1 MSKITIDDLDREIAE
16 AEERR
21 SRAAEAGW
29 QKGVKQMDKRLK
41 TLRRKRDKLVAK
53 TGVDAP
59 SIPTGEYLATES
71 EEAGLGINPALS
83 TDVKLVQPKWSTTKL
98 VPYEMLTVDG
108 VMRIGDGTYSI
119 ALRVDDVNYQG
130 ARPEDQYLVREA
142 WAAYLD
148 SLDHTVRLGVFI
160 MNKRVSP
167 EEFASDLLYREVPG
181 DERGNVLRREYN
193 AWTRSMLAKSSRSV
207 RRDRIVTIAV
217 DADTLER
224 AVPRLSQEA
233 DSFLRF
239 MRDLGSDAH
248 LLDGQQRLDI
258 IQAMTRQDDKPGTAS
273 FDNLRGTVGLTTREL
288 VAPTSVL
295 TADGYRGDPRMIVG
309 RRWVKTYTV
318 TLDGYGKTM
327 KDSFIS
333 DLTGLPY
340 DMTVAWHIRPWEFAA
355 AISAAEN
362 HLHDITEENNTYQ
375 FNASRPEV
383 GYFVDQNNMPPVM
396 REAQED
402 AEAFRDD
409 LERAEMHAFGVT
421 TVVTVQ
427 GRTETELE
435 EACREVE
442 KVFSTHRKPY
452 PDAWRALREEAFST
466 ALPLGTPFVPYERTL
481 TTDPLSHMMMFV
493 AAEMSDPGGNIM
505 GLNAETR
512 SFIVYDPVA
521 HEHTNS
527 FTLAQPRSGKSFNSK
542 ITRIIP
548 VHLKHPEDDVITI
561 DPEGEY
567 VTGTE
572 YLGGQVIRIAE
583 NSGDFINPLDIS
595 LAYGSDDP
603 ETKSSPVPAK
613 VSFIQSLVRMMA
625 SSVNDA
631 QANVLDAAAAYSY
644 SRYLDDP
651 RPENLP
657 TLQDIYDFLMAEQG
671 SDMRDAR
678 DLAKLIRRYVTGT
691 LSLFNHPTNV
701 NLQSNLVCFDLHELS
716 SELKPLALL
725 IILDHIWVR
734 VSANRRAGKRTWLII
749 DEFQLLL
756 DSPYA
761 RSQIDRFFTRG
772 GKWDFY
778 INAITQNLSR
788 VLNSEE
794 TRYMFQNSPFV
805 TVLQQTS
812 DLLPDFQELFNLSE
826 SQTKVLATA
835 HPGEGLYVFKNRV
848 VHFDYQIDPK
858 TCPTL
863 YDICTTRPADIKRRA
878 AKTAPPSPD
887 GIQLDEP
894 DDETAPRDAREDI
907 RLNVPSPETRTR
919 RVADTRPTARLD
931 SVYKAGGG
939 RQSPPRQNERNDDM
953 DIRDFTEGADF
964 SRFNT
969 RRRPSEEELRQQ
981 AEADLRE
988 KVVTIVEDV
997 FGRESDTHFDDLAL
1011 ALGAQGLTV
1020 GTDPSGDIAFS
1031 DGTVA
1036 LSGSE
1041 VGYTLPALVAL
1052 SERANGIDAE
1062 EIQPEETSRPEP
1074 APQTR
1079 APESQHEPVS
1089 RQAPA
1094 TQVFARQQ
1102 APRGQYAQPAA
1113 AMPAAEP
1120 APVQQPRGM
1129 FPNQRAAQ
1137 RHRMQQTASQ
1147 QDASQQ
1153 AMPQRDVFQRTQQ
1166 PATEPRY
1173 GSASVAGAMSTLLRY
1188 QNQSGEDL
1196 GGVFSDPSEISPEG
1210 LDEYASESGFEN

>member
-1 MSKITIDDLDREIAE
+1 MSRMTIEDLDREIAE
-16 AEERR
+16 AEQRR
-21 SRAAEAGW
+21 ANAVEAGW
-29 QKGVKQMDKRLK
+29 PKGVRQMDKRLK
-41 TLRRKRDKLVAK
+41 KLKKKRDKHLAK
-53 TGVDAP
+53 YGPDVP
-59 SIPTGEYLATES
+59 SIP
-71 EEAGLGINPALS
+71 LGSSWETDEDQADLGVNTALS

-98 VPYEMLTVDG
+98 VPYELLTVDG
-108 VMRIGDGTYSI
+108 VMRIDSATYSI

-130 ARPEDQYLVREA
+130 ARPEDQYRVREA

-148 SLDHTVRLGVFI
+148 SLDHTVRLGIFI

-167 EEFASDLLYREVPG
+167 EEFASDLLFREVPG
-181 DERGNVLRREYN
+181 DDRGNVLRREYN

-217 DADTLER
+217 SADTLER

-248 LLDGQQRLDI
+248 ILDGQQRLDI
-258 IQAMTRQDDKPGTAS
+258 IQAMTRQDDNPGTANFERLS
-273 FDNLRGTVGLTTREL
+273 GTVGLTTREL
-288 VAPTSVL
+288 VAPSSVL

-309 RRWVKTYTV
+309 RRWVKTYDV

-340 DMTVAWHIRPWEFAA
+340 DLTVAWHIRPWEFSA

-362 HLHDITEENNTYQ
+362 HLHEITEENNTYQ
-375 FNASRPEV
+375 FNTSRPEV
-383 GYFVDQNNMPPVM
+383 GYFVDQSNMPPAM

-409 LERAEMHAFGVT
+409 LESAEMHAFGVT
-421 TVVTVQ
+421 TVVAVQ

-452 PDAWRALREEAFST
+452 PDSWRALREESFST
-466 ALPLGTPFVPYERTL
+466 ALPIGTPYIPYERTL
-481 TTDPLSHMMMFV
+481 TTDPLAHMMMFV
-493 AAEMSDPGGNIM
+493 AAEMNDPGGNIM
-505 GLNAETR
+505 GLNSETR
-512 SFIVYDPVA
+512 SFIVYDPVS

-548 VHLKHPEDDVITI
+548 VHLKHPDDDVITI

-567 VTGTE
+567 VTPTE

-583 NSGDFINPLDIS
+583 NSGDYINPLDIS

-631 QANVLDAAAAYSY
+631 QANVLDAAAAYAY
-644 SRYLDDP
+644 NRYLDDP

-657 TLQDIYDFLMAEQG
+657 TLQDIYDFLMSEQG

-691 LSLFNHPTNV
+691 LALFNHPTNV
-701 NLQSNLVCFDLHELS
+701 DLQSNLVCFDLHELS

-734 VSANRRAGKRTWLII
+734 VSANRRAGRRTWLVI

-848 VHFDYQIDPK
+848 VHFDFPIDQK
-858 TCPTL
+858 ICPTL
-863 YDICTTRPADIKRRA
+863 YDICTTRPADIKRRVA
-878 AKTAPPSPD
+878 RPVPVRPD
-887 GIQLDEP
+887 VDTLDEP
-894 DDETAPRDAREDI
+894 EDAPSSSSRSRREEI
-907 RLNVPSPETRTR
+907 GRSVPSPAHMAPPPQVRSSDRPASEQFGFNGGDNRDA
-919 RVADTRPTARLD
+919 VAA
-931 SVYKAGGG
+931 K
-939 RQSPPRQNERNDDM
+939 NERMEDM
-953 DIRDFTEGADF
+953 DIRDFQEGVSY

-969 RRRPSEEELRQQ
+969 RRLPTEEELRAQ
-981 AEADLRE
+981 AEAELKELVLNAIDQ
-988 KVVTIVEDV
+988 V
-997 FGRESDTHFDDLAL
+997 FTRESDTHFDDFAL
-1011 ALGAQGLTV
+1011 ALSAAGITLGA
-1020 GTDPSGDIAFS
+1020 DPSGDIAFS
-1031 DGTVA
+1031 NGTVA

-1041 VGYTLPALVAL
+1041 VGYTLPALVAM
-1052 SERANGIDAE
+1052 SERANGLDAV
-1062 EIQPEETSRPEP
+1062 TEP
-1074 APQTR
+1074 
-1079 APESQHEPVS
+1079 
-1089 RQAPA
+1089 
-1094 TQVFARQQ
+1094 
-1102 APRGQYAQPAA
+1102 QPAA
-1113 AMPAAEP
+1113 APELSQPVEEDAVQAASRFDG
-1120 APVQQPRGM
+1120 ARQQPVESPARPRAQAQVPQQPAHSATPQQTPGADFMQTGGM
-1129 FPNQRAAQ
+1129 YPNQRAAQ
-1137 RHRMQQTASQ
+1137 RRHQAAMQATA
-1147 QDASQQ
+1147 A
-1153 AMPQRDVFQRTQQ
+1153 PQQ
-1166 PATEPRY
+1166 PAEQRFT
-1173 GSASVAGAMSTLLRY
+1173 SASVAGAMQGLLNY
-1188 QNQSGEDL
+1188 QNDSGEDV
-1196 GGVFSDPSEISPEG
+1196 GGVFTNPDEISPEG
-1210 LDEYASESGFEN
+1210 LGEYANGSGFVG

>member
-1 MSKITIDDLDREIAE
+1 MSRLTIDDLDREIAE
-16 AEERR
+16 AEQRR
-21 SRAAEAGW
+21 ASALEAGW
-29 QKGVKQMDKRLK
+29 QKGVCQMDKRLK
-41 TLRRKRDKLVAK
+41 KLRKKRDRYVAK
-53 TGVDAP
+53 CGAEVP
-59 SIPTGEYLATES
+59 SIPLGSSWATD
-71 EEAGLGINPALS
+71 EAQADLGVNTALS

-98 VPYEMLTVDG
+98 VPYELLTVDG
-108 VMRIGDGTYSI
+108 VMRIDSETYSI

-142 WAAYLD
+142 WAGYLD
-148 SLDHTVRLGVFI
+148 SLDHTVRLGIFI

-167 EEFASDLLYREVPG
+167 EEFASDLLFREVPG

-207 RRDRIVTIAV
+207 RRDRIITIAV
-217 DADTLER
+217 SADTLER

-239 MRDLGSDAH
+239 IRDLGSDAH
-248 LLDGQQRLDI
+248 VLDGQQRLDI
-258 IQAMTRQDDKPGTAS
+258 IQTMTRQDDGPGTANFERLS
-273 FDNLRGTVGLTTREL
+273 GTVGLTTREL
-288 VAPTSVL
+288 VAPSSVL
-295 TADGYRGDPRMIVG
+295 TADGYRGDPRMIIG
-309 RRWVKTYTV
+309 RRWVKTYDV

-340 DMTVAWHIRPWEFAA
+340 DLTVAWHIRPWEFSA

-362 HLHDITEENNTYQ
+362 HLHEITEENNTYQ
-375 FNASRPEV
+375 FNTSRPEV
-383 GYFVDQNNMPPVM
+383 GYFVDQNNMPPAM

-409 LERAEMHAFGVT
+409 LESAEMHAFGVT

-452 PDAWRALREEAFST
+452 PDSWRALREESFST
-466 ALPLGTPFVPYERTL
+466 ALPIGAPYIPYERTL
-481 TTDPLSHMMMFV
+481 TTDPLSHMLMFV
-493 AAEMSDPGGNIM
+493 AAEMNDPGGNIM

-512 SFIVYDPVA
+512 SFIVYDPVS

-548 VHLKHPEDDVITI
+548 VHLKHPDDDVITI

-567 VTGTE
+567 VTPTE

-631 QANVLDAAAAYSY
+631 QANVLDAAAAYAY
-644 SRYLDDP
+644 NRYLDDP

-657 TLQDIYDFLMAEQG
+657 TLQDIYDFLMSEQG

-734 VSANRRAGKRTWLII
+734 VSANRRAGRRTWLII

-805 TVLQQTS
+805 TILQQTS

-848 VHFDYQIDPK
+848 VHFDFQIDSK
-858 TCPTL
+858 ICPTL

-878 AKTAPPSPD
+878 ARPVSAGPD
-887 GIQLDEP
+887 VGSLDEP
-894 DDETAPRDAREDI
+894 EDDSSSNSRSRREEI
-907 RLNVPSPETRTR
+907 GRCVPSPAHMAPSPRPLPDSQPANVQIGFNGGDNR
-919 RVADTRPTARLD
+919 NAVAAN
-931 SVYKAGGG
+931 
-939 RQSPPRQNERNDDM
+939 NERMEDM
-953 DIRDFTEGADF
+953 DIRDFQEGADF

-969 RRRPSEEELRQQ
+969 RRLPTEEELRAQ
-981 AEADLRE
+981 AEAELKE
-988 KVVTIVEDV
+988 LVLNAINQV
-997 FGRESDTHFDDLAL
+997 FAHESDTHFDDFAL
-1011 ALGAQGLTV
+1011 ALSSAGITLGA
-1020 GTDPSGDIAFS
+1020 DPSGDIAFS
-1031 DGTVA
+1031 NGTVA

-1041 VGYTLPALVAL
+1041 VGYTLPALVAM
-1052 SERANGIDAE
+1052 SEHANGLDV
-1062 EIQPEETSRPEP
+1062 
-1074 APQTR
+1074 APQAQTATATEQAQPVDGSNVQAGSR
-1079 APESQHEPVS
+1079 SDGARLQQTEFPARPDTQAQAYRQSAHAASSQ
-1089 RQAPA
+1089 QAPA
-1094 TQVFARQQ
+1094 ATFTQ
-1102 APRGQYAQPAA
+1102 PN
-1113 AMPAAEP
+1113 
-1120 APVQQPRGM
+1120 GM
-1129 FPNQRAAQ
+1129 YPNQRAAQ
-1137 RHRMQQTASQ
+1137 RHLKQAAMQAAATPQ
-1147 QDASQQ
+1147 QSDE
-1153 AMPQRDVFQRTQQ
+1153 QRFT
-1166 PATEPRY
+1166 
-1173 GSASVAGAMSTLLRY
+1173 SASVAGAMQGLLGY
-1188 QNQSGEDL
+1188 QNDSGEDL
-1196 GGVFSDPSEISPEG
+1196 GGMFASPDEISPEG
-1210 LDEYASESGFEN
+1210 LTEYADGSGFVG

>member
-1 MSKITIDDLDREIAE
+1 MSRLTIDDLDREIAE
-16 AEERR
+16 AEQRR
-21 SRAAEAGW
+21 ASALEAGW
-29 QKGVKQMDKRLK
+29 QKGVCQMDKRLK
-41 TLRRKRDKLVAK
+41 KLRKKRDRYVAK
-53 TGVDAP
+53 CGAEVP
-59 SIPTGEYLATES
+59 SIPLGSSWATD
-71 EEAGLGINPALS
+71 EAQADLGVNTALS

-98 VPYEMLTVDG
+98 VPYELLTVDG
-108 VMRIGDGTYSI
+108 VMRIDSETYSI

-142 WAAYLD
+142 WAGYLD
-148 SLDHTVRLGVFI
+148 SLDHTVRLGIFI

-167 EEFASDLLYREVPG
+167 EEFASDLLFREVPG

-207 RRDRIVTIAV
+207 RRDRIITIAV
-217 DADTLER
+217 SADTLER

-239 MRDLGSDAH
+239 IRDLGSDAH
-248 LLDGQQRLDI
+248 VLDGQQRLDI
-258 IQAMTRQDDKPGTAS
+258 IQTMTRQDDGPGTANFERLS
-273 FDNLRGTVGLTTREL
+273 GTVGLTTREL
-288 VAPTSVL
+288 VAPSSVL
-295 TADGYRGDPRMIVG
+295 TADGYRGDPRMIIG
-309 RRWVKTYTV
+309 RRWVKTYDV

-340 DMTVAWHIRPWEFAA
+340 DLTVAWHIRPWEFSA

-362 HLHDITEENNTYQ
+362 HLHEITEENNTYQ
-375 FNASRPEV
+375 FNTSRPEV
-383 GYFVDQNNMPPVM
+383 GYFVDQNNMPPAM

-409 LERAEMHAFGVT
+409 LESAEMHAFGVT

-452 PDAWRALREEAFST
+452 PDSWRALREESFST
-466 ALPLGTPFVPYERTL
+466 ALPIGAPYIPYERTL
-481 TTDPLSHMMMFV
+481 TTDPLSHMLMFV
-493 AAEMSDPGGNIM
+493 AAEMNDPGGNIM

-512 SFIVYDPVA
+512 SFIVYDPVS

-548 VHLKHPEDDVITI
+548 VHLKHPDDDVITI

-567 VTGTE
+567 VTPTE

-631 QANVLDAAAAYSY
+631 QANVLDAAAAYAY
-644 SRYLDDP
+644 NRYLDDP

-657 TLQDIYDFLMAEQG
+657 TLQDIYHFLMSEQG

-734 VSANRRAGKRTWLII
+734 VSANRRAGRRTWLII

-805 TVLQQTS
+805 TILQQTS

-848 VHFDYQIDPK
+848 VHFDFQIDSK
-858 TCPTL
+858 ICPTL

-878 AKTAPPSPD
+878 ASPVPAGPD
-887 GIQLDEP
+887 AGSLDEP
-894 DDETAPRDAREDI
+894 EDDPSSNSRPRREEI
-907 RLNVPSPETRTR
+907 GRCVPSPAHMAPSPRPLPDSQPAR
-919 RVADTRPTARLD
+919 MQIGFNGGDNRNAVAAN
-931 SVYKAGGG
+931 K
-939 RQSPPRQNERNDDM
+939 ERMEDM
-953 DIRDFTEGADF
+953 DIRDFQEGADF

-969 RRRPSEEELRQQ
+969 RRLPTEEELRAQ
-981 AEADLRE
+981 AEAELKDL
-988 KVVTIVEDV
+988 VLNAINQV
-997 FGRESDTHFDDLAL
+997 FTRESDTHFDDFAL
-1011 ALGAQGLTV
+1011 ALSSAGITLGA
-1020 GTDPSGDIAFS
+1020 DPSGDIAFS
-1031 DGTVA
+1031 NGTVA

-1041 VGYTLPALVAL
+1041 VGYTLPALVAM
-1052 SERANGIDAE
+1052 SEHANGLDV
-1062 EIQPEETSRPEP
+1062 
-1074 APQTR
+1074 APQAQTAT
-1079 APESQHEPVS
+1079 APEQ
-1089 RQAPA
+1089 
-1094 TQVFARQQ
+1094 
-1102 APRGQYAQPAA
+1102 AQPVDESNVQAGSRSDGARLQQTESPARPDTQAQAYRQSAHAA
-1113 AMPAAEP
+1113 SSQQTPAASFT
-1120 APVQQPRGM
+1120 QPNGM
-1129 FPNQRAAQ
+1129 YPNQRAAQ
-1137 RHRMQQTASQ
+1137 RHLKQAAMQAAAT
-1147 QDASQQ
+1147 
-1153 AMPQRDVFQRTQQ
+1153 PQHSDDQRFT
-1166 PATEPRY
+1166 
-1173 GSASVAGAMSTLLRY
+1173 SASVAGAMQGLLGY
-1188 QNQSGEDL
+1188 QNDSGEDL
-1196 GGVFSDPSEISPEG
+1196 GGMFASPDEISPEG
-1210 LDEYASESGFEN
+1210 LGEYANGSGFVG

>member
-1 MSKITIDDLDREIAE
+1 MSRMTIEDLDREIAE
-16 AEERR
+16 AEQRR
-21 SRAAEAGW
+21 ANAVEAGW
-29 QKGVKQMDKRLK
+29 PKGVRQMDKRLK
-41 TLRRKRDKLVAK
+41 KLNKKRDKHLAK
-53 TGVDAP
+53 YGPDVP
-59 SIPTGEYLATES
+59 SIP
-71 EEAGLGINPALS
+71 LGSSWETDEDQADLGVNTALS
-83 TDVKLVQPKWSTTKL
+83 TDVKLVQPKWTTTKL
-98 VPYEMLTVDG
+98 VPYELLTVDG
-108 VMRIGDGTYSI
+108 VMRIDSATYSI

-130 ARPEDQYLVREA
+130 ARPEDQYRVREA

-148 SLDHTVRLGVFI
+148 SLDHTVRLGIFI

-167 EEFASDLLYREVPG
+167 EEFASDLLFREVPG
-181 DERGNVLRREYN
+181 DDRGNVLRREYN
-193 AWTRSMLAKSSRSV
+193 AWTHSMLAKSSRSV

-217 DADTLER
+217 SADTMER

-248 LLDGQQRLDI
+248 ILDGQQRLDI
-258 IQAMTRQDDKPGTAS
+258 IQAMTRQDDNPGTANFERLS
-273 FDNLRGTVGLTTREL
+273 GTVGLTTREL
-288 VAPTSVL
+288 VAPSSVL

-309 RRWVKTYTV
+309 RRWVKTYDV

-340 DMTVAWHIRPWEFAA
+340 DLTVAWHIRPWEFSA

-362 HLHDITEENNTYQ
+362 HLHEITEENNTYQ
-375 FNASRPEV
+375 FNTSRPEV
-383 GYFVDQNNMPPVM
+383 GYFVDQSNMPPAM

-409 LERAEMHAFGVT
+409 LESAEMHAFGVT
-421 TVVTVQ
+421 TVVAVQ

-452 PDAWRALREEAFST
+452 PDSWRALREESFST
-466 ALPLGTPFVPYERTL
+466 ALPIGTPYIPYERTL
-481 TTDPLSHMMMFV
+481 TTDPLAHMMMFV
-493 AAEMSDPGGNIM
+493 AAEMNDPGGNIM

-512 SFIVYDPVA
+512 SFIVYDPVS

-548 VHLKHPEDDVITI
+548 VHLKHPDDDVITI

-567 VTGTE
+567 VTPTE

-583 NSGDFINPLDIS
+583 NSGDYINPLDIS

-631 QANVLDAAAAYSY
+631 QANVLDAAAAYAY
-644 SRYLDDP
+644 NRYLDDP

-657 TLQDIYDFLMAEQG
+657 TLQDIYDFLMSEQG

-701 NLQSNLVCFDLHELS
+701 DLQSNLVCFDLHELS

-734 VSANRRAGKRTWLII
+734 VSANRRAGRRTWLVI

-848 VHFDYQIDPK
+848 VHFDFPIDQK
-858 TCPTL
+858 ICPTL
-863 YDICTTRPADIKRRA
+863 YGICTTRPADIKRRVA
-878 AKTAPPSPD
+878 RPVPVRPD
-887 GIQLDEP
+887 VDTLDEP
-894 DDETAPRDAREDI
+894 EDAPSSSSRSRREEI
-907 RLNVPSPETRTR
+907 GRSVPSPAHMAPPPQVRSSDRPASEQFGFNGGDNRDA
-919 RVADTRPTARLD
+919 VAA
-931 SVYKAGGG
+931 K
-939 RQSPPRQNERNDDM
+939 NERMEDM
-953 DIRDFTEGADF
+953 DIRDFQEGVSY

-969 RRRPSEEELRQQ
+969 RRLPTEEELRAQ
-981 AEADLRE
+981 AEAELKKLVLNAIDQ
-988 KVVTIVEDV
+988 V
-997 FGRESDTHFDDLAL
+997 FTRESDTHFDDFAL
-1011 ALGAQGLTV
+1011 ALSAAGITLGA
-1020 GTDPSGDIAFS
+1020 DPSGDIAFS
-1031 DGTVA
+1031 NGTVA

-1041 VGYTLPALVAL
+1041 VGYTLLALVAM
-1052 SERANGIDAE
+1052 SERANGLDAVAEPQRAAVPEQAQSIE
-1062 EIQPEETSRPEP
+1062 EDTEQAASRLDG
-1074 APQTR
+1074 
-1079 APESQHEPVS
+1079 V
-1089 RQAPA
+1089 
-1094 TQVFARQQ
+1094 RQQ
-1102 APRGQYAQPAA
+1102 PVESPARPRTQAQVPQQPAHSATPQQASA
-1113 AMPAAEP
+1113 ADFM
-1120 APVQQPRGM
+1120 QTGGM
-1129 FPNQRAAQ
+1129 YPNQRAAQ
-1137 RHRMQQTASQ
+1137 RRHQAAMQATA
-1147 QDASQQ
+1147 A
-1153 AMPQRDVFQRTQQ
+1153 PQQ
-1166 PATEPRY
+1166 PAEQRFT
-1173 GSASVAGAMSTLLRY
+1173 SASVAGAMQGLLNY
-1188 QNQSGEDL
+1188 QNDSGEDI
-1196 GGVFSDPSEISPEG
+1196 GGVFTNPDEISPEG
-1210 LDEYASESGFEN
+1210 LGEYASGSGFVG

>member
-1 MSKITIDDLDREIAE
+1 MSRLTIDDLDREIAE
-16 AEERR
+16 AEQRR
-21 SRAAEAGW
+21 ASALEAGW
-29 QKGVKQMDKRLK
+29 QKGVCQMDKRLK
-41 TLRRKRDKLVAK
+41 KLRKKRDRYVAK
-53 TGVDAP
+53 CGAEVP
-59 SIPTGEYLATES
+59 SIPLGSSWATD
-71 EEAGLGINPALS
+71 EAQADLGVNTALS
-83 TDVKLVQPKWSTTKL
+83 TDVKLVQPKWSSTKL
-98 VPYEMLTVDG
+98 VPYELLTVDG
-108 VMRIGDGTYSI
+108 VMRIDSETYSI

-142 WAAYLD
+142 WAGYLD
-148 SLDHTVRLGVFI
+148 SLDHTVRLGIFI

-167 EEFASDLLYREVPG
+167 EEFASDLLFREVPG

-207 RRDRIVTIAV
+207 RRDRIITIAV
-217 DADTLER
+217 SADTLER

-248 LLDGQQRLDI
+248 VLDGQQRLDI
-258 IQAMTRQDDKPGTAS
+258 IQTMTRQDDTPGTANFERLS
-273 FDNLRGTVGLTTREL
+273 GTVGLTTREL
-288 VAPTSVL
+288 VAPSSVL

-309 RRWVKTYTV
+309 RRWVKTYDV

-340 DMTVAWHIRPWEFAA
+340 DLTVAWHIRPWEFSA

-362 HLHDITEENNTYQ
+362 HLHEITEENNTYQ
-375 FNASRPEV
+375 FNTSRPEV
-383 GYFVDQNNMPPVM
+383 GYFVDQNNMPPAM

-409 LERAEMHAFGVT
+409 LESAEMHAFGVT

-452 PDAWRALREEAFST
+452 PDSWRALREESFST
-466 ALPLGTPFVPYERTL
+466 ALPIGAPYIPYERTL
-481 TTDPLSHMMMFV
+481 TTDPLSHMLMFV
-493 AAEMSDPGGNIM
+493 AAEMNDPGGNIM

-512 SFIVYDPVA
+512 SFIVYDPVS

-548 VHLKHPEDDVITI
+548 VHLKHPDDDVITI

-567 VTGTE
+567 VTPTE

-631 QANVLDAAAAYSY
+631 QANVLDAAAAYAY
-644 SRYLDDP
+644 NRYLDDP

-657 TLQDIYDFLMAEQG
+657 TLQDIYDFLMSEQG

-734 VSANRRAGKRTWLII
+734 VSANRRAGRRTWLII

-805 TVLQQTS
+805 TILQQTS

-848 VHFDYQIDPK
+848 VHFDFQIDSK
-858 TCPTL
+858 ICPTL

-878 AKTAPPSPD
+878 ARPVSAGPD
-887 GIQLDEP
+887 VGSLDEP
-894 DDETAPRDAREDI
+894 EDDSSSNSRSRREEI
-907 RLNVPSPETRTR
+907 GRCVPSPAHMAPSPRPLPDSQPANVQIGFNGGDNR
-919 RVADTRPTARLD
+919 NAVAAN
-931 SVYKAGGG
+931 
-939 RQSPPRQNERNDDM
+939 NERMEDM
-953 DIRDFTEGADF
+953 DIRDFQEGADF

-969 RRRPSEEELRQQ
+969 RRLPTEEELRAQ
-981 AEADLRE
+981 AEAELKE
-988 KVVTIVEDV
+988 LVLNAINQV
-997 FGRESDTHFDDLAL
+997 FTHESDTHFDDFAL
-1011 ALGAQGLTV
+1011 ALSSAGITLGA
-1020 GTDPSGDIAFS
+1020 DPSGDIAFS
-1031 DGTVA
+1031 NGTVA

-1041 VGYTLPALVAL
+1041 VGYTLPALVAM
-1052 SERANGIDAE
+1052 SEHANGLDV
-1062 EIQPEETSRPEP
+1062 
-1074 APQTR
+1074 APQTQTAT
-1079 APESQHEPVS
+1079 APEQAQPVDGSNVQAGSRSDGARLQQTESPARPDTQAQAYRQSAHAASSQ
-1089 RQAPA
+1089 QAPA
-1094 TQVFARQQ
+1094 ATFTQ
-1102 APRGQYAQPAA
+1102 PN
-1113 AMPAAEP
+1113 
-1120 APVQQPRGM
+1120 GM
-1129 FPNQRAAQ
+1129 YPNQRAAQ
-1137 RHRMQQTASQ
+1137 RHLKQAAMQAAATPQ
-1147 QDASQQ
+1147 QSDD
-1153 AMPQRDVFQRTQQ
+1153 QRFT
-1166 PATEPRY
+1166 
-1173 GSASVAGAMSTLLRY
+1173 SASVAGAMQGLLGY
-1188 QNQSGEDL
+1188 QNDSGEDL
-1196 GGVFSDPSEISPEG
+1196 GGMFASPDEISPEG
-1210 LDEYASESGFEN
+1210 LTEYAGGSGFVG

>member
-1 MSKITIDDLDREIAE
+1 MSRMTIEELDREIAE
-16 AEERR
+16 AEQRR
-21 SRAAEAGW
+21 ANAVEAGW
-29 QKGVKQMDKRLK
+29 PKGVRQMDKRLK
-41 TLRRKRDKLVAK
+41 KLKKKRDKHLAK
-53 TGVDAP
+53 YGPDVP
-59 SIPTGEYLATES
+59 SIP
-71 EEAGLGINPALS
+71 LGSSWETDEDQADLGVNTALS

-98 VPYEMLTVDG
+98 VPYELLTVDG
-108 VMRIGDGTYSI
+108 VMRIDSATYSI

-130 ARPEDQYLVREA
+130 ARPEDQYRVREA

-148 SLDHTVRLGVFI
+148 SLDHTVRLGIFI

-167 EEFASDLLYREVPG
+167 EEFASDLLFREVPG
-181 DERGNVLRREYN
+181 DDRGNVLRREYN

-217 DADTLER
+217 SADTMER

-248 LLDGQQRLDI
+248 ILDGQQRLDI
-258 IQAMTRQDDKPGTAS
+258 IQAMTRQDDNPGTANFERLS
-273 FDNLRGTVGLTTREL
+273 GTVGLTTREL
-288 VAPTSVL
+288 VAPSSVL

-309 RRWVKTYTV
+309 RRWVKTYDV

-340 DMTVAWHIRPWEFAA
+340 DLTVAWHIRPWEFSA

-362 HLHDITEENNTYQ
+362 HLHEITEENNTYQ
-375 FNASRPEV
+375 FNTSRPEV
-383 GYFVDQNNMPPVM
+383 GYFVDQSNMPPAM

-409 LERAEMHAFGVT
+409 LESAEMHAFGVT
-421 TVVTVQ
+421 TVVAVQ

-452 PDAWRALREEAFST
+452 PDSWRALREESFST
-466 ALPLGTPFVPYERTL
+466 ALPIGTPYIPYERTL
-481 TTDPLSHMMMFV
+481 TTDPLAHMMMFV
-493 AAEMSDPGGNIM
+493 AAEMNDPGGNIM

-512 SFIVYDPVA
+512 SFIVYDPVS

-548 VHLKHPEDDVITI
+548 VHLKHPDDDVITI

-567 VTGTE
+567 VTPTE

-583 NSGDFINPLDIS
+583 NSGDYINPLDIS

-631 QANVLDAAAAYSY
+631 QANVLDAAAAYAY
-644 SRYLDDP
+644 NRYLDDP

-657 TLQDIYDFLMAEQG
+657 TLQDIYDFLMSEQG

-691 LSLFNHPTNV
+691 LALFNHPTNV
-701 NLQSNLVCFDLHELS
+701 DLQSNLVCFDLHELS

-734 VSANRRAGKRTWLII
+734 VSANRRAGRRTWLVI

-848 VHFDYQIDPK
+848 VHFDFPIDQK
-858 TCPTL
+858 ICPTL
-863 YDICTTRPADIKRRA
+863 YDICTTRPADIKRRVA
-878 AKTAPPSPD
+878 RPVPVRPD
-887 GIQLDEP
+887 VDTLDEP
-894 DDETAPRDAREDI
+894 EDAPSSSSRSRREEI
-907 RLNVPSPETRTR
+907 GRSVPSPAHMAPPPQVRSSDRPASEQFGFNGGDNRDA
-919 RVADTRPTARLD
+919 VAA
-931 SVYKAGGG
+931 K
-939 RQSPPRQNERNDDM
+939 NERMEDM
-953 DIRDFTEGADF
+953 DIRDFQEGVSY

-969 RRRPSEEELRQQ
+969 CRLPTEEELRAQ
-981 AEADLRE
+981 AEAELKELVLNAIDQ
-988 KVVTIVEDV
+988 V
-997 FGRESDTHFDDLAL
+997 FTRESDTHFDDFAL
-1011 ALGAQGLTV
+1011 ALSAAGITLGA
-1020 GTDPSGDIAFS
+1020 DPSGDIAFS
-1031 DGTVA
+1031 NGTVA

-1041 VGYTLPALVAL
+1041 VGYTLPALVAM
-1052 SERANGIDAE
+1052 SERANGLDAV
-1062 EIQPEETSRPEP
+1062 TEP
-1074 APQTR
+1074 
-1079 APESQHEPVS
+1079 
-1089 RQAPA
+1089 
-1094 TQVFARQQ
+1094 
-1102 APRGQYAQPAA
+1102 QPAA
-1113 AMPAAEP
+1113 APELSQPVEEDAVQAASRFDG
-1120 APVQQPRGM
+1120 ARQQPVESPARPRAQAQVPQQPAHSATPQQTPGADFMQTGGM
-1129 FPNQRAAQ
+1129 YPNQRAALR
-1137 RHRMQQTASQ
+1137 RHQAAMQATA
-1147 QDASQQ
+1147 A
-1153 AMPQRDVFQRTQQ
+1153 PQQ
-1166 PATEPRY
+1166 PAEQRFT
-1173 GSASVAGAMSTLLRY
+1173 SASVAGAMQGLLNY
-1188 QNQSGEDL
+1188 QNDSGEDV
-1196 GGVFSDPSEISPEG
+1196 GGVFTNPDEISPEG
-1210 LDEYASESGFEN
+1210 LGEYANGSGFVG

>member
-1 MSKITIDDLDREIAE
+1 MSKLTIDDLDREIAE

-21 SRAAEAGW
+21 ASALEAGW
-29 QKGVKQMDKRLK
+29 QKGVRQMDKRLK
-41 TLRRKRDKLVAK
+41 KLKKKRDKYVANYG
-53 TGVDAP
+53 TDVP
-59 SIPTGEYLATES
+59 SIPLGSSWATD
-71 EEAGLGINPALS
+71 EEQAELGVNTALS

-98 VPYEMLTVDG
+98 VPYELLTVDG
-108 VMRIGDGTYSI
+108 VMRIDSETYSI

-142 WAAYLD
+142 WAGYLD
-148 SLDHTVRLGVFI
+148 SLDHTVRLGIFI

-167 EEFASDLLYREVPG
+167 EEFASDLLFREVPG

-207 RRDRIVTIAV
+207 RRDRIITIAV
-217 DADTLER
+217 SADTLER

-248 LLDGQQRLDI
+248 VLDGQQRLDI
-258 IQAMTRQDDKPGTAS
+258 IQTMTRQDDTPGTANFERLS
-273 FDNLRGTVGLTTREL
+273 GTVGLTTREL
-288 VAPTSVL
+288 VAPSSVL

-309 RRWVKTYTV
+309 RRWVKTYDV

-340 DMTVAWHIRPWEFAA
+340 DLTVAWHIRPWEFSA

-362 HLHDITEENNTYQ
+362 HLHEITEENNTYQ
-375 FNASRPEV
+375 FNTSRPEV
-383 GYFVDQNNMPPVM
+383 GYFVDQNNMPPAM

-409 LERAEMHAFGVT
+409 LESAEMHAFGVT

-452 PDAWRALREEAFST
+452 PDSWRALREESFST
-466 ALPLGTPFVPYERTL
+466 ALPIGAPYIPYERTL
-481 TTDPLSHMMMFV
+481 TTDPLSHMLMFV
-493 AAEMSDPGGNIM
+493 AAEMNDPGGNIM

-512 SFIVYDPVA
+512 SFIVYDPVS

-548 VHLKHPEDDVITI
+548 VHLKHPDDDVITI

-567 VTGTE
+567 VTPTE

-631 QANVLDAAAAYSY
+631 QANVLDAAAAYAY
-644 SRYLDDP
+644 NRYLDDP

-657 TLQDIYDFLMAEQG
+657 TLQDIYDFLMSEQG

-734 VSANRRAGKRTWLII
+734 VSANRRAGRRTWLII

-805 TVLQQTS
+805 TILQQTS

-848 VHFDYQIDPK
+848 VHFDFQIDSK
-858 TCPTL
+858 ICPTL

-878 AKTAPPSPD
+878 ARPVLAGPDVGSLDEPEDDPSSNSRPRREEIGRCVPSPD
-887 GIQLDEP
+887 HM
-894 DDETAPRDAREDI
+894 A
-907 RLNVPSPETRTR
+907 PSPCPLPDSQPARMQIGFNGGDNR
-919 RVADTRPTARLD
+919 NAVAAN
-931 SVYKAGGG
+931 K
-939 RQSPPRQNERNDDM
+939 ERMEDM
-953 DIRDFTEGADF
+953 DIRDFQEGADF

-969 RRRPSEEELRQQ
+969 RRLPTEEELRAQ
-981 AEADLRE
+981 AEAELKDL
-988 KVVTIVEDV
+988 VLNAINQV
-997 FGRESDTHFDDLAL
+997 FTRESDTHFDDFAL
-1011 ALGAQGLTV
+1011 ALSSAGITLGA
-1020 GTDPSGDIAFS
+1020 DPSGDIAFS
-1031 DGTVA
+1031 NGTVA

-1041 VGYTLPALVAL
+1041 VGYTLPALVAM
-1052 SERANGIDAE
+1052 SEHANGLDV
-1062 EIQPEETSRPEP
+1062 
-1074 APQTR
+1074 APQAQTAT
-1079 APESQHEPVS
+1079 APEQ
-1089 RQAPA
+1089 
-1094 TQVFARQQ
+1094 
-1102 APRGQYAQPAA
+1102 AQPVDESNVQAGSRSDGARLQQTESPARPDTQTQAYRQSAHAA
-1113 AMPAAEP
+1113 SSQQTPAASFT
-1120 APVQQPRGM
+1120 QPNGM
-1129 FPNQRAAQ
+1129 YPNQRAAQ
-1137 RHRMQQTASQ
+1137 RHLKQAAMQAAAT
-1147 QDASQQ
+1147 
-1153 AMPQRDVFQRTQQ
+1153 PQHSDDQRFT
-1166 PATEPRY
+1166 
-1173 GSASVAGAMSTLLRY
+1173 SASVAGAMQGLLGY
-1188 QNQSGEDL
+1188 QNDSGEDL
-1196 GGVFSDPSEISPEG
+1196 GGMFASPDEISPEG
-1210 LDEYASESGFEN
+1210 LGEYANGSGFVG

>member
-1 MSKITIDDLDREIAE
+1 MSKLTIDDLDREIAE
-16 AEERR
+16 AEQRR
-21 SRAAEAGW
+21 SSALEAGW
-29 QKGVKQMDKRLK
+29 QKGVRQMDKRLK
-41 TLRRKRDKLVAK
+41 KLRKKRDRYVAK
-53 TGVDAP
+53 CGADVP
-59 SIPTGEYLATES
+59 SIPLGSSWATD
-71 EEAGLGINPALS
+71 EAQADLGVNTALS

-98 VPYEMLTVDG
+98 VPYELLTVDG
-108 VMRIGDGTYSI
+108 VMRIDSETYSI

-142 WAAYLD
+142 WAGYLD
-148 SLDHTVRLGVFI
+148 SLDHTVRLGIFI

-167 EEFASDLLYREVPG
+167 EEFASDLLFREVPG

-207 RRDRIVTIAV
+207 RRDRIITIAV
-217 DADTLER
+217 SADTLER

-239 MRDLGSDAH
+239 IRDLGSDAH
-248 LLDGQQRLDI
+248 VLDGQQRLDI
-258 IQAMTRQDDKPGTAS
+258 IQTMTRQDDGPGTANFERLS
-273 FDNLRGTVGLTTREL
+273 GTVGLTTREL
-288 VAPTSVL
+288 VAPSSVL
-295 TADGYRGDPRMIVG
+295 TADGYRGDPRMIIG
-309 RRWVKTYTV
+309 RRWVKTYDV

-340 DMTVAWHIRPWEFAA
+340 DLTVAWHIRPWEFSA

-362 HLHDITEENNTYQ
+362 HLHEITEENNTYQ
-375 FNASRPEV
+375 FNTSRPEV
-383 GYFVDQNNMPPVM
+383 GYFVDQNNMPPAM

-409 LERAEMHAFGVT
+409 LESAEMHAFGVT

-452 PDAWRALREEAFST
+452 PDSWRALREESFST
-466 ALPLGTPFVPYERTL
+466 ALPIGAPYIPYERTL
-481 TTDPLSHMMMFV
+481 TTDPLSHMLMFV
-493 AAEMSDPGGNIM
+493 AAEMNDPGGNIM

-512 SFIVYDPVA
+512 SFIVYDPVS

-548 VHLKHPEDDVITI
+548 VHLKHPDDDVITI

-567 VTGTE
+567 VTPTE

-631 QANVLDAAAAYSY
+631 QANVLDAAAAYAY
-644 SRYLDDP
+644 NRYLDDP

-657 TLQDIYDFLMAEQG
+657 TLQDIYDFLMSEQG
-671 SDMRDAR
+671 SDMCDAR

-734 VSANRRAGKRTWLII
+734 VSANRRAGRRTWLII

-805 TVLQQTS
+805 TILQQTS

-848 VHFDYQIDPK
+848 VHFDFQIDSK
-858 TCPTL
+858 ICPTL

-878 AKTAPPSPD
+878 ARPVSAGPD
-887 GIQLDEP
+887 VGSLDEP
-894 DDETAPRDAREDI
+894 EDDSSSNLRSRREGI
-907 RLNVPSPETRTR
+907 GRCVPSPAHMAPSPLPLPDSQPANVQIGFNGGDNRNA
-919 RVADTRPTARLD
+919 VAAN
-931 SVYKAGGG
+931 
-939 RQSPPRQNERNDDM
+939 NERMEDM
-953 DIRDFTEGADF
+953 DIRDFQEGADF

-969 RRRPSEEELRQQ
+969 RRLPTEEELRAQ
-981 AEADLRE
+981 AESELRDL
-988 KVVTIVEDV
+988 VLNAINQV
-997 FGRESDTHFDDLAL
+997 FTHESDTHFDDFAL
-1011 ALGAQGLTV
+1011 ALSSAGITLGA
-1020 GTDPSGDIAFS
+1020 DPSGDIAFS
-1031 DGTVA
+1031 NGTVA

-1041 VGYTLPALVAL
+1041 VGYTLPALVAM
-1052 SERANGIDAE
+1052 SEHANGLDV
-1062 EIQPEETSRPEP
+1062 
-1074 APQTR
+1074 APQTQTAT
-1079 APESQHEPVS
+1079 APEQAQPLDGSNVQAGSRSDGARLQQTESPARPDTQAQAYRQSAHAASSQ
-1089 RQAPA
+1089 QAPA
-1094 TQVFARQQ
+1094 ATFTQ
-1102 APRGQYAQPAA
+1102 PN
-1113 AMPAAEP
+1113 
-1120 APVQQPRGM
+1120 GM
-1129 FPNQRAAQ
+1129 YPNQRAAQ
-1137 RHRMQQTASQ
+1137 RHLKQAAMQAAATPQ
-1147 QDASQQ
+1147 QSDG
-1153 AMPQRDVFQRTQQ
+1153 QRFT
-1166 PATEPRY
+1166 
-1173 GSASVAGAMSTLLRY
+1173 SASVAGAMQGLLGY
-1188 QNQSGEDL
+1188 QNDSGEDL
-1196 GGVFSDPSEISPEG
+1196 GGMFASPDEISPEG
-1210 LDEYASESGFEN
+1210 LTEYADGSGFVG

>member
-1 MSKITIDDLDREIAE
+1 MSRMTIEDLDREIAE
-16 AEERR
+16 AEQRR
-21 SRAAEAGW
+21 ANAVEAGW
-29 QKGVKQMDKRLK
+29 PKGVRQMDKRLK
-41 TLRRKRDKLVAK
+41 KLNKKRDKHLAK
-53 TGVDAP
+53 YGPDVP
-59 SIPTGEYLATES
+59 SIP
-71 EEAGLGINPALS
+71 LGSSWETDEDQADLGVNTALS
-83 TDVKLVQPKWSTTKL
+83 TDVKLVQPKWTTTKL
-98 VPYEMLTVDG
+98 VPYELLTVDG
-108 VMRIGDGTYSI
+108 VMRIDSATYSI

-130 ARPEDQYLVREA
+130 ARPEDQYRVREA

-148 SLDHTVRLGVFI
+148 SLDHTVRLGIFI

-167 EEFASDLLYREVPG
+167 EEFASDLLFREVPG
-181 DERGNVLRREYN
+181 DDRGNVLRREYN
-193 AWTRSMLAKSSRSV
+193 AWTHSMLAKSSRSV

-217 DADTLER
+217 SADTMER

-248 LLDGQQRLDI
+248 ILDGQQRLDI
-258 IQAMTRQDDKPGTAS
+258 IQAMTRQDDNPGTANFERLS
-273 FDNLRGTVGLTTREL
+273 GTVGLTTREL
-288 VAPTSVL
+288 VAPSSVL

-309 RRWVKTYTV
+309 RRWVKTYDV

-340 DMTVAWHIRPWEFAA
+340 DLTVAWHIRPWEFSA

-362 HLHDITEENNTYQ
+362 HLHEITEENNTYQ
-375 FNASRPEV
+375 FNTSRPEV
-383 GYFVDQNNMPPVM
+383 GYFVDQSNMPPAM

-409 LERAEMHAFGVT
+409 LESAEMHAFGVT
-421 TVVTVQ
+421 TVVAVQ

-452 PDAWRALREEAFST
+452 PDSWRALREESFST
-466 ALPLGTPFVPYERTL
+466 ALPIGTPYIPYERTL
-481 TTDPLSHMMMFV
+481 TTDPLAHMMMFV
-493 AAEMSDPGGNIM
+493 AAEMNDPGGNIM

-512 SFIVYDPVA
+512 SFIVYDPVS

-548 VHLKHPEDDVITI
+548 VHLKHPDDDVITI

-567 VTGTE
+567 VTPTE
-572 YLGGQVIRIAE
+572 YLGGQVIHIAE
-583 NSGDFINPLDIS
+583 NSGDYINPLDIS

-631 QANVLDAAAAYSY
+631 QANVLDAAAAYAY
-644 SRYLDDP
+644 NRYLDDP

-657 TLQDIYDFLMAEQG
+657 TLQDIYDFLMSEQG

-701 NLQSNLVCFDLHELS
+701 DLQSNLVCFDLHELS

-734 VSANRRAGKRTWLII
+734 VSANRRAGRRTWLVI

-848 VHFDYQIDPK
+848 VHFDFPIDQK
-858 TCPTL
+858 ICPTL
-863 YDICTTRPADIKRRA
+863 YDICTTRPADIKRRVA
-878 AKTAPPSPD
+878 RPVPVRPD
-887 GIQLDEP
+887 VDTLDEP
-894 DDETAPRDAREDI
+894 EDAPSSSSRSRREEI
-907 RLNVPSPETRTR
+907 GRSVPSPAHMAPPPQVRSANRPANEKFGFNGGDNRDA
-919 RVADTRPTARLD
+919 VAA
-931 SVYKAGGG
+931 K
-939 RQSPPRQNERNDDM
+939 NERMEDM
-953 DIRDFTEGADF
+953 DIRDFQEGVSY

-969 RRRPSEEELRQQ
+969 RRLPTEEELRAQ
-981 AEADLRE
+981 AEAELKKLVLNAIDQ
-988 KVVTIVEDV
+988 V
-997 FGRESDTHFDDLAL
+997 FTRESDTHFDDFAL
-1011 ALGAQGLTV
+1011 ALSAAGITLGA
-1020 GTDPSGDIAFS
+1020 DPSGDIAFS
-1031 DGTVA
+1031 NGTVA

-1041 VGYTLPALVAL
+1041 VGYTLPALVAM
-1052 SERANGIDAE
+1052 SERANGLDAVAEPQRAAVPEQAQSIE
-1062 EIQPEETSRPEP
+1062 EDTEQAASRLDG
-1074 APQTR
+1074 
-1079 APESQHEPVS
+1079 
-1089 RQAPA
+1089 
-1094 TQVFARQQ
+1094 ARQQ
-1102 APRGQYAQPAA
+1102 PVESPARPRTQAQVPQQPAHSATPQQTSA
-1113 AMPAAEP
+1113 ADFM
-1120 APVQQPRGM
+1120 QTGGM
-1129 FPNQRAAQ
+1129 YPNQRAAQ
-1137 RHRMQQTASQ
+1137 RRHQAAMQATA
-1147 QDASQQ
+1147 A
-1153 AMPQRDVFQRTQQ
+1153 PQQ
-1166 PATEPRY
+1166 PAEQRFT
-1173 GSASVAGAMSTLLRY
+1173 SASVAGAMQGLLNY
-1188 QNQSGEDL
+1188 QNDSGEDI
-1196 GGVFSDPSEISPEG
+1196 GGVFTNPDEISPEG
-1210 LDEYASESGFEN
+1210 LGEYASGSGFVG

>member
-1 MSKITIDDLDREIAE
+1 MSRMTIEDLDREIAE
-16 AEERR
+16 AEQRR
-21 SRAAEAGW
+21 ANAVEVGW
-29 QKGVKQMDKRLK
+29 PKGVRQMDKRLK
-41 TLRRKRDKLVAK
+41 KLNKKRDKHLAK
-53 TGVDAP
+53 YGPDVP
-59 SIPTGEYLATES
+59 SIP
-71 EEAGLGINPALS
+71 LGSSWETDEDQADLGVNTALS
-83 TDVKLVQPKWSTTKL
+83 TDVKLVQPKWTTTKL
-98 VPYEMLTVDG
+98 VPYELLTVDG
-108 VMRIGDGTYSI
+108 VMRIDSATYSI

-130 ARPEDQYLVREA
+130 ARPEDQYRVREA

-148 SLDHTVRLGVFI
+148 SLDHTVRLGIFI

-167 EEFASDLLYREVPG
+167 EEFASDLLFREVPG
-181 DERGNVLRREYN
+181 DDRGNVLRREYN

-217 DADTLER
+217 SADTMER

-248 LLDGQQRLDI
+248 ILDGQQRLDI
-258 IQAMTRQDDKPGTAS
+258 IQAMTRQDDNPGTANFERLS
-273 FDNLRGTVGLTTREL
+273 GTVGLTTREL
-288 VAPTSVL
+288 VAPSSVL

-309 RRWVKTYTV
+309 RRWVKTYDV

-340 DMTVAWHIRPWEFAA
+340 DLTVAWHIRPWEFSA

-362 HLHDITEENNTYQ
+362 HLHEITEENNTYQ
-375 FNASRPEV
+375 FNTSRPEV
-383 GYFVDQNNMPPVM
+383 GYFVDQSNMPPAM

-409 LERAEMHAFGVT
+409 LESAEMHAFGVT
-421 TVVTVQ
+421 TVVAVQ

-452 PDAWRALREEAFST
+452 PDSWRALREESFST
-466 ALPLGTPFVPYERTL
+466 ALPIGTPYIPYERTL
-481 TTDPLSHMMMFV
+481 TTDPLAHMMMFV
-493 AAEMSDPGGNIM
+493 AAEMNDPGGNIM

-512 SFIVYDPVA
+512 SFIVYDPVS

-548 VHLKHPEDDVITI
+548 VHLKHPDDDVITI

-567 VTGTE
+567 VTPTE

-583 NSGDFINPLDIS
+583 NSGDYINPLDIS

-631 QANVLDAAAAYSY
+631 QANVLDAAAAYAY
-644 SRYLDDP
+644 NRYLDDP

-657 TLQDIYDFLMAEQG
+657 TLQDIYDFLMSEQG

-701 NLQSNLVCFDLHELS
+701 DLQSNLVCFDLHELS

-734 VSANRRAGKRTWLII
+734 VSANRRAGRRTWLVI

-848 VHFDYQIDPK
+848 VHFDFPIDQK
-858 TCPTL
+858 ICPTL
-863 YDICTTRPADIKRRA
+863 YDICTTRPADIKRRVA
-878 AKTAPPSPD
+878 RPVPVRPD
-887 GIQLDEP
+887 VDTLDEP
-894 DDETAPRDAREDI
+894 EDAPSSSSRSRREEI
-907 RLNVPSPETRTR
+907 GRSVPSPAHMAPPPQVRSSDRPANEQFGFNGGDNRDA
-919 RVADTRPTARLD
+919 VAA
-931 SVYKAGGG
+931 K
-939 RQSPPRQNERNDDM
+939 NERMEDM
-953 DIRDFTEGADF
+953 DIRDFQEGVSF

-969 RRRPSEEELRQQ
+969 RRLPTEEELRAQ
-981 AEADLRE
+981 AEAELKKLVLNAIDQ
-988 KVVTIVEDV
+988 V
-997 FGRESDTHFDDLAL
+997 FTRESDTHFDDFAL
-1011 ALGAQGLTV
+1011 ALSAAGITLGA
-1020 GTDPSGDIAFS
+1020 DPSGDIAFS
-1031 DGTVA
+1031 NGTVA

-1041 VGYTLPALVAL
+1041 VGYTLPALVAM
-1052 SERANGIDAE
+1052 SERANGLDAVAEPQRAAVPEQAQSIE
-1062 EIQPEETSRPEP
+1062 EDTEQAASRLDG
-1074 APQTR
+1074 
-1079 APESQHEPVS
+1079 
-1089 RQAPA
+1089 
-1094 TQVFARQQ
+1094 ARQQ
-1102 APRGQYAQPAA
+1102 PVESPARPRTQAQVP
-1113 AMPAAEP
+1113 
-1120 APVQQPRGM
+1120 QQPVHSATPQQTSTADFMQTGGM
-1129 FPNQRAAQ
+1129 YPNQRAAQ
-1137 RHRMQQTASQ
+1137 RRHQAALQATA
-1147 QDASQQ
+1147 A
-1153 AMPQRDVFQRTQQ
+1153 PQQ
-1166 PATEPRY
+1166 PAEQRFN
-1173 GSASVAGAMSTLLRY
+1173 SASVKGAMDTLLNY
-1188 QNQSGEDL
+1188 QNDSGEDV
-1196 GGVFSDPSEISPEG
+1196 GGVFANPDEISPEG
-1210 LDEYASESGFEN
+1210 LSEYANGSGFVG

>member
-1 MSKITIDDLDREIAE
+1 MSRMTIEDLDREIAE
-16 AEERR
+16 AEQRR
-21 SRAAEAGW
+21 ANAVEAGW
-29 QKGVKQMDKRLK
+29 PKGVRQMDKRLK
-41 TLRRKRDKLVAK
+41 KLKKKRDKHLAK
-53 TGVDAP
+53 YGPDVP
-59 SIPTGEYLATES
+59 SIP
-71 EEAGLGINPALS
+71 LGSSWETDEDQADLGVNTALS

-98 VPYEMLTVDG
+98 VPYELLTVDG
-108 VMRIGDGTYSI
+108 VMRIDSATYSI

-130 ARPEDQYLVREA
+130 ARPEDQYRVREA

-148 SLDHTVRLGVFI
+148 SLDHTVRLGIFI

-167 EEFASDLLYREVPG
+167 EEFASDLLFREVPG
-181 DERGNVLRREYN
+181 DDRGNVLRREYN

-217 DADTLER
+217 SADTLER

-248 LLDGQQRLDI
+248 ILDGQQRLDI
-258 IQAMTRQDDKPGTAS
+258 IQAMTRQDDNPGTANFERLS
-273 FDNLRGTVGLTTREL
+273 GTVGLTTREL
-288 VAPTSVL
+288 VAPSSVL

-309 RRWVKTYTV
+309 RRWVKTYDV

-340 DMTVAWHIRPWEFAA
+340 DLTVAWHIRPWEFSA

-362 HLHDITEENNTYQ
+362 HLHEITEENNTYQ
-375 FNASRPEV
+375 FNTSRPEV
-383 GYFVDQNNMPPVM
+383 GYFVDQSNMPPAM

-409 LERAEMHAFGVT
+409 LESAEMHAFGVT
-421 TVVTVQ
+421 TVVAVQ

-452 PDAWRALREEAFST
+452 PDSWRALREESFST
-466 ALPLGTPFVPYERTL
+466 ALPIGTPYIPYERTL
-481 TTDPLSHMMMFV
+481 TTDPLAHMMMFV
-493 AAEMSDPGGNIM
+493 AAEMNDPGGNIM

-512 SFIVYDPVA
+512 SFIVYDPVS

-548 VHLKHPEDDVITI
+548 VHLKHPDDDVITI

-567 VTGTE
+567 VTPTE

-583 NSGDFINPLDIS
+583 NSGDYINPLDIS

-631 QANVLDAAAAYSY
+631 QANVLDAAAAYAY
-644 SRYLDDP
+644 NRYLDDP

-657 TLQDIYDFLMAEQG
+657 TLQDIYDFLMSEQG

-691 LSLFNHPTNV
+691 LALFNHPTNV
-701 NLQSNLVCFDLHELS
+701 DLQSNLVCFDLHELS

-734 VSANRRAGKRTWLII
+734 VSANRRAGRRTWLVI

-848 VHFDYQIDPK
+848 VHFDFPIDQK
-858 TCPTL
+858 ICPTL
-863 YDICTTRPADIKRRA
+863 YDICTTRPADIKRRVA
-878 AKTAPPSPD
+878 RPVPVRPD
-887 GIQLDEP
+887 VDTLDEP
-894 DDETAPRDAREDI
+894 EDAPSSSSRSRREEI
-907 RLNVPSPETRTR
+907 GRSVPSPAHMAPPPQVRSSDRPASEQFGFNGGDNRDA
-919 RVADTRPTARLD
+919 VAA
-931 SVYKAGGG
+931 K
-939 RQSPPRQNERNDDM
+939 NERMEDM
-953 DIRDFTEGADF
+953 DIRDFQEGVSY

-969 RRRPSEEELRQQ
+969 RRLPTEEELRAQ
-981 AEADLRE
+981 AEAELKELVLNAIDQ
-988 KVVTIVEDV
+988 V
-997 FGRESDTHFDDLAL
+997 FTRESDTHFDDFAL
-1011 ALGAQGLTV
+1011 ALSAAGITLGA
-1020 GTDPSGDIAFS
+1020 DPSGDIAFS
-1031 DGTVA
+1031 NGTVA

-1041 VGYTLPALVAL
+1041 VGYTLPALVAM
-1052 SERANGIDAE
+1052 SERANGLDAVTK
-1062 EIQPEETSRPEP
+1062 P
-1074 APQTR
+1074 
-1079 APESQHEPVS
+1079 
-1089 RQAPA
+1089 
-1094 TQVFARQQ
+1094 
-1102 APRGQYAQPAA
+1102 QPAA
-1113 AMPAAEP
+1113 APELSQPVEEDAVQAASRFDG
-1120 APVQQPRGM
+1120 ARQQPVESPARPCAQAQVPQQPAHSATPQQTPGADFMQTGGM
-1129 FPNQRAAQ
+1129 YPNQRAAQ
-1137 RHRMQQTASQ
+1137 RRHQAAMQATA
-1147 QDASQQ
+1147 A
-1153 AMPQRDVFQRTQQ
+1153 PQQ
-1166 PATEPRY
+1166 PAEQRFT
-1173 GSASVAGAMSTLLRY
+1173 SASVAGAMQGLLNY
-1188 QNQSGEDL
+1188 QNDSGEDV
-1196 GGVFSDPSEISPEG
+1196 GGVFTNPDEISPEG
-1210 LDEYASESGFEN
+1210 LGEYANGSGFVG

>member
-1 MSKITIDDLDREIAE
+1 MSRLTIDDLDREIAE
-16 AEERR
+16 AEQRR
-21 SRAAEAGW
+21 ASALEAGW
-29 QKGVKQMDKRLK
+29 QKGVCQMDKRLK
-41 TLRRKRDKLVAK
+41 KLRKKRDRYVAK
-53 TGVDAP
+53 CGAEVP
-59 SIPTGEYLATES
+59 SIPLGSSWATD
-71 EEAGLGINPALS
+71 EAQADLGVNTALS

-98 VPYEMLTVDG
+98 VPYELLTVDG
-108 VMRIGDGTYSI
+108 VMRIDSETYSI

-142 WAAYLD
+142 WAGYLD
-148 SLDHTVRLGVFI
+148 SLDHTVRLGIFI

-167 EEFASDLLYREVPG
+167 EEFASDLLFREVPG

-207 RRDRIVTIAV
+207 RRDRIITIAV
-217 DADTLER
+217 SADTLER

-239 MRDLGSDAH
+239 IRDLGSDAH
-248 LLDGQQRLDI
+248 VLDGQQRLDI
-258 IQAMTRQDDKPGTAS
+258 IQTMTRQDDGPGTANFERLS
-273 FDNLRGTVGLTTREL
+273 GTVGLTTREL
-288 VAPTSVL
+288 VAPSSVL
-295 TADGYRGDPRMIVG
+295 TADGYRGDPRMIIG
-309 RRWVKTYTV
+309 RRWVKTYDV

-340 DMTVAWHIRPWEFAA
+340 DLTVAWHIRPWEFSA

-362 HLHDITEENNTYQ
+362 HLHEITEENNTYQ
-375 FNASRPEV
+375 FNTSRPEV
-383 GYFVDQNNMPPVM
+383 GYFVDQNNMPPAM

-409 LERAEMHAFGVT
+409 LESAEMHAFGVT

-452 PDAWRALREEAFST
+452 PDSWRALREESFST
-466 ALPLGTPFVPYERTL
+466 ALPIGAPYIPYERTL
-481 TTDPLSHMMMFV
+481 TTDPLSHMLMFV
-493 AAEMSDPGGNIM
+493 AAEMNDPGGNIM

-512 SFIVYDPVA
+512 SFIVYDPVS

-548 VHLKHPEDDVITI
+548 VHLKHPDDDVITI

-567 VTGTE
+567 VTPTE

-631 QANVLDAAAAYSY
+631 QANVLDAAAAYAY
-644 SRYLDDP
+644 NRYLDDP

-657 TLQDIYDFLMAEQG
+657 TLQDIYDFLMSEQG

-734 VSANRRAGKRTWLII
+734 VSANRRAGRRTWLII

-805 TVLQQTS
+805 TILQQTS

-848 VHFDYQIDPK
+848 VHFDFQIDSK
-858 TCPTL
+858 ICPTL

-878 AKTAPPSPD
+878 ASPVPAGPD
-887 GIQLDEP
+887 AGSLDEP
-894 DDETAPRDAREDI
+894 EDDPSSNSRPRREEI
-907 RLNVPSPETRTR
+907 GRCVPSPAHMAPSPRPLPDSQPAR
-919 RVADTRPTARLD
+919 MQIGFNGGDNRNAVAAN
-931 SVYKAGGG
+931 K
-939 RQSPPRQNERNDDM
+939 ERMEDM
-953 DIRDFTEGADF
+953 DIRDFQEGADF

-969 RRRPSEEELRQQ
+969 RRLPTEEELRAQ
-981 AEADLRE
+981 AEAELKDL
-988 KVVTIVEDV
+988 VLNAINQV
-997 FGRESDTHFDDLAL
+997 FTRESDTHFDDFAL
-1011 ALGAQGLTV
+1011 ALSSAGITLGA
-1020 GTDPSGDIAFS
+1020 DPSGDIAFS
-1031 DGTVA
+1031 NGTVA

-1041 VGYTLPALVAL
+1041 VGYTLPALVAM
-1052 SERANGIDAE
+1052 SEHANGLDV
-1062 EIQPEETSRPEP
+1062 
-1074 APQTR
+1074 APQAQTAT
-1079 APESQHEPVS
+1079 APEQ
-1089 RQAPA
+1089 
-1094 TQVFARQQ
+1094 
-1102 APRGQYAQPAA
+1102 AQPVDESNVQAGSRSDGARLQQTESPARPDTQAQAYRQSAHAA
-1113 AMPAAEP
+1113 SSQQTPAASFT
-1120 APVQQPRGM
+1120 QPNGM
-1129 FPNQRAAQ
+1129 YPNQRAAQ
-1137 RHRMQQTASQ
+1137 RHLKQAAMQAAAT
-1147 QDASQQ
+1147 
-1153 AMPQRDVFQRTQQ
+1153 PQHSDDQRFT
-1166 PATEPRY
+1166 
-1173 GSASVAGAMSTLLRY
+1173 SASVAGAMQGLLGY
-1188 QNQSGEDL
+1188 QNDSGEDL
-1196 GGVFSDPSEISPEG
+1196 GGMFASPDEISPEG
-1210 LDEYASESGFEN
+1210 LGEYANGSGFVG

>member
-1 MSKITIDDLDREIAE
+1 MSKLTIDDLDREIAE
-16 AEERR
+16 AEQRR
-21 SRAAEAGW
+21 SSALEAGW
-29 QKGVKQMDKRLK
+29 QKGVRQMDKRLK
-41 TLRRKRDKLVAK
+41 KLRKKRDRYVAK
-53 TGVDAP
+53 CGADVP
-59 SIPTGEYLATES
+59 SIPLGSSWATD
-71 EEAGLGINPALS
+71 EAQADLGVNTALS

-98 VPYEMLTVDG
+98 VPYELLTVDG
-108 VMRIGDGTYSI
+108 VMRIDSETYSI

-142 WAAYLD
+142 WAGYLD
-148 SLDHTVRLGVFI
+148 SLDHTVRLGIFI

-167 EEFASDLLYREVPG
+167 EEFASDLLFREVPG

-207 RRDRIVTIAV
+207 RRDRIITIAV
-217 DADTLER
+217 SADTLER

-239 MRDLGSDAH
+239 IRDLGSDAH
-248 LLDGQQRLDI
+248 VLDGQQRLDI
-258 IQAMTRQDDKPGTAS
+258 IQTMTRQDDSPCTAS
-273 FDNLRGTVGLTTREL
+273 FERLSGTVGLTTREL
-288 VAPTSVL
+288 VAPSSVL
-295 TADGYRGDPRMIVG
+295 TADGYRGDPRMIIG
-309 RRWVKTYTV
+309 RRWVKTYDV

-340 DMTVAWHIRPWEFAA
+340 DLTVAWHIRPWEFSA

-362 HLHDITEENNTYQ
+362 HLHEITEENNTYQ
-375 FNASRPEV
+375 FNTSRPEV
-383 GYFVDQNNMPPVM
+383 GYFVDQNNMPPAM

-409 LERAEMHAFGVT
+409 LESAEMHAFGVT

-452 PDAWRALREEAFST
+452 PDSWRALREESFST
-466 ALPLGTPFVPYERTL
+466 ALPIGAPYIPYERTL
-481 TTDPLSHMMMFV
+481 TTDPLSHMLMFV
-493 AAEMSDPGGNIM
+493 AAEMNDPGGNIM

-512 SFIVYDPVA
+512 SFIVYDPVS

-548 VHLKHPEDDVITI
+548 VHLKHPDDDVITI

-567 VTGTE
+567 VTPTE

-631 QANVLDAAAAYSY
+631 QANVLDAAAAYAY
-644 SRYLDDP
+644 NRYLDEP

-657 TLQDIYDFLMAEQG
+657 TLQDIYDFLMSEQG

-734 VSANRRAGKRTWLII
+734 VSANRRAGRRTWLII

-805 TVLQQTS
+805 TILQQTS

-848 VHFDYQIDPK
+848 VHFDFQIDSK
-858 TCPTL
+858 ICPTL

-878 AKTAPPSPD
+878 ARPVSAGPD
-887 GIQLDEP
+887 VSSLDEP
-894 DDETAPRDAREDI
+894 EDDSSSNLRSRREEI
-907 RLNVPSPETRTR
+907 GRCVPSPAHMAPSPLPLPDSQPAKVQIGFNGGDNRNA
-919 RVADTRPTARLD
+919 VA
-931 SVYKAGGG
+931 VN
-939 RQSPPRQNERNDDM
+939 NERMEDM
-953 DIRDFTEGADF
+953 DIRDFQEGADF

-969 RRRPSEEELRQQ
+969 RRLPTEEELRAQ
-981 AEADLRE
+981 AEAELKDL
-988 KVVTIVEDV
+988 VLNAINQV
-997 FGRESDTHFDDLAL
+997 FTHESDTHFDDFAL
-1011 ALGAQGLTV
+1011 ALSSAGITLGA
-1020 GTDPSGDIAFS
+1020 DPSGDIAFS
-1031 DGTVA
+1031 NGTVA

-1041 VGYTLPALVAL
+1041 VGYTLPALVAM
-1052 SERANGIDAE
+1052 SEHANGLDV
-1062 EIQPEETSRPEP
+1062 
-1074 APQTR
+1074 APQTQTAA
-1079 APESQHEPVS
+1079 APNQAQPVDGSKVQAGSRSDGARLQQTESPARPDTQAQAYRQPAHAAS
-1089 RQAPA
+1089 SQQAPA
-1094 TQVFARQQ
+1094 ASFTQ
-1102 APRGQYAQPAA
+1102 PN
-1113 AMPAAEP
+1113 
-1120 APVQQPRGM
+1120 GM
-1129 FPNQRAAQ
+1129 YPNQRAAQ
-1137 RHRMQQTASQ
+1137 RHLKQAAMQAAATPQ
-1147 QDASQQ
+1147 QSDD
-1153 AMPQRDVFQRTQQ
+1153 QRFT
-1166 PATEPRY
+1166 
-1173 GSASVAGAMSTLLRY
+1173 SASVAGAMQGLLGY
-1188 QNQSGEDL
+1188 QNDSGEDL
-1196 GGVFSDPSEISPEG
+1196 GGMFASPDEISPEG
-1210 LDEYASESGFEN
+1210 LTEYADGSGFVG

>member
-1 MSKITIDDLDREIAE
+1 MSKLTIDDLDREIAE
-16 AEERR
+16 AEQRR
-21 SRAAEAGW
+21 SSALEAGW
-29 QKGVKQMDKRLK
+29 QKGVRQMDKRLK
-41 TLRRKRDKLVAK
+41 KLRKKRDRYVAK
-53 TGVDAP
+53 CGADVP
-59 SIPTGEYLATES
+59 SIPLGSSWATD
-71 EEAGLGINPALS
+71 EAQADLGVNTALS

-98 VPYEMLTVDG
+98 VPYELLTVDG
-108 VMRIGDGTYSI
+108 VMRIDSETYSI

-142 WAAYLD
+142 WAGYLD
-148 SLDHTVRLGVFI
+148 SLDHTVRLGIFI

-167 EEFASDLLYREVPG
+167 EEFASDLLFREVPG

-207 RRDRIVTIAV
+207 RRDRIITIAV
-217 DADTLER
+217 SADTLER

-239 MRDLGSDAH
+239 IRDLGSDAH
-248 LLDGQQRLDI
+248 VLDGQQRLDI
-258 IQAMTRQDDKPGTAS
+258 IQTMTRQDDSPGTAS
-273 FDNLRGTVGLTTREL
+273 FERLSGTVGLTTREL
-288 VAPTSVL
+288 VAPSSVL
-295 TADGYRGDPRMIVG
+295 TADGYRGDPRMIIG
-309 RRWVKTYTV
+309 RRWVKTYDV

-340 DMTVAWHIRPWEFAA
+340 DLTVAWHIRPWEFSA

-362 HLHDITEENNTYQ
+362 HLHEITEENNTYQ
-375 FNASRPEV
+375 FNTSRPEV
-383 GYFVDQNNMPPVM
+383 GYFVDQNNMPPAM

-409 LERAEMHAFGVT
+409 LESAEMHAFGVT

-452 PDAWRALREEAFST
+452 PDSWRALREESFST
-466 ALPLGTPFVPYERTL
+466 ALPIGAPYIPYERTL
-481 TTDPLSHMMMFV
+481 TTDPLSHMLMFV
-493 AAEMSDPGGNIM
+493 AAEMNDPGGNIM

-512 SFIVYDPVA
+512 SFIVYDPVS

-548 VHLKHPEDDVITI
+548 VHLKHPDDDVITI

-567 VTGTE
+567 VTPTE

-631 QANVLDAAAAYSY
+631 QANVLDAAAAYAY
-644 SRYLDDP
+644 NRYLDDP

-657 TLQDIYDFLMAEQG
+657 TLQDIYDFLMSEQG

-734 VSANRRAGKRTWLII
+734 VSANRRAGRRTWLII

-805 TVLQQTS
+805 TILQQTS

-848 VHFDYQIDPK
+848 VHFDFQIDSK
-858 TCPTL
+858 ICPTL

-878 AKTAPPSPD
+878 ARPVSAGPD
-887 GIQLDEP
+887 VSSLDEP
-894 DDETAPRDAREDI
+894 EDDSSSNLRSRREEI
-907 RLNVPSPETRTR
+907 GRCVPSPAHMAPSPLPLPDSQPAKVQIGFNGGDNRNA
-919 RVADTRPTARLD
+919 VA
-931 SVYKAGGG
+931 VN
-939 RQSPPRQNERNDDM
+939 NERMEDM
-953 DIRDFTEGADF
+953 DIRDFQEGADF

-969 RRRPSEEELRQQ
+969 RRLPTEEELRAQ
-981 AEADLRE
+981 AKAELKDL
-988 KVVTIVEDV
+988 VLNAINQV
-997 FGRESDTHFDDLAL
+997 FTHESDTHFDDFAL
-1011 ALGAQGLTV
+1011 ALSSAGITLGA
-1020 GTDPSGDIAFS
+1020 DPSGDIAFS
-1031 DGTVA
+1031 NGTVA

-1041 VGYTLPALVAL
+1041 VGYTLPALVAM
-1052 SERANGIDAE
+1052 SEHANGLDV
-1062 EIQPEETSRPEP
+1062 
-1074 APQTR
+1074 APQTQTAT
-1079 APESQHEPVS
+1079 APEQAQPVDGSKVQAGSRSDGARLQQTESPARPDTQAQAYRQPAHAASSQ
-1089 RQAPA
+1089 QAPA
-1094 TQVFARQQ
+1094 ASFTQ
-1102 APRGQYAQPAA
+1102 PN
-1113 AMPAAEP
+1113 
-1120 APVQQPRGM
+1120 GM
-1129 FPNQRAAQ
+1129 YPNQRAAQ
-1137 RHRMQQTASQ
+1137 RHLKQAAMQAAATPQ
-1147 QDASQQ
+1147 QSDD
-1153 AMPQRDVFQRTQQ
+1153 QRFT
-1166 PATEPRY
+1166 
-1173 GSASVAGAMSTLLRY
+1173 SASVAGAMQGLLGY
-1188 QNQSGEDL
+1188 QNDSGEDL
-1196 GGVFSDPSEISPEG
+1196 GGMFASPDEISPEG
-1210 LDEYASESGFEN
+1210 LTEYADGSGFVG

>member
-1 MSKITIDDLDREIAE
+1 MSRLTIDDLDREIAE
-16 AEERR
+16 AEQRR
-21 SRAAEAGW
+21 ASALEAGW
-29 QKGVKQMDKRLK
+29 QKGVCQMDKRLK
-41 TLRRKRDKLVAK
+41 KLRKKRDRCVAK
-53 TGVDAP
+53 CGAEVP
-59 SIPTGEYLATES
+59 SIPLGSSWATD
-71 EEAGLGINPALS
+71 EAQADLGVNTALS

-98 VPYEMLTVDG
+98 VPYELLTVDG
-108 VMRIGDGTYSI
+108 VMRIDSETYSI

-142 WAAYLD
+142 WAGYLD
-148 SLDHTVRLGVFI
+148 SLDHTVRLGIFI

-167 EEFASDLLYREVPG
+167 EEFASDLLFREVPG

-207 RRDRIVTIAV
+207 RRDRIITIAV
-217 DADTLER
+217 SADTMER

-239 MRDLGSDAH
+239 IRDLGSDAH
-248 LLDGQQRLDI
+248 VLDGQQRLDI
-258 IQAMTRQDDKPGTAS
+258 IQTMTRQDDGPGTAS
-273 FDNLRGTVGLTTREL
+273 FERLSGTVGLTTREL
-288 VAPTSVL
+288 VAPSSVL
-295 TADGYRGDPRMIVG
+295 TADGYRGDPRMIIG
-309 RRWVKTYTV
+309 RRWVKTYDV

-340 DMTVAWHIRPWEFAA
+340 DLTVAWHIRPWEFSA

-362 HLHDITEENNTYQ
+362 HLHEITEENNTYQ
-375 FNASRPEV
+375 FNTSRPEV
-383 GYFVDQNNMPPVM
+383 GYFVDQNNMPPAM

-409 LERAEMHAFGVT
+409 LESAEMHAFGVT

-452 PDAWRALREEAFST
+452 PDSWRALREESFST
-466 ALPLGTPFVPYERTL
+466 ALPIGAPYIPYERTL
-481 TTDPLSHMMMFV
+481 TTDPLSHMLMFV
-493 AAEMSDPGGNIM
+493 AAEMNDPGGNIM

-512 SFIVYDPVA
+512 SFIVYDPVS

-548 VHLKHPEDDVITI
+548 VHLKHPDDDVITI

-567 VTGTE
+567 VTPTE

-631 QANVLDAAAAYSY
+631 QANVLDAAAAYAY
-644 SRYLDDP
+644 NRYLDDP

-657 TLQDIYDFLMAEQG
+657 TLQDIYDFLMSEQG

-734 VSANRRAGKRTWLII
+734 VSANRRAGRRTWLII

-805 TVLQQTS
+805 TILQQTS

-848 VHFDYQIDPK
+848 VHFDFQIDSK
-858 TCPTL
+858 ICPTL

-878 AKTAPPSPD
+878 ARPVPAGPD
-887 GIQLDEP
+887 AGSLDEP
-894 DDETAPRDAREDI
+894 EDDPSSNSRPRREEI
-907 RLNVPSPETRTR
+907 GRCVPSPAHMAPSPCPLPDSQPARMQIGFNGGDNR
-919 RVADTRPTARLD
+919 NAVAAN
-931 SVYKAGGG
+931 K
-939 RQSPPRQNERNDDM
+939 ERMEDM
-953 DIRDFTEGADF
+953 DIRDFQEGADF

-969 RRRPSEEELRQQ
+969 RRLPTEEELRAQ
-981 AEADLRE
+981 AEAELKDL
-988 KVVTIVEDV
+988 VLNAINQV
-997 FGRESDTHFDDLAL
+997 FTRESDTHFDDFAL
-1011 ALGAQGLTV
+1011 ALSSAGITLGA
-1020 GTDPSGDIAFS
+1020 DPSGDIAFS
-1031 DGTVA
+1031 NGTVA

-1041 VGYTLPALVAL
+1041 VGYTLPALVAM
-1052 SERANGIDAE
+1052 SEHANGLDV
-1062 EIQPEETSRPEP
+1062 
-1074 APQTR
+1074 APQAQTAT
-1079 APESQHEPVS
+1079 APEQAQPVDGSNVQAGSRSDGARLQQTESPARPDTQAQAYRQSAHAASSQ
-1089 RQAPA
+1089 QAPA
-1094 TQVFARQQ
+1094 VTFTQ
-1102 APRGQYAQPAA
+1102 PN
-1113 AMPAAEP
+1113 
-1120 APVQQPRGM
+1120 GM
-1129 FPNQRAAQ
+1129 YPNQRAAQ
-1137 RHRMQQTASQ
+1137 RHLKQAAMQAAATPQ
-1147 QDASQQ
+1147 QSDD
-1153 AMPQRDVFQRTQQ
+1153 QRFT
-1166 PATEPRY
+1166 
-1173 GSASVAGAMSTLLRY
+1173 SASVAGAMQGLLGY
-1188 QNQSGEDL
+1188 QNDSGEDL
-1196 GGVFSDPSEISPEG
+1196 GGMFASPDEISPEG
-1210 LDEYASESGFEN
+1210 LTEYADGSGFVG

>member
-1 MSKITIDDLDREIAE
+1 MSKLTIDDLDREIAE

-21 SRAAEAGW
+21 ASALEAGW
-29 QKGVKQMDKRLK
+29 QKGVRQMDKRLK
-41 TLRRKRDKLVAK
+41 KLKKKRDKYVANYG
-53 TGVDAP
+53 TDVP
-59 SIPTGEYLATES
+59 SIPLGSSWATD
-71 EEAGLGINPALS
+71 EEQAELGVNTALS
-83 TDVKLVQPKWSTTKL
+83 TDVKLVQPKWTTTKL
-98 VPYEMLTVDG
+98 VPYELLTVDG
-108 VMRIGDGTYSI
+108 VMRIDSATYSI

-142 WAAYLD
+142 WAGYLD
-148 SLDHTVRLGVFI
+148 SLDHTVRLGIFI

-167 EEFASDLLYREVPG
+167 EEFASDLLFREVPG

-207 RRDRIVTIAV
+207 RRDRIITIAV
-217 DADTLER
+217 SADTLER

-248 LLDGQQRLDI
+248 VLDGQQRLDI
-258 IQAMTRQDDKPGTAS
+258 IQTMTRQDDTPGTANFERLS
-273 FDNLRGTVGLTTREL
+273 GTVGLTTREL
-288 VAPTSVL
+288 VAPSSVL

-309 RRWVKTYTV
+309 RRWVKTYDV

-340 DMTVAWHIRPWEFAA
+340 DLTVAWHIRPWEFSA

-362 HLHDITEENNTYQ
+362 HLHEITEENNTYQ
-375 FNASRPEV
+375 FNTSRPEV
-383 GYFVDQNNMPPVM
+383 GYFVDQNNMPPAM

-409 LERAEMHAFGVT
+409 LESAEMHAFGVT

-452 PDAWRALREEAFST
+452 PDSWRALREESFST
-466 ALPLGTPFVPYERTL
+466 ALPIGTPYIPYERTL
-481 TTDPLSHMMMFV
+481 TTDPLAHMMMFV
-493 AAEMSDPGGNIM
+493 AAEMNDPGGNIM

-512 SFIVYDPVA
+512 SFIVYDPVS

-548 VHLKHPEDDVITI
+548 VHLKHPDDDVITI

-567 VTGTE
+567 VTPTE

-583 NSGDFINPLDIS
+583 NSGDYINPLDIS

-631 QANVLDAAAAYSY
+631 QANVLDAAAAYAY
-644 SRYLDDP
+644 NRYLDDP

-657 TLQDIYDFLMAEQG
+657 TLQDIYDFLMSEQG

-734 VSANRRAGKRTWLII
+734 VSANRRAGRRTWLII

-805 TVLQQTS
+805 TILQQTS

-848 VHFDYQIDPK
+848 VHFDFQIDQK
-858 TCPTL
+858 ICPTL

-878 AKTAPPSPD
+878 VKPAAKPD
-887 GIQLDEP
+887 VGSLDEP
-894 DDETAPRDAREDI
+894 EDAPSSTPRSTREEI
-907 RLNVPSPETRTR
+907 GRNVPSP
-919 RVADTRPTARLD
+919 AHMAPPARPRPNVRPA
-931 SVYKAGGG
+931 SEQFGFNGGG
-939 RQSPPRQNERNDDM
+939 NRDTVTAKKERMEDM
-953 DIRDFTEGADF
+953 DIRDFQEGVSF

-969 RRRPSEEELRQQ
+969 RRLPTEEELRAQ
-981 AEADLRE
+981 AEAELKKLVLNAIDQ
-988 KVVTIVEDV
+988 V
-997 FGRESDTHFDDLAL
+997 FTRESDTHFDDFAL
-1011 ALGAQGLTV
+1011 ALSAAGITLGA
-1020 GTDPSGDIAFS
+1020 DPSGDIAFS
-1031 DGTVA
+1031 NGTVA

-1041 VGYTLPALVAL
+1041 VGYTLPALVAM
-1052 SERANGIDAE
+1052 SERANGLDAV
-1062 EIQPEETSRPEP
+1062 TEP
-1074 APQTR
+1074 
-1079 APESQHEPVS
+1079 
-1089 RQAPA
+1089 
-1094 TQVFARQQ
+1094 
-1102 APRGQYAQPAA
+1102 QPAA
-1113 AMPAAEP
+1113 APEQPQPVEEDAVQAASRFDGARQQPVESPARPRTQAQVPQQPAHSATPQQTPAADLM
-1120 APVQQPRGM
+1120 QTGGM
-1129 FPNQRAAQ
+1129 YPNQRAAQ
-1137 RHRMQQTASQ
+1137 RRHQAAMQATA
-1147 QDASQQ
+1147 A
-1153 AMPQRDVFQRTQQ
+1153 PQQ
-1166 PATEPRY
+1166 PAEQRFN
-1173 GSASVAGAMSTLLRY
+1173 SASVKGAMDTLLNY
-1188 QNQSGEDL
+1188 QNDSGEDV
-1196 GGVFSDPSEISPEG
+1196 GGVFANPDEISPEG
-1210 LDEYASESGFEN
+1210 LSEYANGSGFVG

>member
-1 MSKITIDDLDREIAE
+1 MSKLTIDDLDREIAE
-16 AEERR
+16 AEQRR
-21 SRAAEAGW
+21 SSALEAGW
-29 QKGVKQMDKRLK
+29 QKGVRQMDKRLK
-41 TLRRKRDKLVAK
+41 KLRKKRDRYVAK
-53 TGVDAP
+53 CGADVP
-59 SIPTGEYLATES
+59 SIPLGSSWATD
-71 EEAGLGINPALS
+71 EAQADLGVNTALS

-98 VPYEMLTVDG
+98 VPYELLTVDG
-108 VMRIGDGTYSI
+108 VMRIDSETYSI

-142 WAAYLD
+142 WAGYLD
-148 SLDHTVRLGVFI
+148 SLDHTVRLGIFI

-167 EEFASDLLYREVPG
+167 EEFASDLLFREVPG

-207 RRDRIVTIAV
+207 RRDRIITIAV
-217 DADTLER
+217 SADTLER

-239 MRDLGSDAH
+239 IRDLGSDAH
-248 LLDGQQRLDI
+248 VLDGQQRLDI
-258 IQAMTRQDDKPGTAS
+258 IQTMTRQDDSPGTANFERLS
-273 FDNLRGTVGLTTREL
+273 GTVGLTTREL
-288 VAPTSVL
+288 VAPSSVL
-295 TADGYRGDPRMIVG
+295 TADGYRGDPRMIIG
-309 RRWVKTYTV
+309 RRWVKTYDV

-340 DMTVAWHIRPWEFAA
+340 DLTVAWHIRPWEFSA

-362 HLHDITEENNTYQ
+362 HLHEITEENNTYQ
-375 FNASRPEV
+375 FNTSRPEV
-383 GYFVDQNNMPPVM
+383 GYFVDQNNMPPAM

-409 LERAEMHAFGVT
+409 LESAEMHAFGVT

-452 PDAWRALREEAFST
+452 PDSWRALREESFST
-466 ALPLGTPFVPYERTL
+466 ALPIGAPYIPYERTL
-481 TTDPLSHMMMFV
+481 TTDPLSHMLMFV
-493 AAEMSDPGGNIM
+493 AAEMNDPGGNIM

-512 SFIVYDPVA
+512 SFIVYDPVS

-548 VHLKHPEDDVITI
+548 VHLKHPDDDVITI

-567 VTGTE
+567 VTPTE

-631 QANVLDAAAAYSY
+631 QANVLDAAAAYAY
-644 SRYLDDP
+644 NRYLDEP

-657 TLQDIYDFLMAEQG
+657 TLQDIYDFLMSEQG

-734 VSANRRAGKRTWLII
+734 VSANRRAGRRTWLII

-805 TVLQQTS
+805 TILQQTS

-848 VHFDYQIDPK
+848 VHFDFQIDPK
-858 TCPTL
+858 ICPTL

-878 AKTAPPSPD
+878 ARPVSAGPD
-887 GIQLDEP
+887 VGSLDEP
-894 DDETAPRDAREDI
+894 EDDSSSNLRSKREEI
-907 RLNVPSPETRTR
+907 GRCVPSPAHMAPSPLPLPDSQPANVKIGFNGGDNRNA
-919 RVADTRPTARLD
+919 VAAN
-931 SVYKAGGG
+931 
-939 RQSPPRQNERNDDM
+939 NERMEDM
-953 DIRDFTEGADF
+953 DIRDFQEGADF

-969 RRRPSEEELRQQ
+969 RRLPTEEELRAQ
-981 AEADLRE
+981 AESELKELVLNA
-988 KVVTIVEDV
+988 INQV
-997 FGRESDTHFDDLAL
+997 FTHESDTHFDDFAL
-1011 ALGAQGLTV
+1011 ALSSAGITLGA
-1020 GTDPSGDIAFS
+1020 DPSGDIAFS
-1031 DGTVA
+1031 NGTVA

-1041 VGYTLPALVAL
+1041 VGYTLPALVAM
-1052 SERANGIDAE
+1052 SEHANGLDV
-1062 EIQPEETSRPEP
+1062 
-1074 APQTR
+1074 APQTQTAA
-1079 APESQHEPVS
+1079 APDQAQPVDGSNVQAGSRSDGARLQQTESPARPDTQAQAYRQSAHAAS
-1089 RQAPA
+1089 SQQAPA
-1094 TQVFARQQ
+1094 ASFTQ
-1102 APRGQYAQPAA
+1102 PN
-1113 AMPAAEP
+1113 
-1120 APVQQPRGM
+1120 GM
-1129 FPNQRAAQ
+1129 YPNQRAAQ
-1137 RHRMQQTASQ
+1137 RHLKQAAMQAAATPQ
-1147 QDASQQ
+1147 QSDD
-1153 AMPQRDVFQRTQQ
+1153 QRFT
-1166 PATEPRY
+1166 
-1173 GSASVAGAMSTLLRY
+1173 SASVAGAMQGLLGY
-1188 QNQSGEDL
+1188 QNDSGEDL
-1196 GGVFSDPSEISPEG
+1196 GGMFASPDEISPEG
-1210 LDEYASESGFEN
+1210 LTEYADGSGFVG

>member
-1 MSKITIDDLDREIAE
+1 MSRLTIDDLDREIAE
-16 AEERR
+16 AEQRR
-21 SRAAEAGW
+21 ASALEAGW
-29 QKGVKQMDKRLK
+29 QKGVCQMDKRLK
-41 TLRRKRDKLVAK
+41 KLRKKRDRYVAK
-53 TGVDAP
+53 CGAEVP
-59 SIPTGEYLATES
+59 SIPLGSSWATD
-71 EEAGLGINPALS
+71 EAQADLGVNTALS

-98 VPYEMLTVDG
+98 VPYELLTVDG
-108 VMRIGDGTYSI
+108 VMRIDSETYSI

-142 WAAYLD
+142 WAGYLD
-148 SLDHTVRLGVFI
+148 SLDHTVRLGIFI

-167 EEFASDLLYREVPG
+167 EEFASDLLFREVPG

-207 RRDRIVTIAV
+207 RRDRIITIAV
-217 DADTLER
+217 SADTLER

-239 MRDLGSDAH
+239 IRDLGSDAH
-248 LLDGQQRLDI
+248 VLDGQQRLDI
-258 IQAMTRQDDKPGTAS
+258 IQTMTRQDDGPGTANFERLS
-273 FDNLRGTVGLTTREL
+273 GTVGLTTREL
-288 VAPTSVL
+288 VAPSSVL
-295 TADGYRGDPRMIVG
+295 TADGYRGDPRMIIG
-309 RRWVKTYTV
+309 RRWVKTYDV

-340 DMTVAWHIRPWEFAA
+340 DLTVAWHIRPWEFSA

-362 HLHDITEENNTYQ
+362 HLHEITEENNTYQ
-375 FNASRPEV
+375 FNTSRPEV
-383 GYFVDQNNMPPVM
+383 GYFVDQNNMPPAM

-409 LERAEMHAFGVT
+409 LESAEMHAFGVT

-452 PDAWRALREEAFST
+452 PDSWRALREESFST
-466 ALPLGTPFVPYERTL
+466 ALPIGAPYIPYERTL
-481 TTDPLSHMMMFV
+481 TTDPLSHMLMFV
-493 AAEMSDPGGNIM
+493 AAEMNDPGGNIM

-512 SFIVYDPVA
+512 SFIVYDPVSN
-521 HEHTNS
+521 EHTNS

-548 VHLKHPEDDVITI
+548 VHLKHPDDDVITI

-567 VTGTE
+567 VTPTE

-631 QANVLDAAAAYSY
+631 QANVLDAAAAYAY
-644 SRYLDDP
+644 NRYLDDP

-657 TLQDIYDFLMAEQG
+657 TLQDIYDFLMSEQG

-734 VSANRRAGKRTWLII
+734 VSANRRAGRRTWLII

-805 TVLQQTS
+805 TILQQTS

-848 VHFDYQIDPK
+848 VHFDFQIDSK
-858 TCPTL
+858 ICPTL

-878 AKTAPPSPD
+878 ASPVPAGPD
-887 GIQLDEP
+887 AGSLDEP
-894 DDETAPRDAREDI
+894 EDDPSSNSRPRREEI
-907 RLNVPSPETRTR
+907 GRCVPSPAHMAPSPRPLPDSQPAR
-919 RVADTRPTARLD
+919 MQIGFNGGDNRNAVAAN
-931 SVYKAGGG
+931 K
-939 RQSPPRQNERNDDM
+939 ERMEDM
-953 DIRDFTEGADF
+953 DIRDFQEGADF

-969 RRRPSEEELRQQ
+969 RRLPTEEELRAQ
-981 AEADLRE
+981 AEAELKDL
-988 KVVTIVEDV
+988 VLNAINQV
-997 FGRESDTHFDDLAL
+997 FTRESDTHFDDFAL
-1011 ALGAQGLTV
+1011 ALSSAGITLGA
-1020 GTDPSGDIAFS
+1020 DPSGDIAFS
-1031 DGTVA
+1031 NGTVA

-1041 VGYTLPALVAL
+1041 VGYTLPALVAM
-1052 SERANGIDAE
+1052 SEHANGLDV
-1062 EIQPEETSRPEP
+1062 
-1074 APQTR
+1074 APQAQTAT
-1079 APESQHEPVS
+1079 APEQ
-1089 RQAPA
+1089 
-1094 TQVFARQQ
+1094 
-1102 APRGQYAQPAA
+1102 AQPVDGSNVQAGSRSDGARLQQTESPARPDTQAQAYRQSAHAA
-1113 AMPAAEP
+1113 SSQQTPAASFT
-1120 APVQQPRGM
+1120 QPNGM
-1129 FPNQRAAQ
+1129 YPNQRAAQ
-1137 RHRMQQTASQ
+1137 RHLKQAAMQAAAT
-1147 QDASQQ
+1147 
-1153 AMPQRDVFQRTQQ
+1153 PQHSDDQRFT
-1166 PATEPRY
+1166 
-1173 GSASVAGAMSTLLRY
+1173 SASVAGAMQGLLGY
-1188 QNQSGEDL
+1188 QNDSGEDL
-1196 GGVFSDPSEISPEG
+1196 GGMFASPDEISPEG
-1210 LDEYASESGFEN
+1210 LGEYANGSGFVG

>member
-1 MSKITIDDLDREIAE
+1 MSRMTIEDLDREIAE
-16 AEERR
+16 AEQRR
-21 SRAAEAGW
+21 ANAVEAGW
-29 QKGVKQMDKRLK
+29 PKGVRQMDKRLK
-41 TLRRKRDKLVAK
+41 KLKKKRDKHLAK
-53 TGVDAP
+53 YGPDVP
-59 SIPTGEYLATES
+59 SIP
-71 EEAGLGINPALS
+71 LGSSWETDEDQADLGVNTALS

-98 VPYEMLTVDG
+98 VPYELLTVDG
-108 VMRIGDGTYSI
+108 VMRIDSATYSI

-130 ARPEDQYLVREA
+130 ARPEDQYRVREA

-148 SLDHTVRLGVFI
+148 SLDHTVRLGIFI

-167 EEFASDLLYREVPG
+167 EEFASDLLFREVPG
-181 DERGNVLRREYN
+181 DDRGNVLRREYN

-217 DADTLER
+217 SADTLER

-248 LLDGQQRLDI
+248 ILDGQQRLDI
-258 IQAMTRQDDKPGTAS
+258 IQAMTRQDDNPGTANFERLS
-273 FDNLRGTVGLTTREL
+273 GTVGLTTREL
-288 VAPTSVL
+288 VAPSSVL

-309 RRWVKTYTV
+309 RRWVKTYDV

-340 DMTVAWHIRPWEFAA
+340 DLTVAWHIRPWEFSA

-362 HLHDITEENNTYQ
+362 HLHEITEENNTYQ
-375 FNASRPEV
+375 FNTSRPEV
-383 GYFVDQNNMPPVM
+383 GYFVDQSNMPPAM

-409 LERAEMHAFGVT
+409 LESAEMHAFGVT
-421 TVVTVQ
+421 TVVAVQ

-452 PDAWRALREEAFST
+452 PDSWRALREESFST
-466 ALPLGTPFVPYERTL
+466 ALPIGTPYIPYERTL
-481 TTDPLSHMMMFV
+481 TTDPLAHMMMFV
-493 AAEMSDPGGNIM
+493 AAEMNDPGGNIM

-512 SFIVYDPVA
+512 SFIVYDPVS

-548 VHLKHPEDDVITI
+548 VHLKHPDDDVITI

-567 VTGTE
+567 VTPTE

-583 NSGDFINPLDIS
+583 NSGDYINPLDIS

-631 QANVLDAAAAYSY
+631 QANVLDAAAAYAY
-644 SRYLDDP
+644 NRYLDDP

-657 TLQDIYDFLMAEQG
+657 TLQDIYDFLMSEQG

-691 LSLFNHPTNV
+691 LALFNHPTNV
-701 NLQSNLVCFDLHELS
+701 DLQSNLVCFDLHELS

-734 VSANRRAGKRTWLII
+734 VSANRRAGRRTWLVI

-848 VHFDYQIDPK
+848 VHFDFPVDQKI
-858 TCPTL
+858 CPTL
-863 YDICTTRPADIKRRA
+863 YDICTTRPADIKRRVA
-878 AKTAPPSPD
+878 RPVPVRPD
-887 GIQLDEP
+887 VDTLDEP
-894 DDETAPRDAREDI
+894 EDAPSSSSRSRREEI
-907 RLNVPSPETRTR
+907 GRSVPSPAHMAPPLQVRSSDRPASEQFGFNGGDNRDA
-919 RVADTRPTARLD
+919 VAA
-931 SVYKAGGG
+931 K
-939 RQSPPRQNERNDDM
+939 NERMEDM
-953 DIRDFTEGADF
+953 DIRDFQEGVSY

-969 RRRPSEEELRQQ
+969 RRLPTEEELRAQ
-981 AEADLRE
+981 AEAELKELVLNAIDQ
-988 KVVTIVEDV
+988 V
-997 FGRESDTHFDDLAL
+997 FTRESDAHFDDFAL
-1011 ALGAQGLTV
+1011 ALSAAGITLGA
-1020 GTDPSGDIAFS
+1020 DPSGDIAFS
-1031 DGTVA
+1031 NGTVA

-1041 VGYTLPALVAL
+1041 VGYTLPALVAM
-1052 SERANGIDAE
+1052 SERANGLDAVTK
-1062 EIQPEETSRPEP
+1062 P
-1074 APQTR
+1074 
-1079 APESQHEPVS
+1079 
-1089 RQAPA
+1089 
-1094 TQVFARQQ
+1094 
-1102 APRGQYAQPAA
+1102 QPAA
-1113 AMPAAEP
+1113 APELSQ
-1120 APVQQPRGM
+1120 PVEEDAVQADSRFDGARQQPVESPARPRAQAQVPQQPAHSATPQQTPGADFMQTGGM
-1129 FPNQRAAQ
+1129 YPNQRAAQ
-1137 RHRMQQTASQ
+1137 RRHQAAIQATA
-1147 QDASQQ
+1147 A
-1153 AMPQRDVFQRTQQ
+1153 PQQ
-1166 PATEPRY
+1166 PAEQRFT
-1173 GSASVAGAMSTLLRY
+1173 SVSVAGAMQGLLNY
-1188 QNQSGEDL
+1188 QNDSGEDV
-1196 GGVFSDPSEISPEG
+1196 GGVFTNPDEISPEG
-1210 LDEYASESGFEN
+1210 LGEYANGSGFVG

>member
-1 MSKITIDDLDREIAE
+1 MSRMTIEDLDREIAE
-16 AEERR
+16 AEQRR
-21 SRAAEAGW
+21 ANAVEAGW
-29 QKGVKQMDKRLK
+29 PKGVRQMDKRLK
-41 TLRRKRDKLVAK
+41 KLNKKRDKHLAK
-53 TGVDAP
+53 YGPDVP
-59 SIPTGEYLATES
+59 SIP
-71 EEAGLGINPALS
+71 LGSSWETDEDQADLGVNTALS
-83 TDVKLVQPKWSTTKL
+83 TDVKLVQPKWTTTKL
-98 VPYEMLTVDG
+98 VPYELLTVDG
-108 VMRIGDGTYSI
+108 VMRIDSETYSI

-130 ARPEDQYLVREA
+130 ARPEDQYRVREA

-148 SLDHTVRLGVFI
+148 SLDHTVRLGIFI

-167 EEFASDLLYREVPG
+167 EEFASDLLFREVPG
-181 DERGNVLRREYN
+181 DDRGNVLRREYN
-193 AWTRSMLAKSSRSV
+193 AWTHSMLAKSSRSV

-217 DADTLER
+217 SADTMER

-248 LLDGQQRLDI
+248 ILDGQQRLDI
-258 IQAMTRQDDKPGTAS
+258 IQAMTRQDDNPGTANFERLS
-273 FDNLRGTVGLTTREL
+273 GTVGLTTREL
-288 VAPTSVL
+288 VAPSSVL

-309 RRWVKTYTV
+309 RRWVKTYDV

-340 DMTVAWHIRPWEFAA
+340 DLTVAWHIRPWEFSA

-362 HLHDITEENNTYQ
+362 HLHEITEENNTYQ
-375 FNASRPEV
+375 FNTSRPEV
-383 GYFVDQNNMPPVM
+383 GYFVDQSNMPPAM

-409 LERAEMHAFGVT
+409 LESAEMHAFGVT
-421 TVVTVQ
+421 TVVAVQ

-452 PDAWRALREEAFST
+452 PDSWRALREESFST
-466 ALPLGTPFVPYERTL
+466 ALPIGTPYIPYERTL
-481 TTDPLSHMMMFV
+481 TTDPLAHMMMFV
-493 AAEMSDPGGNIM
+493 AAEMNDPGGNIM

-512 SFIVYDPVA
+512 SFIVYDPVS

-548 VHLKHPEDDVITI
+548 VHLKHPDDDVITI

-567 VTGTE
+567 VTPTE

-583 NSGDFINPLDIS
+583 NSGDYINPLDIS

-631 QANVLDAAAAYSY
+631 QANVLDAAAAYAY
-644 SRYLDDP
+644 NGYLDDP

-657 TLQDIYDFLMAEQG
+657 TLQDIYDFLMSEQG

-701 NLQSNLVCFDLHELS
+701 DLQSNLVCFDLHELS

-734 VSANRRAGKRTWLII
+734 VSANRRAGRRTWLVI

-848 VHFDYQIDPK
+848 VHFDFPIDQK
-858 TCPTL
+858 ICPTL
-863 YDICTTRPADIKRRA
+863 YDICTTRPADIKRRVA
-878 AKTAPPSPD
+878 RPVPVRPD
-887 GIQLDEP
+887 VDTLDEP
-894 DDETAPRDAREDI
+894 EDAPSSSSRLRREEI
-907 RLNVPSPETRTR
+907 GRSVPSPAHMAPPPQVRSSDRPASEQFGFNVGDNRDA
-919 RVADTRPTARLD
+919 VAA
-931 SVYKAGGG
+931 K
-939 RQSPPRQNERNDDM
+939 NERMEDM
-953 DIRDFTEGADF
+953 DIRDFQEGVSY

-969 RRRPSEEELRQQ
+969 RRLPTEEELRAQ
-981 AEADLRE
+981 AEAELKKLVLNAIDQ
-988 KVVTIVEDV
+988 V
-997 FGRESDTHFDDLAL
+997 FTRESDTHFDDFAL
-1011 ALGAQGLTV
+1011 ALSAAGITLGA
-1020 GTDPSGDIAFS
+1020 DPSGDIAFS
-1031 DGTVA
+1031 NGTVA

-1041 VGYTLPALVAL
+1041 VGYTLPALVAM
-1052 SERANGIDAE
+1052 SERANGLDAVAEPQRAAVPEQAQSIE
-1062 EIQPEETSRPEP
+1062 EDTEQAASRLDG
-1074 APQTR
+1074 
-1079 APESQHEPVS
+1079 V
-1089 RQAPA
+1089 
-1094 TQVFARQQ
+1094 RQQ
-1102 APRGQYAQPAA
+1102 PVESPARPRTQAQVPQQPAHSATPQQASA
-1113 AMPAAEP
+1113 ADFM
-1120 APVQQPRGM
+1120 QTGGM
-1129 FPNQRAAQ
+1129 YPNQRAAQ
-1137 RHRMQQTASQ
+1137 RRHQAAMQATA
-1147 QDASQQ
+1147 A
-1153 AMPQRDVFQRTQQ
+1153 PQQ
-1166 PATEPRY
+1166 PAEQRFT
-1173 GSASVAGAMSTLLRY
+1173 SASVAGAMQGLLNY
-1188 QNQSGEDL
+1188 QNDSGEDI
-1196 GGVFSDPSEISPEG
+1196 GGVFTNPDEISPEG
-1210 LDEYASESGFEN
+1210 LGEYASGSGFVG

>member
-1 MSKITIDDLDREIAE
+1 MSRLTIDDLDREIAE
-16 AEERR
+16 AEQRR
-21 SRAAEAGW
+21 ASALEAGW
-29 QKGVKQMDKRLK
+29 QKGVCQMDKRLK
-41 TLRRKRDKLVAK
+41 KLRKKRDRYVAK
-53 TGVDAP
+53 CGAEVP
-59 SIPTGEYLATES
+59 SIPLGSSWATD
-71 EEAGLGINPALS
+71 EAQADLGVNTALS

-98 VPYEMLTVDG
+98 VPYELLTVDG
-108 VMRIGDGTYSI
+108 VMRIDSETYSI

-142 WAAYLD
+142 WAGYLD
-148 SLDHTVRLGVFI
+148 SLDHTVRLGIFI

-167 EEFASDLLYREVPG
+167 EEFASDLLFREVPG

-207 RRDRIVTIAV
+207 RRDRIITIAV
-217 DADTLER
+217 SADTLER

-248 LLDGQQRLDI
+248 VLDGQQRLDI
-258 IQAMTRQDDKPGTAS
+258 IQTMTRQDDTPGTANFERLS
-273 FDNLRGTVGLTTREL
+273 GTVGLTTREL
-288 VAPTSVL
+288 VAPSSVL

-309 RRWVKTYTV
+309 RRWVKTYDV

-340 DMTVAWHIRPWEFAA
+340 DLTVAWHIRPWEFSA

-362 HLHDITEENNTYQ
+362 HLHEITEENNTYQ
-375 FNASRPEV
+375 FNTSRPEV
-383 GYFVDQNNMPPVM
+383 GYFVDQNNMPPAM

-409 LERAEMHAFGVT
+409 LESAEMHAFGVT

-452 PDAWRALREEAFST
+452 PDSWRALREESFST
-466 ALPLGTPFVPYERTL
+466 ALPIGAPYIPYERTL
-481 TTDPLSHMMMFV
+481 TTDPLSHMLMFV
-493 AAEMSDPGGNIM
+493 AAEMNDPGGNIM

-512 SFIVYDPVA
+512 SFIVYDPVS

-548 VHLKHPEDDVITI
+548 VHLKHPDDDVITI

-567 VTGTE
+567 VTPTE

-583 NSGDFINPLDIS
+583 NSDDFINPLDIS

-631 QANVLDAAAAYSY
+631 QANVLDAAAAYAY
-644 SRYLDDP
+644 NRYLDDP

-657 TLQDIYDFLMAEQG
+657 TLQDIYDFLMSEQG

-734 VSANRRAGKRTWLII
+734 VSANRRAGRRTWLII

-805 TVLQQTS
+805 TILQQTS

-848 VHFDYQIDPK
+848 VHFDFQIDSK
-858 TCPTL
+858 ICPTL

-878 AKTAPPSPD
+878 ARPVLAGPD
-887 GIQLDEP
+887 VGSLDEP
-894 DDETAPRDAREDI
+894 EDDSSSNSRSRREEI
-907 RLNVPSPETRTR
+907 GRCVPSPAHMAPSPRPLPDSQPANVQIGFNGGDNR
-919 RVADTRPTARLD
+919 NAVAAN
-931 SVYKAGGG
+931 
-939 RQSPPRQNERNDDM
+939 NERMEDM
-953 DIRDFTEGADF
+953 DIRDFQEGADF

-969 RRRPSEEELRQQ
+969 RRLPTEEELRAQ
-981 AEADLRE
+981 AEAELKE
-988 KVVTIVEDV
+988 LVLNAINQV
-997 FGRESDTHFDDLAL
+997 FTHGSDTHFDDFAL
-1011 ALGAQGLTV
+1011 ALSSAGITLGA
-1020 GTDPSGDIAFS
+1020 DPSGDIAFS
-1031 DGTVA
+1031 NGTVA

-1041 VGYTLPALVAL
+1041 VGYTLPALVAM
-1052 SERANGIDAE
+1052 SEHANGLDV
-1062 EIQPEETSRPEP
+1062 
-1074 APQTR
+1074 APQTQTAT
-1079 APESQHEPVS
+1079 APEQAQPVDGSNVQAGSRSDGARLQQTESPARPDTQAQAYRQSAHAASSQ
-1089 RQAPA
+1089 QAPA
-1094 TQVFARQQ
+1094 ATFTQ
-1102 APRGQYAQPAA
+1102 PN
-1113 AMPAAEP
+1113 
-1120 APVQQPRGM
+1120 GM
-1129 FPNQRAAQ
+1129 YPNQRAVHRHLKQAAMQAAATPQQSDEQ
-1137 RHRMQQTASQ
+1137 RFT
-1147 QDASQQ
+1147 
-1153 AMPQRDVFQRTQQ
+1153 
-1166 PATEPRY
+1166 
-1173 GSASVAGAMSTLLRY
+1173 SASVAGAMQGLLGY
-1188 QNQSGEDL
+1188 QNDSGEDL
-1196 GGVFSDPSEISPEG
+1196 GGMFASPDEISPEG
-1210 LDEYASESGFEN
+1210 LTEYADGSGFVG

>member
-1 MSKITIDDLDREIAE
+1 MSRMTIEDLDREIAE
-16 AEERR
+16 AEQRR
-21 SRAAEAGW
+21 ANAVEAGW
-29 QKGVKQMDKRLK
+29 PKGVRQMDKRLK
-41 TLRRKRDKLVAK
+41 KLNKKRDKHLAK
-53 TGVDAP
+53 YGPDVP
-59 SIPTGEYLATES
+59 SIP
-71 EEAGLGINPALS
+71 LGSSWETDEDQADLGVNTALS
-83 TDVKLVQPKWSTTKL
+83 TDVKLVQPKWTTTKL
-98 VPYEMLTVDG
+98 VPYELLTVDG
-108 VMRIGDGTYSI
+108 VMRIDSATYSI

-130 ARPEDQYLVREA
+130 ARPEDQYRVREA

-148 SLDHTVRLGVFI
+148 SLDHTVRLGIFI

-167 EEFASDLLYREVPG
+167 EEFASDLLFREVPG
-181 DERGNVLRREYN
+181 DDRGNVLRREYN

-217 DADTLER
+217 SADTLER

-248 LLDGQQRLDI
+248 ILDGQQRLDI
-258 IQAMTRQDDKPGTAS
+258 IQAMTRQDDNPGTANFERLS
-273 FDNLRGTVGLTTREL
+273 GTVGLTTREL
-288 VAPTSVL
+288 VAPSSVL

-309 RRWVKTYTV
+309 RRWVKTYDV

-340 DMTVAWHIRPWEFAA
+340 DLTVAWHIRPWEFSA

-362 HLHDITEENNTYQ
+362 HLHEITEENNTYQ
-375 FNASRPEV
+375 FNTSRPEV
-383 GYFVDQNNMPPVM
+383 GYFVDQSNMPPAM

-409 LERAEMHAFGVT
+409 LESAEMHAFGVT

-452 PDAWRALREEAFST
+452 PDSWRALREESFST
-466 ALPLGTPFVPYERTL
+466 ALPIGAPYIPYERTL
-481 TTDPLSHMMMFV
+481 TTDPLAHMMMFV
-493 AAEMSDPGGNIM
+493 AAEMNDPGGNIM

-512 SFIVYDPVA
+512 SFIVYDPVS

-548 VHLKHPEDDVITI
+548 VHLKHPDDDVITI

-567 VTGTE
+567 VTPTE

-583 NSGDFINPLDIS
+583 NSGDYINPLDIS

-631 QANVLDAAAAYSY
+631 QANVLDAAAAYAY
-644 SRYLDDP
+644 NRYLDDP

-657 TLQDIYDFLMAEQG
+657 TLQDIYDFLMSEQG

-701 NLQSNLVCFDLHELS
+701 DLQSNLVCFDLHELS

-734 VSANRRAGKRTWLII
+734 VSANRRAGRRTWLVI

-848 VHFDYQIDPK
+848 VHFDFPIDQK
-858 TCPTL
+858 ICPTL
-863 YDICTTRPADIKRRA
+863 YDICTTRPADIKRRVA
-878 AKTAPPSPD
+878 RPVPVRPD
-887 GIQLDEP
+887 VDTLDEP
-894 DDETAPRDAREDI
+894 EDAPSSSSRSRREEI
-907 RLNVPSPETRTR
+907 GRSVPSPAHMAPPPQVRSSDRPANEQFGFNGGDNRDA
-919 RVADTRPTARLD
+919 VAA
-931 SVYKAGGG
+931 K
-939 RQSPPRQNERNDDM
+939 NERMEDM
-953 DIRDFTEGADF
+953 DIRDFQEGVSF

-969 RRRPSEEELRQQ
+969 RRLPTEEELRAQ
-981 AEADLRE
+981 AEAELKKLVLNAIDQ
-988 KVVTIVEDV
+988 V
-997 FGRESDTHFDDLAL
+997 FTRESDTHFDDFAL
-1011 ALGAQGLTV
+1011 ALSAAGITLGA
-1020 GTDPSGDIAFS
+1020 DPSGDIAFS
-1031 DGTVA
+1031 NGTVA

-1041 VGYTLPALVAL
+1041 VGYTLPALVAM
-1052 SERANGIDAE
+1052 SERANGLDAVAEPQRAAVPEQAQSIE
-1062 EIQPEETSRPEP
+1062 EDTEQAASRLDG
-1074 APQTR
+1074 
-1079 APESQHEPVS
+1079 
-1089 RQAPA
+1089 
-1094 TQVFARQQ
+1094 ARQQ
-1102 APRGQYAQPAA
+1102 PVESPARPRTQAQVP
-1113 AMPAAEP
+1113 
-1120 APVQQPRGM
+1120 QQPVHSASPQQTSTADFMQTGGM
-1129 FPNQRAAQ
+1129 YPNQRAAQ
-1137 RHRMQQTASQ
+1137 RRHQAALQATA
-1147 QDASQQ
+1147 A
-1153 AMPQRDVFQRTQQ
+1153 PQQ
-1166 PATEPRY
+1166 PAEQRFN
-1173 GSASVAGAMSTLLRY
+1173 SASVKGAMDTLLNY
-1188 QNQSGEDL
+1188 QNDSGEDV
-1196 GGVFSDPSEISPEG
+1196 GGVFANPDEISPEG
-1210 LDEYASESGFEN
+1210 LSEYANGSGFVG

>member
-1 MSKITIDDLDREIAE
+1 MSRMTIEDLDREIAE
-16 AEERR
+16 AEQRR
-21 SRAAEAGW
+21 ANAVEAGW
-29 QKGVKQMDKRLK
+29 PKGVRQMDKRLK
-41 TLRRKRDKLVAK
+41 KLNMKRDKHLAK
-53 TGVDAP
+53 YGPDVP
-59 SIPTGEYLATES
+59 SIP
-71 EEAGLGINPALS
+71 LGSSWETDEDQADLGVNTALS
-83 TDVKLVQPKWSTTKL
+83 TDVKLVQPKWTTTKL
-98 VPYEMLTVDG
+98 VPYELLTVDG
-108 VMRIGDGTYSI
+108 VMRIDSATYSI

-130 ARPEDQYLVREA
+130 ARPEDQYRVREA

-148 SLDHTVRLGVFI
+148 SLDHTVRLGIFI

-167 EEFASDLLYREVPG
+167 EEFASDLLFREVPG
-181 DERGNVLRREYN
+181 DDRGNVLRREYN

-217 DADTLER
+217 SADTMER

-248 LLDGQQRLDI
+248 ILDGQQRLDI
-258 IQAMTRQDDKPGTAS
+258 IQAMTRQDDNPGTANFERLS
-273 FDNLRGTVGLTTREL
+273 GTVGLTTREL
-288 VAPTSVL
+288 VAPSSVL

-309 RRWVKTYTV
+309 RRWVKTYDV

-340 DMTVAWHIRPWEFAA
+340 DLTVAWHIRPWEFSA

-362 HLHDITEENNTYQ
+362 HLHEITEENNTYQ
-375 FNASRPEV
+375 FNTSRPEV
-383 GYFVDQNNMPPVM
+383 GYFVDQSNMPPAM

-409 LERAEMHAFGVT
+409 LESAEMHAFGVT
-421 TVVTVQ
+421 TVVAVQ

-452 PDAWRALREEAFST
+452 PDSWRALREESFST
-466 ALPLGTPFVPYERTL
+466 ALPIGTPYIPYERTL
-481 TTDPLSHMMMFV
+481 TTDPLAHMMMFV
-493 AAEMSDPGGNIM
+493 AAEMNDPGGNIM

-512 SFIVYDPVA
+512 SFIVYDPVS

-548 VHLKHPEDDVITI
+548 VHLKHPDDDVITI

-567 VTGTE
+567 VTPTE

-583 NSGDFINPLDIS
+583 NSGDYINPLDIS

-631 QANVLDAAAAYSY
+631 QANVLDAAAAYAY
-644 SRYLDDP
+644 NRYLDDP

-657 TLQDIYDFLMAEQG
+657 TLQDIYDFLMSEQG

-701 NLQSNLVCFDLHELS
+701 DLQSNLVCFDLHELS

-734 VSANRRAGKRTWLII
+734 VSANRRAGRRTWLVI

-848 VHFDYQIDPK
+848 VHFDFPIDQK
-858 TCPTL
+858 ICPTL
-863 YDICTTRPADIKRRA
+863 YDICTTRPADIKRRVA
-878 AKTAPPSPD
+878 RPVPVRPD
-887 GIQLDEP
+887 VDTLDEP
-894 DDETAPRDAREDI
+894 EDAPSSSSRSRREEI
-907 RLNVPSPETRTR
+907 GRSVPSPAHMAPPPQVRSSDRPANEQFGFNGGDNRDA
-919 RVADTRPTARLD
+919 VAA
-931 SVYKAGGG
+931 K
-939 RQSPPRQNERNDDM
+939 NERMEDM
-953 DIRDFTEGADF
+953 DIRDFQEGVSF

-969 RRRPSEEELRQQ
+969 RRLPTEEELRAQ
-981 AEADLRE
+981 AEAELKKLVLNAIDQ
-988 KVVTIVEDV
+988 V
-997 FGRESDTHFDDLAL
+997 FTRESDTHFDDFAL
-1011 ALGAQGLTV
+1011 ALSAAGITLGA
-1020 GTDPSGDIAFS
+1020 DPSGDIAFS
-1031 DGTVA
+1031 NGTVA

-1041 VGYTLPALVAL
+1041 VGYTLQALVAM
-1052 SERANGIDAE
+1052 SERANGLDAVAEPQRAAFPEQTQSIE
-1062 EIQPEETSRPEP
+1062 EDTEQAASRLDG
-1074 APQTR
+1074 
-1079 APESQHEPVS
+1079 
-1089 RQAPA
+1089 
-1094 TQVFARQQ
+1094 ARQQ
-1102 APRGQYAQPAA
+1102 PVESPARPRTQAQVP
-1113 AMPAAEP
+1113 
-1120 APVQQPRGM
+1120 QQPVHSATPQKTSAADFMQTGGM
-1129 FPNQRAAQ
+1129 YPNQRAAQ
-1137 RHRMQQTASQ
+1137 RRHQAALQATA
-1147 QDASQQ
+1147 A
-1153 AMPQRDVFQRTQQ
+1153 PQQ
-1166 PATEPRY
+1166 PAEQRFN
-1173 GSASVAGAMSTLLRY
+1173 SASVKGAMDTLLNY
-1188 QNQSGEDL
+1188 QNDSGEDV
-1196 GGVFSDPSEISPEG
+1196 GGVFANPDEISPEG
-1210 LDEYASESGFEN
+1210 LSEYANGSGFVG

>member
-1 MSKITIDDLDREIAE
+1 MSIMTIDDLDREIAE

-21 SRAAEAGW
+21 ASALEAGW
-29 QKGVKQMDKRLK
+29 QKGVRQMDKRLK
-41 TLRRKRDKLVAK
+41 KLRKKRDKHVAK
-53 TGVDAP
+53 YGSDVP
-59 SIPTGEYLATES
+59 SIPLGSSWATD
-71 EEAGLGINPALS
+71 EAQADLGVNTALS

-98 VPYEMLTVDG
+98 VPYELLTVDG
-108 VMRIGDGTYSI
+108 VMRIDCETYSI

-142 WAAYLD
+142 WAGYLD
-148 SLDHTVRLGVFI
+148 SLDHTVRLGIFI

-167 EEFASDLLYREVPG
+167 EEFASDLLFREVPG

-207 RRDRIVTIAV
+207 RRDRIITIAV
-217 DADTLER
+217 SADTLER

-239 MRDLGSDAH
+239 IRDLGSDAH
-248 LLDGQQRLDI
+248 VLDGQQRLDI
-258 IQAMTRQDDKPGTAS
+258 IQTMTRQDDSPGTANFERLS
-273 FDNLRGTVGLTTREL
+273 GTVGLTTREL
-288 VAPTSVL
+288 VAPSSVL

-309 RRWVKTYTV
+309 RRWVKTYDV

-340 DMTVAWHIRPWEFAA
+340 DLTVAWHIRPWEFSA

-362 HLHDITEENNTYQ
+362 HLHEITEENNTYQ
-375 FNASRPEV
+375 FNTSRPEV
-383 GYFVDQNNMPPVM
+383 GYFVDQNNMPPAM

-409 LERAEMHAFGVT
+409 LESAEMHAFGVT

-452 PDAWRALREEAFST
+452 PDSWRALREESFST
-466 ALPLGTPFVPYERTL
+466 ALPIGAPYIPYERTL
-481 TTDPLSHMMMFV
+481 TTDPLSHMLMFV
-493 AAEMSDPGGNIM
+493 AAEMNDPGGNIM

-512 SFIVYDPVA
+512 SFIVYDPVS

-548 VHLKHPEDDVITI
+548 VHLKHPDDDVITI

-567 VTGTE
+567 VTPTE

-631 QANVLDAAAAYSY
+631 QANVLDAAAAYAY
-644 SRYLDDP
+644 NRYLDDP

-657 TLQDIYDFLMAEQG
+657 TLQDIYDFLMSEQG

-734 VSANRRAGKRTWLII
+734 VSANRRAGRRTWLII

-805 TVLQQTS
+805 TILQQTS

-848 VHFDYQIDPK
+848 VHFDFQIDSK
-858 TCPTL
+858 ICPTL

-878 AKTAPPSPD
+878 ARPVSAGPD
-887 GIQLDEP
+887 VGSLDEP
-894 DDETAPRDAREDI
+894 EDDPSSNSRSRREEI
-907 RLNVPSPETRTR
+907 GRCVPSPAHMAPSPRPMPDSR
-919 RVADTRPTARLD
+919 PANVQIGFNGGDNRNAVAAN
-931 SVYKAGGG
+931 
-939 RQSPPRQNERNDDM
+939 NERMEDM
-953 DIRDFTEGADF
+953 DIRDFQEGADF

-969 RRRPSEEELRQQ
+969 RRLPTEEELRAQ
-981 AEADLRE
+981 AESELKDL
-988 KVVTIVEDV
+988 VLNAINQV
-997 FGRESDTHFDDLAL
+997 FTHESDTHFDDFAL
-1011 ALGAQGLTV
+1011 ALSSAGITLGA
-1020 GTDPSGDIAFS
+1020 DPSGDIAFS
-1031 DGTVA
+1031 NGTVA

-1041 VGYTLPALVAL
+1041 VGYTLPALVAM
-1052 SERANGIDAE
+1052 SEHANGLDV
-1062 EIQPEETSRPEP
+1062 
-1074 APQTR
+1074 APQTQTAT
-1079 APESQHEPVS
+1079 APDQAQPVDGSSVQAGSHSDGARLQQTESPARPDTQAQAYRQSAHAAS
-1089 RQAPA
+1089 SQQAPA
-1094 TQVFARQQ
+1094 ASFTQ
-1102 APRGQYAQPAA
+1102 PN
-1113 AMPAAEP
+1113 
-1120 APVQQPRGM
+1120 GM
-1129 FPNQRAAQ
+1129 YPNQRAAQ
-1137 RHRMQQTASQ
+1137 RHLKQAAMQVAATPQ
-1147 QDASQQ
+1147 QSDD
-1153 AMPQRDVFQRTQQ
+1153 QRFT
-1166 PATEPRY
+1166 
-1173 GSASVAGAMSTLLRY
+1173 SASVAGAMQGLLGY
-1188 QNQSGEDL
+1188 QNDSGEDL
-1196 GGVFSDPSEISPEG
+1196 GGMFASPDEISPEG
-1210 LDEYASESGFEN
+1210 LTEYADGSGFVG

>member
-1 MSKITIDDLDREIAE
+1 MSRLTIDDLDREIAE
-16 AEERR
+16 AEQRR
-21 SRAAEAGW
+21 ASALEAGW
-29 QKGVKQMDKRLK
+29 QKGVCQMDKRLK
-41 TLRRKRDKLVAK
+41 KLRKKRDRYVAK
-53 TGVDAP
+53 CGAEVP
-59 SIPTGEYLATES
+59 SIPLGSSWATD
-71 EEAGLGINPALS
+71 EAQADLGVNTALS

-98 VPYEMLTVDG
+98 VPYELLTVDG
-108 VMRIGDGTYSI
+108 VMRIDSETYSI

-142 WAAYLD
+142 WAGYLD
-148 SLDHTVRLGVFI
+148 SLDHTVRLGIFI

-167 EEFASDLLYREVPG
+167 EEFASDLLFREVPG

-207 RRDRIVTIAV
+207 RRDRIITIAV
-217 DADTLER
+217 SADTLER

-239 MRDLGSDAH
+239 IRDLGSDAH
-248 LLDGQQRLDI
+248 VLDGQQRLDI
-258 IQAMTRQDDKPGTAS
+258 IQTMTRQDDGPGTANFERLS
-273 FDNLRGTVGLTTREL
+273 GTVGLTTREL
-288 VAPTSVL
+288 VAPSSVL
-295 TADGYRGDPRMIVG
+295 TADGYRGDPRMIIG
-309 RRWVKTYTV
+309 RRWVKTYDV

-340 DMTVAWHIRPWEFAA
+340 DLTVAWHIRPWEFSA

-362 HLHDITEENNTYQ
+362 HLHEITEENNTYQ
-375 FNASRPEV
+375 FNTSRPEV
-383 GYFVDQNNMPPVM
+383 GYFVDQNNMPPTM

-409 LERAEMHAFGVT
+409 LESAEMHAFGVT

-452 PDAWRALREEAFST
+452 PDSWRALREESFST
-466 ALPLGTPFVPYERTL
+466 ALPIGAPYIPYERTL
-481 TTDPLSHMMMFV
+481 TTDPLSHMLMFV
-493 AAEMSDPGGNIM
+493 AAEMNDPGGNIM

-512 SFIVYDPVA
+512 SFIVYDPVS

-548 VHLKHPEDDVITI
+548 VHLKHPDDDVITI

-567 VTGTE
+567 VTPTE

-631 QANVLDAAAAYSY
+631 QANVLDAAAAYAY
-644 SRYLDDP
+644 NRYLDDP

-657 TLQDIYDFLMAEQG
+657 TLQDIYDFLMSEQG

-734 VSANRRAGKRTWLII
+734 VSANRRAGRRTWLII

-805 TVLQQTS
+805 TILQQTS

-848 VHFDYQIDPK
+848 VHFDFQIDSK
-858 TCPTL
+858 ICPTL

-878 AKTAPPSPD
+878 ARPVSAGPD
-887 GIQLDEP
+887 AGSLDEP
-894 DDETAPRDAREDI
+894 EDDPSSNSRPRREEI
-907 RLNVPSPETRTR
+907 GRCVPSPAHMAPSPRPLPDSQPAR
-919 RVADTRPTARLD
+919 MQIGFNGGDNRNAVAAN
-931 SVYKAGGG
+931 K
-939 RQSPPRQNERNDDM
+939 ERMEDM
-953 DIRDFTEGADF
+953 DIRDFQEGADF

-969 RRRPSEEELRQQ
+969 RRLPTEEELRAQ
-981 AEADLRE
+981 AEAELKDL
-988 KVVTIVEDV
+988 VLNAINQV
-997 FGRESDTHFDDLAL
+997 FTRESDTHFDDFAL
-1011 ALGAQGLTV
+1011 ALSSAGITLGA
-1020 GTDPSGDIAFS
+1020 DPSGDIAFS
-1031 DGTVA
+1031 NGTVA

-1041 VGYTLPALVAL
+1041 VGYTLPALVAM
-1052 SERANGIDAE
+1052 SEHANGLDV
-1062 EIQPEETSRPEP
+1062 
-1074 APQTR
+1074 APQAQTAT
-1079 APESQHEPVS
+1079 APEQ
-1089 RQAPA
+1089 
-1094 TQVFARQQ
+1094 
-1102 APRGQYAQPAA
+1102 AQPVDGSNVQAGSRSDGARLQQTESPARPDTQAQAYRQSAHAA
-1113 AMPAAEP
+1113 SSQQTPAASFT
-1120 APVQQPRGM
+1120 QPNGM
-1129 FPNQRAAQ
+1129 YPNQRAAQ
-1137 RHRMQQTASQ
+1137 RHLKQAAMQAAAT
-1147 QDASQQ
+1147 
-1153 AMPQRDVFQRTQQ
+1153 PQHSDDQRFT
-1166 PATEPRY
+1166 
-1173 GSASVAGAMSTLLRY
+1173 SASVAGAMQGLLGY
-1188 QNQSGEDL
+1188 QNDSGEDL
-1196 GGVFSDPSEISPEG
+1196 GGMFASPDEISPEG
-1210 LDEYASESGFEN
+1210 LGEYANGSGFVG

>member
-1 MSKITIDDLDREIAE
+1 MSKLTIDDLDREIAE
-16 AEERR
+16 AEQRR
-21 SRAAEAGW
+21 SSALEAGW
-29 QKGVKQMDKRLK
+29 QKGVRQMDKRLK
-41 TLRRKRDKLVAK
+41 KLRKKRDRYVAK
-53 TGVDAP
+53 CGADVP
-59 SIPTGEYLATES
+59 SIPLGSSWATD
-71 EEAGLGINPALS
+71 EAQADLGVNTALS

-98 VPYEMLTVDG
+98 VPYELLTVDG
-108 VMRIGDGTYSI
+108 VMRIDSETYSI

-142 WAAYLD
+142 WAGYLD
-148 SLDHTVRLGVFI
+148 SLDHTVRLGIFI

-167 EEFASDLLYREVPG
+167 EEFASDLLFREVPG

-207 RRDRIVTIAV
+207 RRDRIITIAV
-217 DADTLER
+217 SADTLER

-239 MRDLGSDAH
+239 IRDLGSDAH
-248 LLDGQQRLDI
+248 VLDGQQRLDI
-258 IQAMTRQDDKPGTAS
+258 IQTMTRQDDGPGTANFERLS
-273 FDNLRGTVGLTTREL
+273 GTVGLTTREL
-288 VAPTSVL
+288 VAPSSVL
-295 TADGYRGDPRMIVG
+295 TADGYRGDPRMIIG
-309 RRWVKTYTV
+309 RRWVKTYDV

-340 DMTVAWHIRPWEFAA
+340 DLTVAWHIRPWEFSA

-362 HLHDITEENNTYQ
+362 HLHEITEENNTYQ
-375 FNASRPEV
+375 FNTSRPEV
-383 GYFVDQNNMPPVM
+383 GYFVDQNNMPPAM

-409 LERAEMHAFGVT
+409 LESAEMHAFGVT

-452 PDAWRALREEAFST
+452 PDSWRALREESFST
-466 ALPLGTPFVPYERTL
+466 ALPIGAPYIPYERTL
-481 TTDPLSHMMMFV
+481 TTDPLSHMLMFV
-493 AAEMSDPGGNIM
+493 AAEMNDPGGNIM

-512 SFIVYDPVA
+512 SFIVYDPVS

-548 VHLKHPEDDVITI
+548 VHLKHPDDDVITI

-567 VTGTE
+567 VTPTE

-631 QANVLDAAAAYSY
+631 QANVLDAAAAYAY
-644 SRYLDDP
+644 NRYLDEP

-657 TLQDIYDFLMAEQG
+657 TLQDIYDFLMSEQG

-734 VSANRRAGKRTWLII
+734 VSANRRAGRRTWLII

-805 TVLQQTS
+805 TILQQTS

-848 VHFDYQIDPK
+848 VHFDFQIDSK
-858 TCPTL
+858 ICPTL

-878 AKTAPPSPD
+878 ARPVSAGPD
-887 GIQLDEP
+887 VGSLDEP
-894 DDETAPRDAREDI
+894 EDDSSSNLRSKREEI
-907 RLNVPSPETRTR
+907 GRCVPSPAHMAPSPLPLPDSQPANVQIGFNGGDNRNA
-919 RVADTRPTARLD
+919 VAAN
-931 SVYKAGGG
+931 
-939 RQSPPRQNERNDDM
+939 NERMEDM
-953 DIRDFTEGADF
+953 DIRDFQEGADF

-969 RRRPSEEELRQQ
+969 RRLPTEEELRAQ
-981 AEADLRE
+981 AEAELKDL
-988 KVVTIVEDV
+988 VLNAINQV
-997 FGRESDTHFDDLAL
+997 FTHESDTHFDDFAL
-1011 ALGAQGLTV
+1011 ALSSAGITLGA
-1020 GTDPSGDIAFS
+1020 DPSGDIAFS
-1031 DGTVA
+1031 NGTVA

-1041 VGYTLPALVAL
+1041 VGYTLPALVAM
-1052 SERANGIDAE
+1052 SEHANGLDV
-1062 EIQPEETSRPEP
+1062 
-1074 APQTR
+1074 APQTQTAT
-1079 APESQHEPVS
+1079 APDQAQPLDGSNVQAGSRSDGARLQQTESPARPDTQAQAYRQSAHAAS
-1089 RQAPA
+1089 SQQAPA
-1094 TQVFARQQ
+1094 ASFTQ
-1102 APRGQYAQPAA
+1102 PN
-1113 AMPAAEP
+1113 
-1120 APVQQPRGM
+1120 GM
-1129 FPNQRAAQ
+1129 YPNQRAAQ
-1137 RHRMQQTASQ
+1137 RHLKQAAMQAAATPQ
-1147 QDASQQ
+1147 QSDD
-1153 AMPQRDVFQRTQQ
+1153 QRFT
-1166 PATEPRY
+1166 
-1173 GSASVAGAMSTLLRY
+1173 SASVAGAMQGLLGY
-1188 QNQSGEDL
+1188 QNDSGEDL
-1196 GGVFSDPSEISPEG
+1196 GGMFASPDEISPEG
-1210 LDEYASESGFEN
+1210 LTEYADGSGFVG

>member
-1 MSKITIDDLDREIAE
+1 MSRMTIEDLHREIAE
-16 AEERR
+16 AEQRR
-21 SRAAEAGW
+21 ANAVEAGW
-29 QKGVKQMDKRLK
+29 PKGVRQMDKRLK
-41 TLRRKRDKLVAK
+41 KLNKKRDKHLAK
-53 TGVDAP
+53 YGPDVP
-59 SIPTGEYLATES
+59 SIP
-71 EEAGLGINPALS
+71 LGSSWETDEDQADLGVNTALS

-98 VPYEMLTVDG
+98 VPYELLTVDG
-108 VMRIGDGTYSI
+108 VMRIDSDTYSI

-130 ARPEDQYLVREA
+130 ARPEDQYRVREA

-148 SLDHTVRLGVFI
+148 SLDHTVRLGIFI

-167 EEFASDLLYREVPG
+167 EEFASDLLFREVPG
-181 DERGNVLRREYN
+181 DDRGNVLRREYN
-193 AWTRSMLAKSSRSV
+193 AWTHSMLAKSSRSV

-217 DADTLER
+217 SADTMER

-248 LLDGQQRLDI
+248 ILDGQQRLDI
-258 IQAMTRQDDKPGTAS
+258 IQAMTRQDDNPGTANFERLS
-273 FDNLRGTVGLTTREL
+273 GTVGLTTREL
-288 VAPTSVL
+288 VAPSSVL

-309 RRWVKTYTV
+309 RRWVKTYDV

-340 DMTVAWHIRPWEFAA
+340 DLTVAWHIRPWEFSA

-362 HLHDITEENNTYQ
+362 HLHEITEENNTYQ
-375 FNASRPEV
+375 FNTSRPEV
-383 GYFVDQNNMPPVM
+383 GYFVDQSNMPPAM

-409 LERAEMHAFGVT
+409 LESAEMHAFGVT
-421 TVVTVQ
+421 TVVAVQ

-452 PDAWRALREEAFST
+452 PDSWRALREESFST
-466 ALPLGTPFVPYERTL
+466 ALPIGTPYIPYERTL
-481 TTDPLSHMMMFV
+481 TTDPLAHMMMFV
-493 AAEMSDPGGNIM
+493 AAEMNDPGGNIM

-512 SFIVYDPVA
+512 SFIVYDPVS

-548 VHLKHPEDDVITI
+548 VHLKHPDDDVITI

-567 VTGTE
+567 VTPTE

-583 NSGDFINPLDIS
+583 NSGDYINPLDIS

-631 QANVLDAAAAYSY
+631 QANVLDAAAAYAY
-644 SRYLDDP
+644 NRYLDDP

-657 TLQDIYDFLMAEQG
+657 TLQDIYDFLMSEQG

-701 NLQSNLVCFDLHELS
+701 DLQSNLVCFDLHELS

-734 VSANRRAGKRTWLII
+734 VSANRRAGRRTWLVI

-848 VHFDYQIDPK
+848 VHFDFPIDQK
-858 TCPTL
+858 ICPTL
-863 YDICTTRPADIKRRA
+863 YDICTTRPADIKRRVA
-878 AKTAPPSPD
+878 GPVPAKADVDT
-887 GIQLDEP
+887 LDELE
-894 DDETAPRDAREDI
+894 DAPSSSSRSRREEI
-907 RLNVPSPETRTR
+907 GRSVPSPAHMAPPPQVRSANRPASEQFGFNGGDNRDA
-919 RVADTRPTARLD
+919 VAA
-931 SVYKAGGG
+931 K
-939 RQSPPRQNERNDDM
+939 NERMEDM
-953 DIRDFTEGADF
+953 DIRDFQEGVSY

-969 RRRPSEEELRQQ
+969 RRLPTEEELRAQ
-981 AEADLRE
+981 AEAELKE
-988 KVVTIVEDV
+988 LVLNAINQV
-997 FGRESDTHFDDLAL
+997 FTRESDTHFDDFAL
-1011 ALGAQGLTV
+1011 ALSAAGITLGA
-1020 GTDPSGDIAFS
+1020 DPSGDIAFS
-1031 DGTVA
+1031 NGTVA

-1041 VGYTLPALVAL
+1041 VGYTLPALVAM
-1052 SERANGIDAE
+1052 SERANGLDA
-1062 EIQPEETSRPEP
+1062 ITEP
-1074 APQTR
+1074 
-1079 APESQHEPVS
+1079 
-1089 RQAPA
+1089 
-1094 TQVFARQQ
+1094 
-1102 APRGQYAQPAA
+1102 QPAA
-1113 AMPAAEP
+1113 APELSQPVEEDAVQAASRLDGARQQPVESPARPRTQAQVPQQPAHSATPQQTPAADFM
-1120 APVQQPRGM
+1120 QTGGM
-1129 FPNQRAAQ
+1129 YPNQRAAQ
-1137 RHRMQQTASQ
+1137 RRHQAAMQATA
-1147 QDASQQ
+1147 A
-1153 AMPQRDVFQRTQQ
+1153 PQQ
-1166 PATEPRY
+1166 PAEQRFT
-1173 GSASVAGAMSTLLRY
+1173 SASVAGAMQGLLNY
-1188 QNQSGEDL
+1188 QNDSGEDI
-1196 GGVFSDPSEISPEG
+1196 GGVFTNPDEISPEG
-1210 LDEYASESGFEN
+1210 LGEYASGSGFVG

>member
-1 MSKITIDDLDREIAE
+1 MSRLTIDDLDREIAE
-16 AEERR
+16 AEQRR
-21 SRAAEAGW
+21 ASALEAGW
-29 QKGVKQMDKRLK
+29 QKGVCQMDKRLK
-41 TLRRKRDKLVAK
+41 KLRKKRDRYVAK
-53 TGVDAP
+53 CGAEVP
-59 SIPTGEYLATES
+59 SIPLGSSWATD
-71 EEAGLGINPALS
+71 EAQADLGVNTALS

-98 VPYEMLTVDG
+98 VPYELLTVDG
-108 VMRIGDGTYSI
+108 VMRIDSETYSI

-142 WAAYLD
+142 WAGYLD
-148 SLDHTVRLGVFI
+148 SLDHTVRLGIFI

-167 EEFASDLLYREVPG
+167 EEFASDLLFREVPG

-207 RRDRIVTIAV
+207 RRDRIITIAV
-217 DADTLER
+217 SADTLER

-248 LLDGQQRLDI
+248 VLDGQQRLDI
-258 IQAMTRQDDKPGTAS
+258 IQTMTRQDDTPGTANFERLS
-273 FDNLRGTVGLTTREL
+273 GTVGLTTREL
-288 VAPTSVL
+288 VAPSSVL

-309 RRWVKTYTV
+309 RRWVKTYDV

-340 DMTVAWHIRPWEFAA
+340 DLTVAWHIRPWEFSA

-362 HLHDITEENNTYQ
+362 HLHEITEENNTYQ
-375 FNASRPEV
+375 FNTSRPEV
-383 GYFVDQNNMPPVM
+383 GYFVDQNNMPPAM

-409 LERAEMHAFGVT
+409 LESAEMHAFGVT

-452 PDAWRALREEAFST
+452 PDSWRALREESFST
-466 ALPLGTPFVPYERTL
+466 ALPIGAPYIPYERTL
-481 TTDPLSHMMMFV
+481 TTDPLSHMLMFV
-493 AAEMSDPGGNIM
+493 AAEMNDPGGNIM

-512 SFIVYDPVA
+512 SFIVYDPVS

-548 VHLKHPEDDVITI
+548 VHLKHPDDDVITI

-567 VTGTE
+567 VTPTE

-631 QANVLDAAAAYSY
+631 QANVLDAAAAYAY
-644 SRYLDDP
+644 NRYLDDP

-657 TLQDIYDFLMAEQG
+657 TLQDIYDFLMSEQG

-734 VSANRRAGKRTWLII
+734 VSANRRAGRRTWLII

-805 TVLQQTS
+805 TILQQTS

-848 VHFDYQIDPK
+848 VHFDFQIDSK
-858 TCPTL
+858 ICPTL

-878 AKTAPPSPD
+878 ARPVSAGPD
-887 GIQLDEP
+887 VGSLDEP
-894 DDETAPRDAREDI
+894 EDDSSSNSRSRREEI
-907 RLNVPSPETRTR
+907 GRCVPSPAHMAPSPRPLPDSQPANVQIGFNGGDNR
-919 RVADTRPTARLD
+919 NAVAAN
-931 SVYKAGGG
+931 
-939 RQSPPRQNERNDDM
+939 NERMEDM
-953 DIRDFTEGADF
+953 DIRDFQEGADF

-969 RRRPSEEELRQQ
+969 RRLPTEEELRAQ
-981 AEADLRE
+981 AEAELKE
-988 KVVTIVEDV
+988 LVLNAINQV
-997 FGRESDTHFDDLAL
+997 FTHESDTHFDDFAL
-1011 ALGAQGLTV
+1011 ALSSAGITLGA
-1020 GTDPSGDIAFS
+1020 DPSGDIAFS
-1031 DGTVA
+1031 NGTVA

-1041 VGYTLPALVAL
+1041 VGYTLPALVAM
-1052 SERANGIDAE
+1052 SEHANGLDV
-1062 EIQPEETSRPEP
+1062 
-1074 APQTR
+1074 APQTQTAT
-1079 APESQHEPVS
+1079 APEQAQPVDGSNVQAGSRSDGARLQQTESPARPDTQAQAYRQSAHAASSQ
-1089 RQAPA
+1089 QAPA
-1094 TQVFARQQ
+1094 ATFTQ
-1102 APRGQYAQPAA
+1102 PN
-1113 AMPAAEP
+1113 
-1120 APVQQPRGM
+1120 GM
-1129 FPNQRAAQ
+1129 YPNQRAAQ
-1137 RHRMQQTASQ
+1137 RHLKQAAMQAAATPQ
-1147 QDASQQ
+1147 QSDE
-1153 AMPQRDVFQRTQQ
+1153 QRFT
-1166 PATEPRY
+1166 
-1173 GSASVAGAMSTLLRY
+1173 SASVAGAMQGLLGY
-1188 QNQSGEDL
+1188 QNDSGEDL
-1196 GGVFSDPSEISPEG
+1196 GGMFASPDEISPEG
-1210 LDEYASESGFEN
+1210 LTEYADGSGFVG

>member
-1 MSKITIDDLDREIAE
+1 MSRMTIEDLDREIAE
-16 AEERR
+16 AEQRR
-21 SRAAEAGW
+21 ANAVEAGW
-29 QKGVKQMDKRLK
+29 PKGVRQMDKRLK
-41 TLRRKRDKLVAK
+41 KLNKKRDKHLAK
-53 TGVDAP
+53 YGPDVP
-59 SIPTGEYLATES
+59 SIP
-71 EEAGLGINPALS
+71 LGSSWETDEDQADLGVNTALS
-83 TDVKLVQPKWSTTKL
+83 TDVKLVQPKWTTTKL
-98 VPYEMLTVDG
+98 VPYELLTVDG
-108 VMRIGDGTYSI
+108 VMRIDSETYSI

-130 ARPEDQYLVREA
+130 ARPEDQYRVREA
-142 WAAYLD
+142 WAEYLD
-148 SLDHTVRLGVFI
+148 SLDHTVRLGIFI

-167 EEFASDLLYREVPG
+167 EEFASDLLFREVPG
-181 DERGNVLRREYN
+181 DNRGNVLRREYN
-193 AWTRSMLAKSSRSV
+193 AWTHSMLAKSSRSV

-217 DADTLER
+217 SADTMER

-248 LLDGQQRLDI
+248 ILDGQQRLDI
-258 IQAMTRQDDKPGTAS
+258 IQAMTRQDDNPGTANFERLS
-273 FDNLRGTVGLTTREL
+273 GTVGLTTREL
-288 VAPTSVL
+288 VAPSSVL

-309 RRWVKTYTV
+309 RRWVKTYDV

-340 DMTVAWHIRPWEFAA
+340 DLTVAWHIRPWEFSA

-362 HLHDITEENNTYQ
+362 HLHEITEENNTYQ
-375 FNASRPEV
+375 FNTSRPEV
-383 GYFVDQNNMPPVM
+383 GYFVDQSNMPPAM

-409 LERAEMHAFGVT
+409 LESAEMHAFGVT
-421 TVVTVQ
+421 TVVAVQ

-452 PDAWRALREEAFST
+452 PDSWRALREESFST
-466 ALPLGTPFVPYERTL
+466 ALPIGTPYIPYERTL
-481 TTDPLSHMMMFV
+481 TTDPLAHMMMFV
-493 AAEMSDPGGNIM
+493 AAEMNDPGGNIM

-512 SFIVYDPVA
+512 SFIVYDPVS

-548 VHLKHPEDDVITI
+548 VHLKHPDDDVITI

-567 VTGTE
+567 VTPTE

-583 NSGDFINPLDIS
+583 NSGDYINPLDIS

-631 QANVLDAAAAYSY
+631 QANVLDAAAAYAY
-644 SRYLDDP
+644 NRYLDDP

-657 TLQDIYDFLMAEQG
+657 TLQDIYDFLMSEQG

-701 NLQSNLVCFDLHELS
+701 DLQSNLVCFDLHELS

-734 VSANRRAGKRTWLII
+734 VSANRRAGRRTWLII

-848 VHFDYQIDPK
+848 VHFDFPIDQK
-858 TCPTL
+858 ICPTL
-863 YDICTTRPADIKRRA
+863 YDICTTRPADIKRRVA
-878 AKTAPPSPD
+878 RPVPVRPGVDT
-887 GIQLDEP
+887 LDEP
-894 DDETAPRDAREDI
+894 EDAPSSSSRSRREEI
-907 RLNVPSPETRTR
+907 GRSVPSPTHMAPPPQVRSANRPANEQFGFNGGDNRDA
-919 RVADTRPTARLD
+919 VAA
-931 SVYKAGGG
+931 K
-939 RQSPPRQNERNDDM
+939 NERMEDM
-953 DIRDFTEGADF
+953 DIRDFQEGVSF

-969 RRRPSEEELRQQ
+969 RRLPTEEELRAQ
-981 AEADLRE
+981 AEAELKKLVLNAIDQ
-988 KVVTIVEDV
+988 V
-997 FGRESDTHFDDLAL
+997 FTRESDTHFDDFAL
-1011 ALGAQGLTV
+1011 ALSAAGITLGA
-1020 GTDPSGDIAFS
+1020 DPSGDIAFS
-1031 DGTVA
+1031 NGTVA

-1041 VGYTLPALVAL
+1041 VGYTLQALVAM
-1052 SERANGIDAE
+1052 SERANGLDAAAEPQRAAVPEQAQSIE
-1062 EIQPEETSRPEP
+1062 EDTEQAASRLDG
-1074 APQTR
+1074 
-1079 APESQHEPVS
+1079 
-1089 RQAPA
+1089 
-1094 TQVFARQQ
+1094 ARQQ
-1102 APRGQYAQPAA
+1102 PVDSPARPRIQAQPTQQPVHSATPQQT
-1113 AMPAAEP
+1113 PAADFMQT
-1120 APVQQPRGM
+1120 VGM
-1129 FPNQRAAQ
+1129 YPNQRATQ
-1137 RHRMQQTASQ
+1137 RRHQAALQATA
-1147 QDASQQ
+1147 A
-1153 AMPQRDVFQRTQQ
+1153 PQQ
-1166 PATEPRY
+1166 PAEQRFN
-1173 GSASVAGAMSTLLRY
+1173 SASVKGAMDTLLNY
-1188 QNQSGEDL
+1188 QNDSGEDV
-1196 GGVFSDPSEISPEG
+1196 GGVFANPDEISPEG
-1210 LDEYASESGFEN
+1210 LSDYANGSGFVG

>member
-1 MSKITIDDLDREIAE
+1 MSRLTIDDLDREIAE
-16 AEERR
+16 AEQRR
-21 SRAAEAGW
+21 ASALEAGW
-29 QKGVKQMDKRLK
+29 QKGVRQMDKRLK
-41 TLRRKRDKLVAK
+41 KLRKKRDRYVAK
-53 TGVDAP
+53 CGAEAP
-59 SIPTGEYLATES
+59 SIPLGSSWATD
-71 EEAGLGINPALS
+71 EAQADLGVNTALS

-98 VPYEMLTVDG
+98 VPYELLTVDG
-108 VMRIGDGTYSI
+108 VMRIDSETYSI

-142 WAAYLD
+142 WAGYLD
-148 SLDHTVRLGVFI
+148 SLDHTVRLGIFI

-167 EEFASDLLYREVPG
+167 EEFASDLLFREVPG

-207 RRDRIVTIAV
+207 RRDRIITIAV
-217 DADTLER
+217 SADTLER

-239 MRDLGSDAH
+239 IRDLGSDAH
-248 LLDGQQRLDI
+248 VLDGQQRLDI
-258 IQAMTRQDDKPGTAS
+258 IQTMTRQDDGPGTANFERLS
-273 FDNLRGTVGLTTREL
+273 GTVGLTTREL
-288 VAPTSVL
+288 VAPSSVL
-295 TADGYRGDPRMIVG
+295 TADGYRGDPRMIIG
-309 RRWVKTYTV
+309 RRWVKTYDV

-340 DMTVAWHIRPWEFAA
+340 DLTVAWHIRPWEFSA

-362 HLHDITEENNTYQ
+362 HLHEITEENNTYQ
-375 FNASRPEV
+375 FNTSRPEV
-383 GYFVDQNNMPPVM
+383 GYFVDQNNMPPAM

-409 LERAEMHAFGVT
+409 LESAEMHAFGVT

-442 KVFSTHRKPY
+442 KVFATHRKPY
-452 PDAWRALREEAFST
+452 PDSWRALREESFST
-466 ALPLGTPFVPYERTL
+466 ALPIGAPYIPYERTL
-481 TTDPLSHMMMFV
+481 TTDPLSHMLMFV
-493 AAEMSDPGGNIM
+493 AAEMNDPGGNIM

-512 SFIVYDPVA
+512 SFIVYDPVS

-548 VHLKHPEDDVITI
+548 VHLKHPDDDVITI

-567 VTGTE
+567 VTPTE

-631 QANVLDAAAAYSY
+631 QANVLDAAAAYAY
-644 SRYLDDP
+644 NRYLDDP

-657 TLQDIYDFLMAEQG
+657 TLQDIYNFLMSEQG

-734 VSANRRAGKRTWLII
+734 VSANRRAGRRTWLII

-805 TVLQQTS
+805 TILQQTS

-848 VHFDYQIDPK
+848 VHFDFQIDSK
-858 TCPTL
+858 ICPTL

-878 AKTAPPSPD
+878 ARPVSAGPD
-887 GIQLDEP
+887 VGSLDEP
-894 DDETAPRDAREDI
+894 DDDSSSNSRSRREEI
-907 RLNVPSPETRTR
+907 GRCVPSPAHMAPSPRPLPDSQPANVQIGFNGGDNR
-919 RVADTRPTARLD
+919 NAVAAN
-931 SVYKAGGG
+931 
-939 RQSPPRQNERNDDM
+939 NERMEDM
-953 DIRDFTEGADF
+953 DIRDFQEGADF

-969 RRRPSEEELRQQ
+969 RRLPTEEELRAQ
-981 AEADLRE
+981 AEAELKE
-988 KVVTIVEDV
+988 LVLNAINQV
-997 FGRESDTHFDDLAL
+997 FTHESDTHFDDFAL
-1011 ALGAQGLTV
+1011 ALSSAGITLGA
-1020 GTDPSGDIAFS
+1020 DPSGDIAFS
-1031 DGTVA
+1031 NGTVA

-1041 VGYTLPALVAL
+1041 VGYTLPALVAM
-1052 SERANGIDAE
+1052 SEHANGLDV
-1062 EIQPEETSRPEP
+1062 
-1074 APQTR
+1074 APQTKTAT
-1079 APESQHEPVS
+1079 APEQAQPVDGSNVQAGSRSDGARLQQTESPARPDTQAQAYRQSAHAASSQ
-1089 RQAPA
+1089 QAPA
-1094 TQVFARQQ
+1094 ATFTQ
-1102 APRGQYAQPAA
+1102 PN
-1113 AMPAAEP
+1113 
-1120 APVQQPRGM
+1120 GM
-1129 FPNQRAAQ
+1129 YPNQRAAQ
-1137 RHRMQQTASQ
+1137 RHLKQAAMQAAATPQ
-1147 QDASQQ
+1147 QSDE
-1153 AMPQRDVFQRTQQ
+1153 QRFT
-1166 PATEPRY
+1166 
-1173 GSASVAGAMSTLLRY
+1173 SASVAGAMQGLLGY
-1188 QNQSGEDL
+1188 QNDSGEDL
-1196 GGVFSDPSEISPEG
+1196 GGMFASPDEISPEG
-1210 LDEYASESGFEN
+1210 LTEYADGSGFVG

>member
-1 MSKITIDDLDREIAE
+1 MSKLTIDNLDREIAE
-16 AEERR
+16 AEQRR
-21 SRAAEAGW
+21 SSALEAGW
-29 QKGVKQMDKRLK
+29 QKGVRQMDKRLK
-41 TLRRKRDKLVAK
+41 KLRKKRDRYVAK
-53 TGVDAP
+53 CGADVP
-59 SIPTGEYLATES
+59 SIPLGSSWATD
-71 EEAGLGINPALS
+71 EAQADLGVNTALS

-98 VPYEMLTVDG
+98 VPYELLTVDG
-108 VMRIGDGTYSI
+108 VMRIDSETYSI

-142 WAAYLD
+142 WAGYLD
-148 SLDHTVRLGVFI
+148 SLDHTVRLGIFI

-167 EEFASDLLYREVPG
+167 EEFASDLLFREVPG

-207 RRDRIVTIAV
+207 RRDRIITIAV
-217 DADTLER
+217 SADTLER

-239 MRDLGSDAH
+239 IRDLGSDAH
-248 LLDGQQRLDI
+248 VLDGQQRLDI
-258 IQAMTRQDDKPGTAS
+258 IQTMTRQDDSPGTAS
-273 FDNLRGTVGLTTREL
+273 FERLSGTVGLTTREL
-288 VAPTSVL
+288 VAPSSVL
-295 TADGYRGDPRMIVG
+295 TADGYRGDPRMIIG
-309 RRWVKTYTV
+309 RRWVKTYDV

-340 DMTVAWHIRPWEFAA
+340 DLTVAWHIRPWEFSA

-362 HLHDITEENNTYQ
+362 HLHEITEENNTYQ
-375 FNASRPEV
+375 FNTSRPEV
-383 GYFVDQNNMPPVM
+383 GYFVDQNNMPPAM

-409 LERAEMHAFGVT
+409 LESAEMHAFGVT

-452 PDAWRALREEAFST
+452 PDSWRALREESFST
-466 ALPLGTPFVPYERTL
+466 ALPIGAPYIPYERTL
-481 TTDPLSHMMMFV
+481 TTDPLSHMLMFV
-493 AAEMSDPGGNIM
+493 AAEMNDPGGNIM

-512 SFIVYDPVA
+512 SFIVYDPVS

-548 VHLKHPEDDVITI
+548 VHLKHPDDDVITI

-567 VTGTE
+567 VTPTE

-631 QANVLDAAAAYSY
+631 QANVLDAAAAYAY
-644 SRYLDDP
+644 NRYLDDP

-657 TLQDIYDFLMAEQG
+657 TLQDIYDFLMSEQG

-734 VSANRRAGKRTWLII
+734 VSANRRAGRRTWLII

-805 TVLQQTS
+805 TILQQTS

-848 VHFDYQIDPK
+848 VHFDFQIDSK
-858 TCPTL
+858 ICPTL

-878 AKTAPPSPD
+878 ARPVSAGPD
-887 GIQLDEP
+887 VGSLDEP
-894 DDETAPRDAREDI
+894 EDDSSSNLRSKREEI
-907 RLNVPSPETRTR
+907 GRCVPSPAHMAPSPLPLPDSQPANVQIGFNGGDNRNA
-919 RVADTRPTARLD
+919 VAAN
-931 SVYKAGGG
+931 
-939 RQSPPRQNERNDDM
+939 NERMEDM
-953 DIRDFTEGADF
+953 DIRDFQEGADF

-969 RRRPSEEELRQQ
+969 RRLPTEEELRAQ
-981 AEADLRE
+981 AEAELKDL
-988 KVVTIVEDV
+988 VLNSINQV
-997 FGRESDTHFDDLAL
+997 FTHESDTHFDDFAL
-1011 ALGAQGLTV
+1011 ALSSAGITLGA
-1020 GTDPSGDIAFS
+1020 DPSGDIAFS
-1031 DGTVA
+1031 NGTVA

-1041 VGYTLPALVAL
+1041 VGYTLPALVAM
-1052 SERANGIDAE
+1052 SEHANGLDV
-1062 EIQPEETSRPEP
+1062 
-1074 APQTR
+1074 APQTQTAA
-1079 APESQHEPVS
+1079 APNQAQPVDGSKVQAGSRSDGARLQQTESPARPDTQAQAYRQPAHAAS
-1089 RQAPA
+1089 SQQAPA
-1094 TQVFARQQ
+1094 ASFTQ
-1102 APRGQYAQPAA
+1102 PN
-1113 AMPAAEP
+1113 
-1120 APVQQPRGM
+1120 GM
-1129 FPNQRAAQ
+1129 YPNQRAAQ
-1137 RHRMQQTASQ
+1137 RHLKQAAMQAAATPQ
-1147 QDASQQ
+1147 QSDD
-1153 AMPQRDVFQRTQQ
+1153 QRFT
-1166 PATEPRY
+1166 
-1173 GSASVAGAMSTLLRY
+1173 SASVAGAMQGLLGY
-1188 QNQSGEDL
+1188 QNDSGEDL
-1196 GGVFSDPSEISPEG
+1196 GGMFASPDEISPEG
-1210 LDEYASESGFEN
+1210 LTEYADGSGFVG

>member
-1 MSKITIDDLDREIAE
+1 MSRLTIDDLDREIAE
-16 AEERR
+16 AEQRR
-21 SRAAEAGW
+21 ASALEAGW
-29 QKGVKQMDKRLK
+29 QKGVCQMDKRLK
-41 TLRRKRDKLVAK
+41 KLRKKRDRYVAK
-53 TGVDAP
+53 CGAEET
-59 SIPTGEYLATES
+59 SIPLGSSWATD
-71 EEAGLGINPALS
+71 EAQADLGVNTALS

-98 VPYEMLTVDG
+98 VPYELLTVDG
-108 VMRIGDGTYSI
+108 VMRIDSETYSI

-142 WAAYLD
+142 WAGYLD
-148 SLDHTVRLGVFI
+148 SLDHTVRLGIFI

-167 EEFASDLLYREVPG
+167 EEFASDLLFREVPG

-207 RRDRIVTIAV
+207 RRDRIITIAV
-217 DADTLER
+217 SADTLER

-239 MRDLGSDAH
+239 IRDLGSDAH
-248 LLDGQQRLDI
+248 VLDGQQRLDI
-258 IQAMTRQDDKPGTAS
+258 IQTMTRQDDGPGTANFERLS
-273 FDNLRGTVGLTTREL
+273 GTVGLTTREL
-288 VAPTSVL
+288 VAPSSVL
-295 TADGYRGDPRMIVG
+295 TADGYRGDPRMIIG
-309 RRWVKTYTV
+309 RRWVKTYDV

-340 DMTVAWHIRPWEFAA
+340 DLTVAWHIRPWEFSA

-362 HLHDITEENNTYQ
+362 HLHEITEENNTYQ
-375 FNASRPEV
+375 FNTSRPEV
-383 GYFVDQNNMPPVM
+383 GYFVDQNNMPPAM

-409 LERAEMHAFGVT
+409 LESAEMHAFGVT

-452 PDAWRALREEAFST
+452 PDSWRALREESFST
-466 ALPLGTPFVPYERTL
+466 ALPIGAPYIPYERTL
-481 TTDPLSHMMMFV
+481 TTDPLSHMLMFV
-493 AAEMSDPGGNIM
+493 AAEMNDPGGNIM

-512 SFIVYDPVA
+512 SFIVYDPVS

-548 VHLKHPEDDVITI
+548 VHLKHPDDDVITI

-567 VTGTE
+567 VTPTE

-631 QANVLDAAAAYSY
+631 QANVLDAAAAYAY
-644 SRYLDDP
+644 NRYLDDP

-657 TLQDIYDFLMAEQG
+657 TLQDIYDFLMSEQG

-734 VSANRRAGKRTWLII
+734 VSANRRAGRRTWLII

-805 TVLQQTS
+805 TILQQTS

-848 VHFDYQIDPK
+848 VHFDFQIDSK
-858 TCPTL
+858 ICPTL

-878 AKTAPPSPD
+878 ASPVPAGPD
-887 GIQLDEP
+887 AGSLDEP
-894 DDETAPRDAREDI
+894 EDDPSSNSRPRREEI
-907 RLNVPSPETRTR
+907 GRCVPSPAHMAPSPCPLPDSQPARMQIGFNGGDNR
-919 RVADTRPTARLD
+919 NAVAAN
-931 SVYKAGGG
+931 K
-939 RQSPPRQNERNDDM
+939 ERMEDM
-953 DIRDFTEGADF
+953 DIRDFQEGADF

-969 RRRPSEEELRQQ
+969 RRLPTEEELRAQ
-981 AEADLRE
+981 AEAELKDL
-988 KVVTIVEDV
+988 VLNAINQV
-997 FGRESDTHFDDLAL
+997 FTRESDTHFDDFAL
-1011 ALGAQGLTV
+1011 ALSSAGITLGA
-1020 GTDPSGDIAFS
+1020 DPSGDIAFS
-1031 DGTVA
+1031 NGTVA

-1041 VGYTLPALVAL
+1041 VGYTLPALVAM
-1052 SERANGIDAE
+1052 SEHANGLDV
-1062 EIQPEETSRPEP
+1062 
-1074 APQTR
+1074 APQAQTAT
-1079 APESQHEPVS
+1079 APEQ
-1089 RQAPA
+1089 
-1094 TQVFARQQ
+1094 
-1102 APRGQYAQPAA
+1102 AQPVDESNVQAGSRSDGARLQQTESPARPDTQAQAYRQSAHAA
-1113 AMPAAEP
+1113 SSQQTPAASFT
-1120 APVQQPRGM
+1120 QPNGM
-1129 FPNQRAAQ
+1129 YPNQRAAQ
-1137 RHRMQQTASQ
+1137 RHLKQAAMQAAAT
-1147 QDASQQ
+1147 
-1153 AMPQRDVFQRTQQ
+1153 PQHSDDQRFT
-1166 PATEPRY
+1166 
-1173 GSASVAGAMSTLLRY
+1173 SASVAEAMQGLLGY
-1188 QNQSGEDL
+1188 QNDSGEDL
-1196 GGVFSDPSEISPEG
+1196 GGMFASPDEISPEG
-1210 LDEYASESGFEN
+1210 LVEYANGSGFVG

>member
-1 MSKITIDDLDREIAE
+1 MSRMTIEELDREIAE
-16 AEERR
+16 AEQRR
-21 SRAAEAGW
+21 ANAVEAGW
-29 QKGVKQMDKRLK
+29 PKGVRQMDKRLK
-41 TLRRKRDKLVAK
+41 KLNKKRDKHLAK
-53 TGVDAP
+53 YGPDMP
-59 SIPTGEYLATES
+59 SIP
-71 EEAGLGINPALS
+71 LGSSWETDEDQADLGVNTALS
-83 TDVKLVQPKWSTTKL
+83 TDVKLVQPKWTTTKL
-98 VPYEMLTVDG
+98 VPYELLTVDG
-108 VMRIGDGTYSI
+108 VMRIDSATYSI

-130 ARPEDQYLVREA
+130 ARPEDQYRVREA

-148 SLDHTVRLGVFI
+148 SLDHTVRLGIFI

-167 EEFASDLLYREVPG
+167 EEFASDLLFREVPG
-181 DERGNVLRREYN
+181 DDRGNVLRREYN

-217 DADTLER
+217 SADTLER

-248 LLDGQQRLDI
+248 ILDGQQRLDI
-258 IQAMTRQDDKPGTAS
+258 IQAMTRQDDNPGTANFERLS
-273 FDNLRGTVGLTTREL
+273 GTVGLTTREL
-288 VAPTSVL
+288 VAPSSVL

-309 RRWVKTYTV
+309 RRWVKTYDV

-340 DMTVAWHIRPWEFAA
+340 DLTVAWHIRPWEFSA

-362 HLHDITEENNTYQ
+362 HLHEITEENNTYQ
-375 FNASRPEV
+375 FNTSRPEV
-383 GYFVDQNNMPPVM
+383 GYFVDQSNMPPAM

-409 LERAEMHAFGVT
+409 LESAEMHAFGVT

-452 PDAWRALREEAFST
+452 PDSWRALREESFST
-466 ALPLGTPFVPYERTL
+466 ALPIGAPYIPYERTL
-481 TTDPLSHMMMFV
+481 TTDPLAHMMMFV
-493 AAEMSDPGGNIM
+493 AAEMNDPGGNIM

-512 SFIVYDPVA
+512 SFIVYDPVS

-567 VTGTE
+567 VTPTE

-583 NSGDFINPLDIS
+583 NSGDYINPLDIS

-631 QANVLDAAAAYSY
+631 QANVLDAAAAYAY
-644 SRYLDDP
+644 NRYLDDP

-657 TLQDIYDFLMAEQG
+657 TLQDIYDFLMSEQG

-691 LSLFNHPTNV
+691 LALFNHPTNV
-701 NLQSNLVCFDLHELS
+701 DLQSNLVCFDLHELS

-734 VSANRRAGKRTWLII
+734 VSANRRAGRRTWLVI

-848 VHFDYQIDPK
+848 VHFDFPIDQK
-858 TCPTL
+858 ICPTL
-863 YDICTTRPADIKRRA
+863 YDICTTRPADIKRRVA
-878 AKTAPPSPD
+878 RPVPAKADVDT
-887 GIQLDEP
+887 LDEP
-894 DDETAPRDAREDI
+894 EDAPSASSRPRREEI
-907 RLNVPSPETRTR
+907 GRSVPSPAHMAPPPQVRSSDRPASEQFGFNGGDNRDA
-919 RVADTRPTARLD
+919 VAA
-931 SVYKAGGG
+931 K
-939 RQSPPRQNERNDDM
+939 NERMEDM
-953 DIRDFTEGADF
+953 DIRDFQEGVSF

-969 RRRPSEEELRQQ
+969 RRLPTEEELRAQ
-981 AEADLRE
+981 AEGELKELVLNA
-988 KVVTIVEDV
+988 INQV
-997 FGRESDTHFDDLAL
+997 FTRESDTHFDDFAL
-1011 ALGAQGLTV
+1011 ALSAAGITLGA
-1020 GTDPSGDIAFS
+1020 DPSGDIAFS
-1031 DGTVA
+1031 NGTVA

-1041 VGYTLPALVAL
+1041 VGYTLPALVAM
-1052 SERANGIDAE
+1052 SERANGLDAVA
-1062 EIQPEETSRPEP
+1062 EP
-1074 APQTR
+1074 
-1079 APESQHEPVS
+1079 
-1089 RQAPA
+1089 
-1094 TQVFARQQ
+1094 
-1102 APRGQYAQPAA
+1102 QPAA
-1113 AMPAAEP
+1113 APELSQPVEEDAAQAASRFDGARQQPVESPARPRTQAQVPQQPAHSATPQQTPAADSM
-1120 APVQQPRGM
+1120 QTGGM
-1129 FPNQRAAQ
+1129 YPNQRAAQ
-1137 RHRMQQTASQ
+1137 RRHQAAMQATA
-1147 QDASQQ
+1147 A
-1153 AMPQRDVFQRTQQ
+1153 PQQ
-1166 PATEPRY
+1166 PAEQRFT
-1173 GSASVAGAMSTLLRY
+1173 SASVAGAMQGLLNY
-1188 QNQSGEDL
+1188 QNDSGEDV
-1196 GGVFSDPSEISPEG
+1196 GGVFTNPDEISPEG
-1210 LDEYASESGFEN
+1210 LGEYANGSGFVG

>member
-1 MSKITIDDLDREIAE
+1 MSRLTIDDLDREIAE
-16 AEERR
+16 AEQRR
-21 SRAAEAGW
+21 ASALEAGW
-29 QKGVKQMDKRLK
+29 QKGVRQMDKRLK
-41 TLRRKRDKLVAK
+41 KLRKKRDRYVAK
-53 TGVDAP
+53 CGAEVP
-59 SIPTGEYLATES
+59 SIPLGSSWATD
-71 EEAGLGINPALS
+71 EAQADLGVNTALS

-98 VPYEMLTVDG
+98 VPYELLTVDG
-108 VMRIGDGTYSI
+108 VMRIDSETYSI

-142 WAAYLD
+142 WAGYLD
-148 SLDHTVRLGVFI
+148 SLDHTVRLGIFI

-167 EEFASDLLYREVPG
+167 EEFASDLLFREVPG

-207 RRDRIVTIAV
+207 RRDRIITIAV
-217 DADTLER
+217 SADTLER

-239 MRDLGSDAH
+239 IRDLGSDAH
-248 LLDGQQRLDI
+248 VLDGQQRLDI
-258 IQAMTRQDDKPGTAS
+258 IQTMTRQDDGPGTANFERLS
-273 FDNLRGTVGLTTREL
+273 GTVGLTTREL
-288 VAPTSVL
+288 VAPSSVL
-295 TADGYRGDPRMIVG
+295 TADGYRGDPRMIIG
-309 RRWVKTYTV
+309 RRWVKTYDV

-340 DMTVAWHIRPWEFAA
+340 DLTVAWHIRPWEFSA

-362 HLHDITEENNTYQ
+362 HLHEITEENNTYQ
-375 FNASRPEV
+375 FNTSRPEV
-383 GYFVDQNNMPPVM
+383 GYFVDQNNMPPAM

-409 LERAEMHAFGVT
+409 LESAEMHAFGVT

-452 PDAWRALREEAFST
+452 PDSWRALREESFST
-466 ALPLGTPFVPYERTL
+466 ALPIGAPYIPYERTL
-481 TTDPLSHMMMFV
+481 TTDPLSHMLMFV
-493 AAEMSDPGGNIM
+493 AAEMNDPGGNIM

-512 SFIVYDPVA
+512 SFIVYDPVS

-548 VHLKHPEDDVITI
+548 VHLKHPDDDVITI

-567 VTGTE
+567 VTPTE

-631 QANVLDAAAAYSY
+631 QANVLDAAAAYAY
-644 SRYLDDP
+644 NRYLDDP

-657 TLQDIYDFLMAEQG
+657 TLQDIYDFLMSEQG

-734 VSANRRAGKRTWLII
+734 VSANRRAGRRTWLII

-805 TVLQQTS
+805 TILQQTS

-848 VHFDYQIDPK
+848 VHFDFQIDSK
-858 TCPTL
+858 ICPTL

-878 AKTAPPSPD
+878 ARPVSAGPD
-887 GIQLDEP
+887 VGSLDEP
-894 DDETAPRDAREDI
+894 EDDSSSNSRSRREEI
-907 RLNVPSPETRTR
+907 GRCVPSPAHMAPSPRPLPDSQPANVQIGFNGGDNR
-919 RVADTRPTARLD
+919 NAVAAN
-931 SVYKAGGG
+931 
-939 RQSPPRQNERNDDM
+939 NERMEDM
-953 DIRDFTEGADF
+953 DIRDFQEGADF

-969 RRRPSEEELRQQ
+969 RRLPTEEELRAQ
-981 AEADLRE
+981 AEAELKE
-988 KVVTIVEDV
+988 LVLNAINQV
-997 FGRESDTHFDDLAL
+997 FTHESDTHFDDFAL
-1011 ALGAQGLTV
+1011 ALSSAGITLGA
-1020 GTDPSGDIAFS
+1020 DPSGDIAFS
-1031 DGTVA
+1031 NGTVA

-1041 VGYTLPALVAL
+1041 VGYTLPALVAM
-1052 SERANGIDAE
+1052 SEHANGLDV
-1062 EIQPEETSRPEP
+1062 
-1074 APQTR
+1074 APQTQTAT
-1079 APESQHEPVS
+1079 APEQAQPVDGSNVQAGSRSDGARLQQTESPARPDTQAQAYRQSAHAASSQ
-1089 RQAPA
+1089 QAPA
-1094 TQVFARQQ
+1094 ATFTQ
-1102 APRGQYAQPAA
+1102 PN
-1113 AMPAAEP
+1113 
-1120 APVQQPRGM
+1120 GM
-1129 FPNQRAAQ
+1129 YPNQRAAQ
-1137 RHRMQQTASQ
+1137 RHLKQAAMQAAATPQ
-1147 QDASQQ
+1147 QSDE
-1153 AMPQRDVFQRTQQ
+1153 QRFT
-1166 PATEPRY
+1166 
-1173 GSASVAGAMSTLLRY
+1173 SASVAGAMQGLLGY
-1188 QNQSGEDL
+1188 QNDSGEDL
-1196 GGVFSDPSEISPEG
+1196 GGMFASPDEISPEG
-1210 LDEYASESGFEN
+1210 LTEYADGSGFVG

>member
-1 MSKITIDDLDREIAE
+1 MSKLTIDDLEREIAE
-16 AEERR
+16 AEQRR
-21 SRAAEAGW
+21 ANALEAGW
-29 QKGVKQMDKRLK
+29 QKGVRQMDKRLK
-41 TLRRKRDKLVAK
+41 KLKKKRDKYVAK
-53 TGVDAP
+53 YGADVP
-59 SIPTGEYLATES
+59 SIPLGSSWATD
-71 EEAGLGINPALS
+71 EEQMELGVNTALS

-98 VPYEMLTVDG
+98 VPYELLTVDG
-108 VMRIGDGTYSI
+108 VMRIDSETYSI

-142 WAAYLD
+142 WAGYLD
-148 SLDHTVRLGVFI
+148 SLDHTVRLGIFI

-167 EEFASDLLYREVPG
+167 EEFASDLLFREVPG

-207 RRDRIVTIAV
+207 RRDRIITIAV
-217 DADTLER
+217 TADTLER

-248 LLDGQQRLDI
+248 VLDGQQRLDI
-258 IQAMTRQDDKPGTAS
+258 IQTMTRQDDTPGTANFERLS
-273 FDNLRGTVGLTTREL
+273 GTVGLTTREL
-288 VAPTSVL
+288 VAPSSVL

-309 RRWVKTYTV
+309 RRWVKTYDV

-340 DMTVAWHIRPWEFAA
+340 DLTVAWHIRPWEFSA

-362 HLHDITEENNTYQ
+362 HLHEITEENNTYQ
-375 FNASRPEV
+375 FNTSRPEV
-383 GYFVDQNNMPPVM
+383 GYFVDQNNMPPAM

-409 LERAEMHAFGVT
+409 LESAEMHAFGVT

-452 PDAWRALREEAFST
+452 PDSWRALREESFST
-466 ALPLGTPFVPYERTL
+466 ALPIGAPYIPYERTL
-481 TTDPLSHMMMFV
+481 TTDPLSHMLMFV
-493 AAEMSDPGGNIM
+493 AAEMNDPGGNIM

-512 SFIVYDPVA
+512 SFIVYDPVS

-548 VHLKHPEDDVITI
+548 VHLKHPDDDVITI

-567 VTGTE
+567 VTPTE

-631 QANVLDAAAAYSY
+631 QANVLDAAAAYAY
-644 SRYLDDP
+644 NRYLDDP

-657 TLQDIYDFLMAEQG
+657 TLQDIYDFLMSEQG

-734 VSANRRAGKRTWLII
+734 VSANRRAGRRTWLII

-805 TVLQQTS
+805 TILQQTS

-848 VHFDYQIDPK
+848 VHFDFQIDSK
-858 TCPTL
+858 ICPTL

-878 AKTAPPSPD
+878 VKSTAANPD
-887 GIQLDEP
+887 VAALDEP
-894 DDETAPRDAREDI
+894 EDAPSSTPRSTREEI
-907 RLNVPSPETRTR
+907 GRNVPSPAHMAPPSRPR
-919 RVADTRPTARLD
+919 PGTRPA
-931 SVYKAGGG
+931 SGQFGFNGGG
-939 RQSPPRQNERNDDM
+939 NRNAVTANKERMEEM
-953 DIRDFTEGADF
+953 DIRDFQEGADF

-969 RRRPSEEELRQQ
+969 RRLPTEEELRAQ
-981 AEADLRE
+981 AESELKDL
-988 KVVTIVEDV
+988 VLNAIDQV
-997 FGRESDTHFDDLAL
+997 FTRESDTHFDDFAL
-1011 ALGAQGLTV
+1011 ALSSV
-1020 GTDPSGDIAFS
+1020 GVTLGSEPSGDIAFS
-1031 DGTVA
+1031 NGTVA

-1041 VGYTLPALVAL
+1041 VGYTLPALVAM
-1052 SERANGIDAE
+1052 SERANGLEAE
-1062 EIQPEETSRPEP
+1062 VKPQPAPAPEP
-1074 APQTR
+1074 ARPAEDLNAQPGSWSSGARQQQMDSAPRPSIQTQATQQP
-1079 APESQHEPVS
+1079 APSSPAQ
-1089 RQAPA
+1089 QAPA
-1094 TQVFARQQ
+1094 TSF
-1102 APRGQYAQPAA
+1102 AQPN
-1113 AMPAAEP
+1113 
-1120 APVQQPRGM
+1120 GM
-1129 FPNQRAAQ
+1129 YPNQRAAQ
-1137 RHRMQQTASQ
+1137 RHRAQAASQ
-1147 QDASQQ
+1147 AAAAPQPQADQQ
-1153 AMPQRDVFQRTQQ
+1153 F
-1166 PATEPRY
+1166 
-1173 GSASVAGAMSTLLRY
+1173 GSASVASAMSTLLKY
-1188 QNQSGEDL
+1188 QNDSGEDV
-1196 GGVFSDPSEISPEG
+1196 GGMFASPDEISPEG
-1210 LDEYASESGFEN
+1210 LNEYADGSGFVG

>member
-1 MSKITIDDLDREIAE
+1 MSRMTIEDLDREIAE
-16 AEERR
+16 AEQRR
-21 SRAAEAGW
+21 ANAVEAGW
-29 QKGVKQMDKRLK
+29 PKGVRQMDKRLK
-41 TLRRKRDKLVAK
+41 KLNKKRDKHLAK
-53 TGVDAP
+53 YGPDVP
-59 SIPTGEYLATES
+59 SIP
-71 EEAGLGINPALS
+71 LGSSWETDEDQADLGVNTALS
-83 TDVKLVQPKWSTTKL
+83 TDVKLVQPKWTTTKL
-98 VPYEMLTVDG
+98 VPYELLTVDG
-108 VMRIGDGTYSI
+108 VMRIDSETYSI

-130 ARPEDQYLVREA
+130 ARPEDQYRVREA

-148 SLDHTVRLGVFI
+148 SLDHTVRLGIFI

-167 EEFASDLLYREVPG
+167 EEFASDLLFREVPG
-181 DERGNVLRREYN
+181 DDRGNVLRREYN
-193 AWTRSMLAKSSRSV
+193 AWTHSMLAKSSRSV

-217 DADTLER
+217 SADTMER

-248 LLDGQQRLDI
+248 ILDGQQRLDI
-258 IQAMTRQDDKPGTAS
+258 IQAMTRQDDNPGTANFERLS
-273 FDNLRGTVGLTTREL
+273 GTVGLTTREL
-288 VAPTSVL
+288 VAPSSVL

-309 RRWVKTYTV
+309 RRWVKTYDV

-340 DMTVAWHIRPWEFAA
+340 DLTVAWHIRPWEFSA

-362 HLHDITEENNTYQ
+362 HLHEITEENNTYQ
-375 FNASRPEV
+375 FNTSRPEV
-383 GYFVDQNNMPPVM
+383 GYFVDQSNMPPAM

-409 LERAEMHAFGVT
+409 LESAEMHAFGVT
-421 TVVTVQ
+421 TVVAVQ

-452 PDAWRALREEAFST
+452 PDSWRALREESFST
-466 ALPLGTPFVPYERTL
+466 ALPIGTPYIPYERTL
-481 TTDPLSHMMMFV
+481 TTDPLAHMMMFV
-493 AAEMSDPGGNIM
+493 AAEMNDPGGNIM

-512 SFIVYDPVA
+512 SFIVYDPVS

-548 VHLKHPEDDVITI
+548 VHLKHPDDDVITI

-567 VTGTE
+567 VTPTE

-583 NSGDFINPLDIS
+583 NSGDYINPLDIS

-631 QANVLDAAAAYSY
+631 QANVLDAAAAYAY
-644 SRYLDDP
+644 NRYLDDP

-657 TLQDIYDFLMAEQG
+657 TLQDIYDFLMSEQG

-701 NLQSNLVCFDLHELS
+701 DLQSNLVCFDLHELS

-734 VSANRRAGKRTWLII
+734 VSANRRAGRRTWLVI

-848 VHFDYQIDPK
+848 VHFDFPIDQK
-858 TCPTL
+858 ICPTL
-863 YDICTTRPADIKRRA
+863 YDICTTRPADIKRRVA
-878 AKTAPPSPD
+878 RPVPAKADVDT
-887 GIQLDEP
+887 LDEP
-894 DDETAPRDAREDI
+894 EDTPSSSSRPRREEI
-907 RLNVPSPETRTR
+907 GRSVPSPAHMAPPPQVRSSDRPASEQFGFNGGDNRDA
-919 RVADTRPTARLD
+919 VAA
-931 SVYKAGGG
+931 K
-939 RQSPPRQNERNDDM
+939 NERMEDM
-953 DIRDFTEGADF
+953 DIRDFQEGVSF

-969 RRRPSEEELRQQ
+969 RRLPTEEELRAQ
-981 AEADLRE
+981 AEAELKELVLNAIDQ
-988 KVVTIVEDV
+988 V
-997 FGRESDTHFDDLAL
+997 FTRESDTHFDDFAL
-1011 ALGAQGLTV
+1011 ELSAAGITLGA
-1020 GTDPSGDIAFS
+1020 DPSGDIAFS
-1031 DGTVA
+1031 NGTVA

-1041 VGYTLPALVAL
+1041 VGYTLPALVAM
-1052 SERANGIDAE
+1052 SERANGLDAV
-1062 EIQPEETSRPEP
+1062 TEP
-1074 APQTR
+1074 
-1079 APESQHEPVS
+1079 
-1089 RQAPA
+1089 
-1094 TQVFARQQ
+1094 
-1102 APRGQYAQPAA
+1102 QPAA
-1113 AMPAAEP
+1113 APELSQPVEEDAVQAASRFDC
-1120 APVQQPRGM
+1120 ARQQPVESPARPRTQAQVPQQPAHSATPQQTSAADLMQTGGM
-1129 FPNQRAAQ
+1129 YPNQRAAQ
-1137 RHRMQQTASQ
+1137 RRHQAAMQATA
-1147 QDASQQ
+1147 A
-1153 AMPQRDVFQRTQQ
+1153 PKQ
-1166 PATEPRY
+1166 PAEQRFT
-1173 GSASVAGAMSTLLRY
+1173 SASVAGAMQGLLNY
-1188 QNQSGEDL
+1188 QNDSGEDI
-1196 GGVFSDPSEISPEG
+1196 GGVFTNPDEISPEG
-1210 LDEYASESGFEN
+1210 LGEYASGSGFVG

>member
-1 MSKITIDDLDREIAE
+1 MSKLTIDDLDREIAD
-16 AEERR
+16 AEQRR
-21 SRAAEAGW
+21 SSALEAGW
-29 QKGVKQMDKRLK
+29 QKGVRQMDKRLK
-41 TLRRKRDKLVAK
+41 KLRKKRDRYVAK
-53 TGVDAP
+53 CGADVP
-59 SIPTGEYLATES
+59 SIPLGSSWATD
-71 EEAGLGINPALS
+71 EAQADLGVNTALS

-98 VPYEMLTVDG
+98 VPYELLTVDG
-108 VMRIGDGTYSI
+108 VMRIDSETYSI

-142 WAAYLD
+142 WAGYLD
-148 SLDHTVRLGVFI
+148 SLDHTVRLGIFI

-167 EEFASDLLYREVPG
+167 EEFASDLLFREVPG

-207 RRDRIVTIAV
+207 RRDRIITIAV
-217 DADTLER
+217 SADTLER

-239 MRDLGSDAH
+239 IRDLGSDAH
-248 LLDGQQRLDI
+248 VLDGQQRLDI
-258 IQAMTRQDDKPGTAS
+258 IQTMTRQDDSPGTAS
-273 FDNLRGTVGLTTREL
+273 FERLSGTVGLTTREL
-288 VAPTSVL
+288 VAPSSVL
-295 TADGYRGDPRMIVG
+295 TADGYRGDPRMIIG
-309 RRWVKTYTV
+309 RRWVKTYDV

-340 DMTVAWHIRPWEFAA
+340 DLTVAWHIRPWEFSA

-362 HLHDITEENNTYQ
+362 HLHEITEENNTYQ
-375 FNASRPEV
+375 FNTSRPEV
-383 GYFVDQNNMPPVM
+383 GYFVDQNNMPPAM

-409 LERAEMHAFGVT
+409 LESAEMHAFGVT

-452 PDAWRALREEAFST
+452 PDSWRALREESFST
-466 ALPLGTPFVPYERTL
+466 ALPIGAPYIPYERTL
-481 TTDPLSHMMMFV
+481 TTDPLSHMLMFV
-493 AAEMSDPGGNIM
+493 AAEMNDPGGNIM

-512 SFIVYDPVA
+512 SFIVYDPVS

-548 VHLKHPEDDVITI
+548 VHLKHPDDDVITI

-567 VTGTE
+567 VTPTE

-631 QANVLDAAAAYSY
+631 QANVLDAAAAYAY
-644 SRYLDDP
+644 NRYLDDP

-657 TLQDIYDFLMAEQG
+657 TLQDIYDFLMSEQG

-734 VSANRRAGKRTWLII
+734 VSANRRAGRRTWLII

-805 TVLQQTS
+805 TILQQTS

-848 VHFDYQIDPK
+848 VHFDFQIDSK
-858 TCPTL
+858 ICPTL

-878 AKTAPPSPD
+878 ARPVSAGPD
-887 GIQLDEP
+887 VSSLDEP
-894 DDETAPRDAREDI
+894 EDDSSSNLRSRREEI
-907 RLNVPSPETRTR
+907 GRCVPSPAHMAPSPLPLPDSQPAKVQIGFNGGDNRNA
-919 RVADTRPTARLD
+919 VA
-931 SVYKAGGG
+931 VN
-939 RQSPPRQNERNDDM
+939 NERMEDM
-953 DIRDFTEGADF
+953 DIRDFQEGADF

-969 RRRPSEEELRQQ
+969 RRLPTEEELRAQ
-981 AEADLRE
+981 AEAELKDL
-988 KVVTIVEDV
+988 VLNAINQV
-997 FGRESDTHFDDLAL
+997 FTHESDTHFDDFAL
-1011 ALGAQGLTV
+1011 ALSSAGITLGA
-1020 GTDPSGDIAFS
+1020 DPSGDIAFS
-1031 DGTVA
+1031 NGIVA

-1041 VGYTLPALVAL
+1041 VGYTLPALVAM
-1052 SERANGIDAE
+1052 SEHANGLDV
-1062 EIQPEETSRPEP
+1062 
-1074 APQTR
+1074 APQTQTAT
-1079 APESQHEPVS
+1079 APEQAQPVDGSKVQAGSRSDGARLQQTESPARPDTQAQAYRQPAHAASSQ
-1089 RQAPA
+1089 QAPA
-1094 TQVFARQQ
+1094 ASFTQ
-1102 APRGQYAQPAA
+1102 PN
-1113 AMPAAEP
+1113 
-1120 APVQQPRGM
+1120 GM
-1129 FPNQRAAQ
+1129 YPNQRAAQ
-1137 RHRMQQTASQ
+1137 RHLKQAAMQAAATPQ
-1147 QDASQQ
+1147 QSDD
-1153 AMPQRDVFQRTQQ
+1153 QRFT
-1166 PATEPRY
+1166 
-1173 GSASVAGAMSTLLRY
+1173 SASVAGAMQGLLGY
-1188 QNQSGEDL
+1188 QNDSGEDL
-1196 GGVFSDPSEISPEG
+1196 GGMFASPDEISPEG
-1210 LDEYASESGFEN
+1210 LTEYADGSGFVG

>member
-1 MSKITIDDLDREIAE
+1 MSKLTIDDLDREIAE
-16 AEERR
+16 AEQRR
-21 SRAAEAGW
+21 SSALEAGW
-29 QKGVKQMDKRLK
+29 QKGVRQMDKRLK
-41 TLRRKRDKLVAK
+41 KLRKKRDRYVAK
-53 TGVDAP
+53 CGADVP
-59 SIPTGEYLATES
+59 SIPLGSSWATD
-71 EEAGLGINPALS
+71 EAQADLGVNTALS

-98 VPYEMLTVDG
+98 VPYELLTVDG
-108 VMRIGDGTYSI
+108 VMRIDSETYSI

-142 WAAYLD
+142 WAGYLD
-148 SLDHTVRLGVFI
+148 SLDHTVRLGIFI

-167 EEFASDLLYREVPG
+167 EEFASDLLFREVPG

-207 RRDRIVTIAV
+207 RRDRIITIAV
-217 DADTLER
+217 SADTLER

-239 MRDLGSDAH
+239 IRDLGSDAH
-248 LLDGQQRLDI
+248 VLDGQQRLDI
-258 IQAMTRQDDKPGTAS
+258 IQTMTRQDDSPGTANFERLS
-273 FDNLRGTVGLTTREL
+273 GTVGLTTREL
-288 VAPTSVL
+288 VAPSSVL
-295 TADGYRGDPRMIVG
+295 TADGYRGDPRMIIG
-309 RRWVKTYTV
+309 RRWVKTYDV

-340 DMTVAWHIRPWEFAA
+340 DLTVAWHIRPWEFSA

-362 HLHDITEENNTYQ
+362 HLHEITEENNTYQ
-375 FNASRPEV
+375 FNTSRPEV
-383 GYFVDQNNMPPVM
+383 GYFVDQNNMPPAM

-409 LERAEMHAFGVT
+409 LESAEMHAFGVT

-452 PDAWRALREEAFST
+452 PDSWRALREESFST
-466 ALPLGTPFVPYERTL
+466 ALPIGAPYIPYERTL
-481 TTDPLSHMMMFV
+481 TTDPLSHMLMFV
-493 AAEMSDPGGNIM
+493 AAEMNDPGGNIM

-512 SFIVYDPVA
+512 SFIVYDPVS

-548 VHLKHPEDDVITI
+548 VHLKHPDDDVITI

-567 VTGTE
+567 VTPTE

-631 QANVLDAAAAYSY
+631 QANVLDAAAAYAY
-644 SRYLDDP
+644 NRYLDEP

-657 TLQDIYDFLMAEQG
+657 TLQDIYDFLMSEQG

-734 VSANRRAGKRTWLII
+734 VSANRRAGRRTWLII

-805 TVLQQTS
+805 TILQQTS

-848 VHFDYQIDPK
+848 VHFDFQIDPK
-858 TCPTL
+858 ICPTL

-878 AKTAPPSPD
+878 ARPVSAGPD
-887 GIQLDEP
+887 VGSLDEP
-894 DDETAPRDAREDI
+894 EDDSSSNLRSRREEI
-907 RLNVPSPETRTR
+907 GRCVPSPAHMAPSPLPLPDSQPANVQIGFNGGDNRNA
-919 RVADTRPTARLD
+919 VAAN
-931 SVYKAGGG
+931 
-939 RQSPPRQNERNDDM
+939 NERMEDM
-953 DIRDFTEGADF
+953 DIRDFQEGADF

-969 RRRPSEEELRQQ
+969 RRLPTEEELRAQ
-981 AEADLRE
+981 AEAELKDL
-988 KVVTIVEDV
+988 VLNAINQV
-997 FGRESDTHFDDLAL
+997 FTHESDTHFDDFAL
-1011 ALGAQGLTV
+1011 ALSSAGITLGA
-1020 GTDPSGDIAFS
+1020 DPSGDIAFS
-1031 DGTVA
+1031 NGTVA

-1041 VGYTLPALVAL
+1041 VGYTLPALVAM
-1052 SERANGIDAE
+1052 SEHANGLDV
-1062 EIQPEETSRPEP
+1062 
-1074 APQTR
+1074 APQTQTAT
-1079 APESQHEPVS
+1079 APDQAQPVDGSNVQAGSRSDGARLQQTESPARPDTQAQAYRQSAHAAS
-1089 RQAPA
+1089 SQQAPA
-1094 TQVFARQQ
+1094 ASFTQ
-1102 APRGQYAQPAA
+1102 PN
-1113 AMPAAEP
+1113 
-1120 APVQQPRGM
+1120 GM
-1129 FPNQRAAQ
+1129 YPNQRAAQ
-1137 RHRMQQTASQ
+1137 RHLKQAAMQAAATPQ
-1147 QDASQQ
+1147 QSDD
-1153 AMPQRDVFQRTQQ
+1153 QRFT
-1166 PATEPRY
+1166 
-1173 GSASVAGAMSTLLRY
+1173 SASVAGAMQGLLGY
-1188 QNQSGEDL
+1188 QNDSGEDL
-1196 GGVFSDPSEISPEG
+1196 GGMFASPDEISPEG
-1210 LDEYASESGFEN
+1210 LTEYADGSGFVG

>member
-1 MSKITIDDLDREIAE
+1 MSRMTIEDLDREIAE
-16 AEERR
+16 AEQRR
-21 SRAAEAGW
+21 ANAVEAGW
-29 QKGVKQMDKRLK
+29 PKGVRQMDKRLK
-41 TLRRKRDKLVAK
+41 KLNKKRDKHLAK
-53 TGVDAP
+53 YGPDVP
-59 SIPTGEYLATES
+59 SIP
-71 EEAGLGINPALS
+71 LGSSWETDEDQADLGVNTALS

-98 VPYEMLTVDG
+98 VPYELLTVDG
-108 VMRIGDGTYSI
+108 VMRIDSATYSI

-130 ARPEDQYLVREA
+130 ARPEDQYRVREA

-148 SLDHTVRLGVFI
+148 SLDHTVRLGIFI

-167 EEFASDLLYREVPG
+167 EEFASDLLFREVPG
-181 DERGNVLRREYN
+181 DDRGNVLRREYN

-217 DADTLER
+217 SADTLER

-248 LLDGQQRLDI
+248 ILDGQQRLDI
-258 IQAMTRQDDKPGTAS
+258 IQAMTRQDDNPGTANFERLS
-273 FDNLRGTVGLTTREL
+273 GTVGLTTREL
-288 VAPTSVL
+288 VAPSSVL

-309 RRWVKTYTV
+309 RRWVKTYDV

-340 DMTVAWHIRPWEFAA
+340 DLTVAWHIRPWEFSA

-362 HLHDITEENNTYQ
+362 HLHEITEENNTYQ
-375 FNASRPEV
+375 FNTSRPEV
-383 GYFVDQNNMPPVM
+383 GYFVDQSNMPPAM

-409 LERAEMHAFGVT
+409 LESAEMHAFGVT
-421 TVVTVQ
+421 TVVAVQ

-452 PDAWRALREEAFST
+452 PDSWRALREESFST
-466 ALPLGTPFVPYERTL
+466 ALPIGTPYIPYERTL
-481 TTDPLSHMMMFV
+481 TTDPLAHMMMFV
-493 AAEMSDPGGNIM
+493 AAEMNDPGGNIM

-512 SFIVYDPVA
+512 SFIVYDPVS

-548 VHLKHPEDDVITI
+548 VHLKHPDDDVITI

-567 VTGTE
+567 VTPTE

-583 NSGDFINPLDIS
+583 NSGDYINPLDIS

-631 QANVLDAAAAYSY
+631 QANVLDAAAAYAY
-644 SRYLDDP
+644 NRYLDDP

-657 TLQDIYDFLMAEQG
+657 TLQDIYDFLMSEQG

-691 LSLFNHPTNV
+691 LGLFNHPTNV
-701 NLQSNLVCFDLHELS
+701 DLQSNLVCFDLHELS

-734 VSANRRAGKRTWLII
+734 VSANRRAGRRTWLVI

-848 VHFDYQIDPK
+848 VHFDFPIDQK
-858 TCPTL
+858 ICPTL
-863 YDICTTRPADIKRRA
+863 YDICTTRPADIKRRVA
-878 AKTAPPSPD
+878 RPVLAKADVDT
-887 GIQLDEP
+887 LDEP
-894 DDETAPRDAREDI
+894 EDAPRSSSRPRREEI
-907 RLNVPSPETRTR
+907 GRSVPSPAHMAPPPQVRSSDRPASEQFGFNGGDNRDA
-919 RVADTRPTARLD
+919 VAA
-931 SVYKAGGG
+931 K
-939 RQSPPRQNERNDDM
+939 NERMEDM
-953 DIRDFTEGADF
+953 DIRDFQEGVSF

-969 RRRPSEEELRQQ
+969 RRLPTEEELRAQ
-981 AEADLRE
+981 AEAELKELVLNAIDQ
-988 KVVTIVEDV
+988 V
-997 FGRESDTHFDDLAL
+997 FTRESDTHFDDFAL
-1011 ALGAQGLTV
+1011 ALSAAGITLGA
-1020 GTDPSGDIAFS
+1020 DPSGDIAFS
-1031 DGTVA
+1031 NGTVA

-1041 VGYTLPALVAL
+1041 VGYTLPALVAM
-1052 SERANGIDAE
+1052 SERANGLDAVA
-1062 EIQPEETSRPEP
+1062 EP
-1074 APQTR
+1074 
-1079 APESQHEPVS
+1079 
-1089 RQAPA
+1089 
-1094 TQVFARQQ
+1094 
-1102 APRGQYAQPAA
+1102 QPAA
-1113 AMPAAEP
+1113 APEQPQPVDEDAVQAASRFDGARQQPVDSPARPRIQAQAPQQPAHSATPQQTPAADFM
-1120 APVQQPRGM
+1120 QTGGM
-1129 FPNQRAAQ
+1129 YPNQRAAQ
-1137 RHRMQQTASQ
+1137 RRHQAAMQATA
-1147 QDASQQ
+1147 A
-1153 AMPQRDVFQRTQQ
+1153 PQQ
-1166 PATEPRY
+1166 PAEQRFT
-1173 GSASVAGAMSTLLRY
+1173 SASVAGAMQGLLNY
-1188 QNQSGEDL
+1188 QNDSGEDI
-1196 GGVFSDPSEISPEG
+1196 GGVFTNPDEISPEG
-1210 LDEYASESGFEN
+1210 LGEYASGSGFVG